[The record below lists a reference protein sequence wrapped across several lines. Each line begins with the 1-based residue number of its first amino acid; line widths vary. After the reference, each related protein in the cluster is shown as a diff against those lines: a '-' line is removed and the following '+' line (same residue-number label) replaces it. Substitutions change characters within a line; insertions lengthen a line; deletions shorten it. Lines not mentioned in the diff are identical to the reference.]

1 MRYPK
6 FVVRLGDSLAKLIAD
21 IKAGLRFY
29 DKHKENKITIDHE
42 PPKNPEYRDIW
53 IDTSHEYIPPTQY
66 FTVFIIQGPHQTIKI
81 SDGIGEYVSNTKLE
95 AKTPISVKVIPDEG
109 YDASK
114 PNLTHFVL
122 SEDTVVEAL
131 TEPTKTMLRV
141 DIRQVPHQT
150 ITAHYNG
157 KDYTEPFMAEYGSE
171 ITFTVTADKNYYE
184 GTLNYDRIDKL
195 TESVIIRNVEPP
207 RVQSYIVRI
216 NQSDHQRISVEYN
229 GKSYYETF
237 EIPMNVAH
245 NYAVYIDAD
254 DGWNAGEI
262 KEVKDKNKR
271 GTTISASSA
280 SPIMKTI
287 TVEQYQNQNI
297 WVYVTE
303 PSGTVEVYKE
313 RFSITVPMNSH
324 ITTKVVAKNENWT
337 PGVANIQEA
346 DITDNIIISATEAT
360 GSDEVHYS
368 VDVLFDMNDPQD
380 LHGTL
385 KLITGDGRTINI
397 THSDVIRLE
406 ENTEVR
412 FELVIDNG
420 YSNATVLSEYVLN
433 KDISV
438 IIKPSTIKKYKVQL
452 QQSEGQT
459 IYAMYNGQ
467 RYTALFEAVYGS
479 AITFGI
485 ESTNTEDW
493 TPGRLNITS
502 IASLDRPITVTA
514 TSAERIM
521 RYNLTVDF
529 VSPDSHTRLKVKK
542 DGNALGTYTDDF
554 TLTRVLHDTRFE
566 FEIELDEGYRNDTV
580 LDPIVLTQDTRLEVK
595 ASRFKQFLITPTQT
609 EGQTIYIVNKATGE
623 RYTEPT
629 YVDYGTVVEFLL
641 GKRNDTTGH
650 YEAGTINYPTGYNN
664 GIAVHGDINVTATP
678 AKRYGVVNITLP
690 AATNRVD
697 SDDYL
702 PKAQYTATYE
712 GIDTPITFTN
722 GNGKGSTKTFIAPYG
737 KTVTI
742 RSFGTP
748 TGYNHQDDITVTVDN
763 DNNVTIPAPTPR
775 GFTITSNSSETNYF
789 KIVATDTAGTKYQP
803 SDTIPYGTRITLGI
817 EPFDTDHTITEINS
831 LPLYYSNK
839 QNKYFSLPDTIMPI
853 TGYNTDPANG
863 KLGIAITKDISAAAI
878 VPTTGAYGIVNITVP
893 AMNSIV
899 EDAYLPHASYV
910 VSYQGLTTPLVFTNG
925 NGKGGGAKF
934 VAPFGAN
941 VTIRQSAA
949 ITGYDTIQDV
959 TFTVSATNN
968 ITVPNPTP
976 KTYLF
981 TAHNVEDHYYRIIAI
996 DETGHG
1002 YENGERIPYG
1012 TKVRF
1017 NVVPYDDDYTVV
1029 SMDGLDFDRSNTT
1042 NKTFLL
1048 PEVVKYVSGD
1058 ETINFLPTN
1067 TFKYVTD
1074 DIDTSIMDGDGGIPP
1089 TEVKFIDVTF
1099 EDPTKAWIE
1108 SIREARFAGIPYE
1121 QYNGLNK
1128 NKTIW
1133 VYNIPGVELQI
1144 TPAFAEDIKAPAYV
1158 IDSLYS
1164 PTYRIPITANTI
1176 NIPVPRAN
1184 VYNVTLVQSPYQ
1196 TIIMNYNGN
1205 DYTESFKAKPNLPLV
1220 LKYANID
1227 KEVFEPAADI
1237 KTYNDD
1243 SLYEFNGP
1251 TRTINNPT
1259 NRDVKVTSQPEFKY
1273 ETTGVL
1279 FKNLPETMS
1288 ESDKNKVNK
1297 IFSYGLV
1304 RDAGGAFAN
1313 NINIKTIDTKDWNL
1327 NGVKSTTGMFSSCSS
1342 LTTVDVSKWDTSTI
1356 TKIYNM
1362 FNRCS
1367 NLVSL
1372 DVSKWDTS
1380 KVENMSSIFTLCSK
1394 LKNLDVSKW
1403 NTSNVTDMSYM
1414 FMDTG
1419 ITALDVSKWDTS
1431 KVTTMYEMFRNSIN
1445 LKSLDVSKW
1454 NVSKLELA
1462 NSMFEGTGLE
1472 TIDVS
1477 KWNTSSLKYTDSM
1490 FSSAF
1495 LTSVDLSNWDTS
1507 KIITMRNMFS
1517 VNTIRTSKLTS
1528 IGSTTNWDTSNV
1540 EDMSGIFHYCDKL
1553 QSVDVSRWNT
1563 SKVTNMANM
1572 FNLCESL
1579 TTLDVSKFNTSK
1591 VTSMYAMF
1599 ANCLKLTNIDVSK
1612 WDTSNVTDMTGM
1624 FNACNEITN
1633 IDVSKWNT
1641 SKVKNMRWM
1650 FKTCFK
1656 LKSLDITNWD
1666 TSKVTNMESMFDS
1679 CRDLKTITGVI
1690 DMKSC
1695 TNYAKMFDACTNI
1708 TNVKIKNLPTDI
1720 NTFCSIARINK
1731 SQVTVVS

>member
-6 FVVRLGDSLAKLIAD
+6 FIVRLGDSLAKLIAD

-81 SDGIGEYVSNTKLE
+81 SDGIGEYISNTKLE

-216 NQSDHQRISVEYN
+216 NQSEHQRISVEYN
-229 GKSYYETF
+229 GKAYYETF
-237 EIPMNVAH
+237 EIPMSVAH

-262 KEVKDKNKR
+262 KEVKDKNKH
-271 GTTISASSA
+271 GSTISASEA

-297 WVYVTE
+297 WVYITE
-303 PSGTVEVYKE
+303 PSGTVEVYKD

-346 DITDNIIISATEAT
+346 DITDNIIISATKAT
-360 GSDEVHYS
+360 GSDDVHYS
-368 VDVLFDMNDPQD
+368 VNVLFDMNDPQD

-397 THSDVIRLE
+397 THSDVIKLE

-412 FELVIDNG
+412 FELAIDNG
-420 YSNATVLSEYVLN
+420 YNNPTVLSDYVMN
-433 KDISV
+433 KDIS
-438 IIKPSTIKKYKVQL
+438 IRIKPSTIKRYRVQL

-459 IYAMYNGQ
+459 IFAMYNGQ
-467 RYTALFEAVYGS
+467 RYTEAFDADYGS

-485 ESTNTEDW
+485 ESTNAEDW
-493 TPGRLNITS
+493 TPGRLNVTS

-521 RYNLTVDF
+521 RYNFSVDF
-529 VSPDSHTRLKVKK
+529 VSPDTHTKLKVTKN
-542 DGNALGTYTDDF
+542 GTLFGTYTDDF
-554 TLTRVLHDTRFE
+554 TLTRELHDTRFE
-566 FEIELDEGYRNDTV
+566 FEMVLDEGYRNDTV
-580 LDPIVLTQDTRLEVK
+580 LNPIVLIGDTRLEVK

-609 EGQTIYIVNKATGE
+609 EGQTIYIINKATGE

-629 YVDYGTVVEFLL
+629 YVDYGTEIEFLL
-641 GKRNDTTGH
+641 GKRNDEEGH
-650 YEAGTINYPTGYNN
+650 YEAGTINYPAGYNN
-664 GIAVHGDINVTATP
+664 GIAVHGDITVTATP
-678 AKRYGVVNITLP
+678 AKRYGVVNVTLP
-690 AATNRVD
+690 AATNHVD

-702 PKAQYTATYE
+702 PKAQYTATYD
-712 GIDTPITFTN
+712 GGTPITFTN

-748 TGYNHQDDITVTVDN
+748 TGYNHQDDITVTVAN

-775 GFTITSNSSETNYF
+775 GFTITSNSSEANYF
-789 KIVATDTAGTKYQP
+789 KIVATDAAGTKYNP

-817 EPFDTDHTITEINS
+817 EPFDKDYTITEINS

-839 QNKYFSLPDTIMPI
+839 QNKYFTLPDTIMPI
-853 TGYNTDPANG
+853 NGYNTDPANG
-863 KLGIAITKDISAAAI
+863 KLGIVITKDISAAAI

-893 AMNSIV
+893 VFNGV
-899 EDAYLPHASYV
+899 VDDEYLPHTSYV

-959 TFTVSATNN
+959 TFTVGATNN

-981 TAHNVEDHYYRIIAI
+981 TAHNVEDIYSRIIAI
-996 DETGHG
+996 DETAHG

-1012 TKVRF
+1012 SKVRF
-1017 NVVPYDDDYTVV
+1017 NVVPYDDDYSVINDVTGV
-1029 SMDGLDFDRSNTT
+1029 DIYRSNKR
-1042 NKTFLL
+1042 NKIFIL
-1048 PEVVKYVSGD
+1048 PDTVKYISGD
-1058 ETINFLPTN
+1058 ETLYFVPIN
-1067 TFKYVTD
+1067 TFKYVTN
-1074 DIDTSIMDGDGGIPP
+1074 DIDTSLYDGDGVPF
-1089 TEVKFIDVTF
+1089 TEVKSINVTF

-1108 SIREARFAGIPYE
+1108 SISGTTGIVRQRYSM
-1121 QYNGLNK
+1121 YDGLNK
-1128 NKTIW
+1128 NSTIW
-1133 VYNIPGVELQI
+1133 VYNFPNTNLQI
-1144 TPAFAEDIKAPAYV
+1144 APAFAEDIKAPAYV
-1158 IDSLYS
+1158 IDSLDS
-1164 PTYRIPITANTI
+1164 STYRIPITANTI
-1176 NIPVPRAN
+1176 NIPVPRPN
-1184 VYNVTLVQSPYQ
+1184 EYNVTLVQSPYQ

-1220 LKYANID
+1220 LKYANVD

-1259 NRDVKVTSQPEFKY
+1259 NRDVKVTSHPEFKY

-1288 ESDKNKVNK
+1288 ESDKNKTNK

-1445 LKSLDVSKW
+1445 LKLLDVSKW

-1599 ANCLKLTNIDVSK
+1599 ANCLKLTNINVSK

-1666 TSKVTNMESMFDS
+1666 TSNVTNMESMFDS
-1679 CRDLKTITGVI
+1679 CRDLRTITGVI

-1695 TNYAKMFDACTNI
+1695 TSYARMFDACTNL

-1720 NTFCSIARINK
+1720 DTFCNVARINK
-1731 SQVTVVS
+1731 SQVTIVS

>member
-6 FVVRLGDSLAKLIAD
+6 FIVRLGDSLAKLIAD

-195 TESVIIRNVEPP
+195 TESVIIRNIEPP

-216 NQSDHQRISVEYN
+216 NQSEHQRISVEYN

-245 NYAVYIDAD
+245 DYAVYIDAD

-280 SPIMKTI
+280 SLIMKTI

-406 ENTEVR
+406 ENAEVR

-438 IIKPSTIKKYKVQL
+438 RIKPSTIKRYKVQL

-459 IYAMYNGQ
+459 IYATCNGQ
-467 RYTALFEAVYGS
+467 RYTTSFEADFGS
-479 AITFGI
+479 SITFGI

-493 TPGRLNITS
+493 TPGRLSVTS

-514 TSAERIM
+514 SSAERIM

-529 VSPDSHTRLKVKK
+529 VSPDAHTRLKVIK
-542 DGNALGTYTDDF
+542 DGTVLGTYTDDF

-566 FEIELDEGYRNDTV
+566 FEVELDEGYRNDTV
-580 LDPIVLTQDTRLEVK
+580 LDPITLTKDTRLEVK
-595 ASRFKQFLITPTQT
+595 ASRFKQFLITPAQT

-641 GKRNDTTGH
+641 GKRNDVTGH

-664 GIAVHGDINVTATP
+664 GIVVRGDITVTATP

-690 AATNRVD
+690 AATNHVD

-712 GIDTPITFTN
+712 GIDGIITFNN
-722 GNGKGSTKTFIAPYG
+722 GNGKGSTKIFIAPYG

-748 TGYNHQDDITVTVDN
+748 TGYNNQDDITVKVAD

-775 GFTITSNSSETNYF
+775 GFSITSNSSESNYF
-789 KIVATDTAGTKYQP
+789 KIVATDTAGTKYNP

-817 EPFDTDHTITEINS
+817 EPFDTDYTITEINS

-839 QNKYFSLPDTIMPI
+839 QNKYFSLPDSIMPI

-863 KLGIAITKDISAAAI
+863 KLGIVITKDISAAAI
-878 VPTTGAYGIVNITVP
+878 VPTTGAYGVVNITVP
-893 AMNSIV
+893 AFNGV
-899 EDAYLPHASYV
+899 VDDEYLPHTSYV
-910 VSYQGLTTPLVFTNG
+910 VSYQGLTTPIVFTNG

-934 VAPFGAN
+934 VAPFGAE
-941 VTIRQSAA
+941 VTIREAA
-949 ITGYDTIQDV
+949 TPTGYEAIQDV
-959 TFTVSATNN
+959 TFTVGATNN
-968 ITVPNPTP
+968 ITVPNSTP

-981 TAHNVEDHYYRIIAI
+981 TAHNVEDIYSRIIAI

-1012 TKVRF
+1012 SKVRF
-1017 NVVPYDDDYTVV
+1017 NVVPYDDDYSVINDVATGV
-1029 SMDGLDFDRSNTT
+1029 DIYHSNKR
-1042 NKTFLL
+1042 NKTFIL
-1048 PEVVKYVSGD
+1048 PDTVKYISGD
-1058 ETINFLPTN
+1058 ETLYFVPIN
-1067 TFKYVTD
+1067 TFKYVTN
-1074 DIDTSIMDGDGGIPP
+1074 DIDTSLYDGDGVPF
-1089 TEVKFIDVTF
+1089 TEVKSINVTF

-1108 SIREARFAGIPYE
+1108 SITGTTGIVRQRYSM
-1121 QYNGLNK
+1121 YDGLNK
-1128 NKTIW
+1128 NSTIW
-1133 VYNIPGVELQI
+1133 VYNYPNTNLQI
-1144 TPAFAEDIKAPAYV
+1144 YPAFAEDIKAPAYI
-1158 IDSLYS
+1158 IDRLDS

-1176 NIPVPRAN
+1176 NIPVPKLAGVDINIRSSKFQPITA
-1184 VYNVTLVQSPYQ
+1184 VYDGTRYTTTFRVPKNSTVTLEAPVDTELFTGKLLFENPSLIDPGTRIKDEIINNKLNVT
-1196 TIIMNYNGN
+1196 TAGDIIS
-1205 DYTESFKAKPNLPLV
+1205 E
-1220 LKYANID
+1220 
-1227 KEVFEPAADI
+1227 
-1237 KTYNDD
+1237 
-1243 SLYEFNGP
+1243 
-1251 TRTINNPT
+1251 
-1259 NRDVKVTSQPEFKY
+1259 PEFLW
-1273 ETTGVL
+1273 ETTGEFRGRLRLVDNRI
-1279 FKNLPETMS
+1279 KEA
-1288 ESDKNKVNK
+1288 DKKKIDK
-1297 IFSYGLV
+1297 IFNTGLV
-1304 RDAGGAFAN
+1304 KNANSAFRAIEGDSFDGSTFGPAMSSVTSLFLAFN
-1313 NINIKTIDTKDWNL
+1313 NSGLKQINVSNWDTSNVT
-1327 NGVKSTTGMFSSCSS
+1327 NMSNTFSRCEL
-1342 LTTVDVSKWDTSTI
+1342 LTSIDVSKW
-1356 TKIYNM
+1356 N
-1362 FNRCS
+1362 
-1367 NLVSL
+1367 
-1372 DVSKWDTS
+1372 TS
-1380 KVENMSSIFTLCSK
+1380 KVTDMASMFSGCGTLRSI
-1394 LKNLDVSKW
+1394 DVSKW
-1403 NTSNVTDMSYM
+1403 NTSNVTDISGM
-1414 FMDTG
+1414 FFG
-1419 ITALDVSKWDTS
+1419 C
-1431 KVTTMYEMFRNSIN
+1431 
-1445 LKSLDVSKW
+1445 
-1454 NVSKLELA
+1454 
-1462 NSMFEGTGLE
+1462 
-1472 TIDVS
+1472 
-1477 KWNTSSLKYTDSM
+1477 SSLH
-1490 FSSAF
+1490 
-1495 LTSVDLSNWDTS
+1495 SVD
-1507 KIITMRNMFS
+1507 IT
-1517 VNTIRTSKLTS
+1517 
-1528 IGSTTNWDTSNV
+1528 G
-1540 EDMSGIFHYCDKL
+1540 
-1553 QSVDVSRWNT
+1553 
-1563 SKVTNMANM
+1563 
-1572 FNLCESL
+1572 
-1579 TTLDVSKFNTSK
+1579 
-1591 VTSMYAMF
+1591 
-1599 ANCLKLTNIDVSK
+1599 
-1612 WDTSNVTDMTGM
+1612 
-1624 FNACNEITN
+1624 
-1633 IDVSKWNT
+1633 
-1641 SKVKNMRWM
+1641 
-1650 FKTCFK
+1650 
-1656 LKSLDITNWD
+1656 WD
-1666 TSKVTNMESMFDS
+1666 TSKVTNMTRLFFNCSS
-1679 CRDLKTITGVI
+1679 LTTITGVL
-1690 DMKSC
+1690 DFKNC
-1695 TNYAKMFDACTNI
+1695 TEYYGIFFGCNNLTS
-1708 TNVKIKNLPTDI
+1708 VKVKNLPVDI
-1720 NTFCSIARINK
+1720 DTFCNAVLIDK
-1731 SQVTVVS
+1731 SKVIVVS

>member
-6 FVVRLGDSLAKLIAD
+6 FIVRLGDSLAKLIAD

-81 SDGIGEYVSNTKLE
+81 SDGIGEYISNTKLE
-95 AKTPISVKVIPDEG
+95 AKTPISVKVVPDEG

-114 PNLTHFVL
+114 TNVTHFVL

-216 NQSDHQRISVEYN
+216 NQSEHQRISVEYN
-229 GKSYYETF
+229 GKAYYETF
-237 EIPMNVAH
+237 EIPMSVAH

-303 PSGTVEVYKE
+303 PSGTVEVYKD

-438 IIKPSTIKKYKVQL
+438 RIKPSTIKRYKVQL

-459 IYAMYNGQ
+459 IYATCNGQ
-467 RYTALFEAVYGS
+467 RYTTSFEADFGS
-479 AITFGI
+479 SITFTV
-485 ESTNTEDW
+485 EPTNAEDW
-493 TPGRLNITS
+493 VAGTLNITS
-502 IASLDRPITVTA
+502 IDSLENNVTIFA
-514 TSAERIM
+514 TRAERIA
-521 RYNLTVDF
+521 RYNLSVDF
-529 VSPDSHTRLKVKK
+529 VSPDAHTRLKVIK
-542 DGNALGTYTDDF
+542 DGTVLGTYTDDF

-566 FEIELDEGYRNDTV
+566 FELSLDEGYRNDTV
-580 LDPIVLTQDTRLEVK
+580 LDPITLTKDTRLEVK

-641 GKRNDTTGH
+641 GKHNDVTGH
-650 YEAGTINYPTGYNN
+650 YEAGTINYPAGYNN
-664 GIAVHGDINVTATP
+664 GIAVHGDITVTATP

-690 AATNRVD
+690 AATNHVD

-712 GIDTPITFTN
+712 GIDGIITFNN

-737 KTVTI
+737 KTITI

-748 TGYNHQDDITVTVDN
+748 TGYNHQDDITVKVADDNSVTV
-763 DNNVTIPAPTPR
+763 PAPTPR
-775 GFTITSNSSETNYF
+775 GFRITSNSSEANYF
-789 KIVATDTAGTKYQP
+789 KIVATDTTGTKYQP

-817 EPFDTDHTITEINS
+817 EPFDTDHTITEING

-839 QNKYFSLPDTIMPI
+839 QNRYFSLPDSIMAI

-863 KLGIAITKDISAAAI
+863 KLGIVITKDISAAAI
-878 VPTTGAYGIVNITVP
+878 VPTTGAYGVVNITVP
-893 AMNSIV
+893 PFSGV
-899 EDAYLPHASYV
+899 DDEYLPHASYI
-910 VSYQGLTTPLVFTNG
+910 VSYQGLTTPIVFTNG

-934 VAPFGAN
+934 VAPFGAE
-941 VTIRQSAA
+941 VTIRQATTP
-949 ITGYDTIQDV
+949 TGYEAIQDV
-959 TFTVSATNN
+959 TFTVGATNN

-981 TAHNVEDHYYRIIAI
+981 TAHNVEDIYSRIIAI

-1012 TKVRF
+1012 SKVRF
-1017 NVVPYDDDYTVV
+1017 NVVPYDDDYSVINDVATGV
-1029 SMDGLDFDRSNTT
+1029 DIYRSNKR
-1042 NKTFLL
+1042 NKTFIL
-1048 PEVVKYVSGD
+1048 PDTVKYISGD
-1058 ETINFLPTN
+1058 ETLYFVPIN
-1067 TFKYVTD
+1067 TFKYVTN
-1074 DIDTSIMDGDGGIPP
+1074 DIDTSLYDGDGVPF
-1089 TEVKFIDVTF
+1089 TEVKSINVTF
-1099 EDPTKAWIE
+1099 EDTTKAWIE
-1108 SIREARFAGIPYE
+1108 SISGAIGIVRQRYSM
-1121 QYNGLNK
+1121 YDGLNK
-1128 NKTIW
+1128 NSTIW
-1133 VYNIPGVELQI
+1133 VYNSPNTNLQI
-1144 TPAFAEDIKAPAYV
+1144 APAFAEDIKAPAYI
-1158 IDSLYS
+1158 IDRLES

-1176 NIPVPRAN
+1176 NIPVPKLAGLDINIRSSKFQPITA
-1184 VYNVTLVQSPYQ
+1184 VYDGTRYTTTFRVPKNSTVTLEAPVDTELFTGKLLFEKPSLIDSGTRIKDEIINNKLNVT
-1196 TIIMNYNGN
+1196 TAGDIIS
-1205 DYTESFKAKPNLPLV
+1205 E
-1220 LKYANID
+1220 
-1227 KEVFEPAADI
+1227 
-1237 KTYNDD
+1237 
-1243 SLYEFNGP
+1243 
-1251 TRTINNPT
+1251 
-1259 NRDVKVTSQPEFKY
+1259 PEFLW
-1273 ETTGVL
+1273 ETTGEFRGRLHLVDNRI
-1279 FKNLPETMS
+1279 KEA
-1288 ESDKNKVNK
+1288 DKKKIDK
-1297 IFSYGLV
+1297 IFNTGLV
-1304 RDAGGAFAN
+1304 KNANSAFRAIEGDSFDGSTFGPAMSSVTSLFLAFN
-1313 NINIKTIDTKDWNL
+1313 NSGLKQINVSNWDTSNVT
-1327 NGVKSTTGMFSSCSS
+1327 NMSNTFSHCEL
-1342 LTTVDVSKWDTSTI
+1342 LTSIDVSKW
-1356 TKIYNM
+1356 N
-1362 FNRCS
+1362 
-1367 NLVSL
+1367 
-1372 DVSKWDTS
+1372 TS
-1380 KVENMSSIFTLCSK
+1380 KVTNMEGMFVDCNLLASVDVNKWNTSKVTDMASMFSGCGTLRSI
-1394 LKNLDVSKW
+1394 DVSKW
-1403 NTSNVTDMSYM
+1403 NTSNVTDISGM
-1414 FMDTG
+1414 FFG
-1419 ITALDVSKWDTS
+1419 CG
-1431 KVTTMYEMFRNSIN
+1431 
-1445 LKSLDVSKW
+1445 SLH
-1454 NVSKLELA
+1454 
-1462 NSMFEGTGLE
+1462 
-1472 TIDVS
+1472 
-1477 KWNTSSLKYTDSM
+1477 
-1490 FSSAF
+1490 
-1495 LTSVDLSNWDTS
+1495 SVD
-1507 KIITMRNMFS
+1507 IT
-1517 VNTIRTSKLTS
+1517 
-1528 IGSTTNWDTSNV
+1528 G
-1540 EDMSGIFHYCDKL
+1540 
-1553 QSVDVSRWNT
+1553 
-1563 SKVTNMANM
+1563 
-1572 FNLCESL
+1572 
-1579 TTLDVSKFNTSK
+1579 
-1591 VTSMYAMF
+1591 
-1599 ANCLKLTNIDVSK
+1599 
-1612 WDTSNVTDMTGM
+1612 
-1624 FNACNEITN
+1624 
-1633 IDVSKWNT
+1633 
-1641 SKVKNMRWM
+1641 
-1650 FKTCFK
+1650 
-1656 LKSLDITNWD
+1656 WD
-1666 TSKVTNMESMFDS
+1666 TSKVTNMTRLFFNCSS
-1679 CRDLKTITGVI
+1679 LTTITGVL
-1690 DMKSC
+1690 DFKNC
-1695 TNYAKMFDACTNI
+1695 TEYYGTFFGCNDLTS
-1708 TNVKIKNLPTDI
+1708 VKVKNLPVDI
-1720 NTFCSIARINK
+1720 DTFCNAVLIDK
-1731 SQVTVVS
+1731 SKVIVVS

>member
-6 FVVRLGDSLAKLIAD
+6 FIVRLGDSLAKLIAD

-195 TESVIIRNVEPP
+195 TESVIIRNIEPP

-216 NQSDHQRISVEYN
+216 NQSEHQRISVEYN

-245 NYAVYIDAD
+245 DYAVYIDAD

-346 DITDNIIISATEAT
+346 DVTDNIIISATEAT

-368 VDVLFDMNDPQD
+368 VNVLFDMNDPQD

-406 ENTEVR
+406 ENTEVK

-420 YSNATVLSEYVLN
+420 YSNTTVLSEYVLN

-438 IIKPSTIKKYKVQL
+438 RIKPSTIKRYKVQL

-459 IYAMYNGQ
+459 IYATCNGQ
-467 RYTALFEAVYGS
+467 RYTTSFEADFGS
-479 AITFGI
+479 SITFTV
-485 ESTNTEDW
+485 EPTNAEDW

-529 VSPDSHTRLKVKK
+529 VSPDTHTRLKVIK
-542 DGNALGTYTDDF
+542 DGTVLGTYNDDF
-554 TLTRVLHDTRFE
+554 ALTRVLHDTRFE
-566 FEIELDEGYRNDTV
+566 FELSLDEGYRNDTV
-580 LDPIVLTQDTRLEVK
+580 LDPITLTKDTRLEVK

-641 GKRNDTTGH
+641 GKRNDVTGH
-650 YEAGTINYPTGYNN
+650 YEAGTINYPDGYNN
-664 GIAVHGDINVTATP
+664 GIAVRGDITVTATP
-678 AKRYGVVNITLP
+678 AKRYGVVNITLS

-712 GIDTPITFTN
+712 GIDGIITFNN

-748 TGYNHQDDITVTVDN
+748 TGYNHQDDITVKVAD

-775 GFTITSNSSETNYF
+775 GFTITSNSSEANYF
-789 KIVATDTAGTKYQP
+789 KIIATDTAGTKYQP

-839 QNKYFSLPDTIMPI
+839 QNKYFTLPDTIMPI

-863 KLGIAITKDISAAAI
+863 KLGIVITKDISAAAI
-878 VPTTGAYGIVNITVP
+878 VPTTGAYGVVNITVP
-893 AMNSIV
+893 PYGNGV
-899 EDAYLPHASYV
+899 DDDYLPHASYV
-910 VSYQGLTTPLVFTNG
+910 VSYQGLTTPIVFTNG

-959 TFTVSATNN
+959 TFTVGATNN

-981 TAHNVEDHYYRIIAI
+981 TAHNVEDSYSRIIAI

-1012 TKVRF
+1012 SKVRF
-1017 NVVPYDDDYTVV
+1017 NVVPYDDDYDVINDATGV
-1029 SMDGLDFDRSNTT
+1029 DIYRSNKR
-1042 NKTFLL
+1042 NKTFIL
-1048 PEVVKYVSGD
+1048 PDSVKYTSGD
-1058 ETINFLPTN
+1058 ETLYFVPIN
-1067 TFKYVTD
+1067 TFKYVTN
-1074 DIDTSIMDGDGGIPP
+1074 DIDTSLYDGDGVPF
-1089 TEVKFIDVTF
+1089 TEVKSINITF

-1108 SIREARFAGIPYE
+1108 SISGTTGIVRQRYSM
-1121 QYNGLNK
+1121 YDGLNK
-1128 NKTIW
+1128 NSTIW
-1133 VYNIPGVELQI
+1133 VYNYPNTNLQI
-1144 TPAFAEDIKAPAYV
+1144 APAFSPDITAPAYV
-1158 IDSLYS
+1158 IDKLDS
-1164 PTYRIPITANTI
+1164 PTYRIAIAANTI
-1176 NIPVPRAN
+1176 NIPVPRRN
-1184 VYNVTLVQSPYQ
+1184 EYNVTLVQSPYQ

-1220 LKYANID
+1220 LKYTNVDKELFEPSFDMEKWNGSGSYEFSDSTYNID
-1227 KEVFEPAADI
+1227 SSNK
-1237 KTYNDD
+1237 
-1243 SLYEFNGP
+1243 
-1251 TRTINNPT
+1251 
-1259 NRDVKVTSQPEFKY
+1259 DVKITSNPQFRY
-1273 ETTGVL
+1273 ETTYGL
-1279 FKNLPETMS
+1279 FNNLPETMS
-1288 ESDKNKVNK
+1288 EADKNKVNK

-1304 RDAGGAFAN
+1304 RDARRTFVN
-1313 NINIKTIDTKDWNL
+1313 NVNVKTIDSKDWNL
-1327 NGVKSTTGMFSSCSS
+1327 NGVTNIGE
-1342 LTTVDVSKWDTSTI
+1342 
-1356 TKIYNM
+1356 M
-1362 FNRCS
+1362 FNNC
-1367 NLVSL
+1367 NALV
-1372 DVSKWDTS
+1372 
-1380 KVENMSSIFTLCSK
+1380 
-1394 LKNLDVSKW
+1394 NLDVSKW
-1403 NTSNVTDMSYM
+1403 NTSTVTVMREMFERCHALKTVDVSKWNTGKVADMNGMFKDCKALTSIDTSKWDTSNVIDMSEIFYHSLIHTSSLTSIGSTTNWNTSNITNMSGM
-1414 FMDTG
+1414 FHYCDKLQSIDVSKWNTSKVTNMAHLFNDCEALT
-1419 ITALDVSKWDTS
+1419 TLDVSKWDTS
-1431 KVTTMYEMFRNSIN
+1431 KVT
-1445 LKSLDVSKW
+1445 
-1454 NVSKLELA
+1454 
-1462 NSMFEGTGLE
+1462 
-1472 TIDVS
+1472 
-1477 KWNTSSLKYTDSM
+1477 
-1490 FSSAF
+1490 
-1495 LTSVDLSNWDTS
+1495 
-1507 KIITMRNMFS
+1507 
-1517 VNTIRTSKLTS
+1517 
-1528 IGSTTNWDTSNV
+1528 
-1540 EDMSGIFHYCDKL
+1540 
-1553 QSVDVSRWNT
+1553 
-1563 SKVTNMANM
+1563 
-1572 FNLCESL
+1572 
-1579 TTLDVSKFNTSK
+1579 
-1591 VTSMYAMF
+1591 SMYATF
-1599 ANCLKLTNIDVSK
+1599 ANCVRLKTIDVSK

-1624 FNACNEITN
+1624 FNACNGTTN
-1633 IDVSKWNT
+1633 IDVSRWNT
-1641 SKVKNMRWM
+1641 SKVTSMRWM
-1650 FKTCFK
+1650 FKTCVY
-1656 LKSLDITNWD
+1656 LTSMDISNWD
-1666 TSKVTNMESMFDS
+1666 TSNVTNMEGMFDS
-1679 CRDLKTITGVI
+1679 CRELRTITGVI

-1695 TNYAKMFDACTNI
+1695 TSYARMFDACTNL

-1720 NTFCSIARINK
+1720 DTFCNVARISKN
-1731 SQVTVVS
+1731 QVTVVS

>member
-6 FVVRLGDSLAKLIAD
+6 FIVRLGDSLAKLIAD

-95 AKTPISVKVIPDEG
+95 AKTPVSVKVIPDEG

-150 ITAHYNG
+150 ITAHCNG

-216 NQSDHQRISVEYN
+216 NQSEHQRISVEYN
-229 GKSYYETF
+229 GKAYYETF

-245 NYAVYIDAD
+245 DYAVYIDAD

-385 KLITGDGRTINI
+385 KLITSDGRTINI
-397 THSDVIRLE
+397 TQSNVIKLE
-406 ENTEVR
+406 ENTEIR
-412 FELVIDNG
+412 FELTIDNG
-420 YSNATVLSEYVLN
+420 YSNDTVLSEYVLN

-438 IIKPSTIKKYKVQL
+438 RIKPSTIKKYKVQL

-459 IYAMYNGQ
+459 IYAMYNSQ
-467 RYTALFEAVYGS
+467 RYTTPFEAVYGS

-485 ESTNTEDW
+485 ESTNVEDW
-493 TPGRLNITS
+493 TPGSLNITS

-542 DGNALGTYTDDF
+542 DGTVLGTYNNDF

-566 FEIELDEGYRNDTV
+566 FELSLDEGYRNDTV
-580 LDPIVLTQDTRLEVK
+580 LDPITLTKDTRLEVR

-641 GKRNDTTGH
+641 GKRNDVTGH

-664 GIAVHGDINVTATP
+664 GITVRGDINVTATP

-690 AATNRVD
+690 AATNHVD

-702 PKAQYTATYE
+702 PKAQYTATYD
-712 GIDTPITFTN
+712 GIDGIITFNN

-748 TGYNHQDDITVTVDN
+748 TGYNHQDDITVKVAD

-775 GFTITSNSSETNYF
+775 GFTITSNSSEANYF

-817 EPFDTDHTITEINS
+817 EPFDTDHTISEING

-839 QNKYFSLPDTIMPI
+839 QNKYFTLPDSIMPI

-863 KLGIAITKDISAAAI
+863 KLGIVITKDISAAI

-949 ITGYDTIQDV
+949 IAGYDTIQDV
-959 TFTVSATNN
+959 TFTVGATNN

-1042 NKTFLL
+1042 NKTYLL
-1048 PEVVKYVSGD
+1048 PDTVKYLSGD
-1058 ETINFLPTN
+1058 ENLYFVPVN
-1067 TFKYVTD
+1067 TFKYVTN
-1074 DIDTSIMDGDGGIPP
+1074 DIDTSIIDGDGNIPF

-1108 SIREARFAGIPYE
+1108 TIKEARMAGLVYN

-1128 NKTIW
+1128 NRTIW
-1133 VYNIPGVELQI
+1133 VYNIPNIKLQI
-1144 TPAFAEDIKAPAYV
+1144 IPAFSPDITAPAYV
-1158 IDSLYS
+1158 IDKLDS

-1176 NIPVPRAN
+1176 NIPVPRQAGLTLN
-1184 VYNVTLVQSPYQ
+1184 IRSSKFQPITAIYDGNRYTSTFRVPKNSTVTLEAPVDTELFTGKLLFEKPSLIDPGTRIKDEIINNKLNVT
-1196 TIIMNYNGN
+1196 TAGDIIS
-1205 DYTESFKAKPNLPLV
+1205 E
-1220 LKYANID
+1220 
-1227 KEVFEPAADI
+1227 
-1237 KTYNDD
+1237 
-1243 SLYEFNGP
+1243 
-1251 TRTINNPT
+1251 
-1259 NRDVKVTSQPEFKY
+1259 PEFLW
-1273 ETTGVL
+1273 ETTGEFRDRL
-1279 FKNLPETMS
+1279 RL
-1288 ESDKNKVNK
+1288 SDNRIKEADKKKIDK
-1297 IFSYGLV
+1297 IFNTGLV
-1304 RDAGGAFAN
+1304 KNANSAFRAIEGDSFDGSTFGPAMSSVTSLFLAFN
-1313 NINIKTIDTKDWNL
+1313 NSGLKQINVSNWDTSNVT
-1327 NGVKSTTGMFSSCSS
+1327 NMSNTFSHCELLAS
-1342 LTTVDVSKWDTSTI
+1342 VDVSKW
-1356 TKIYNM
+1356 N
-1362 FNRCS
+1362 
-1367 NLVSL
+1367 
-1372 DVSKWDTS
+1372 TS
-1380 KVENMSSIFTLCSK
+1380 KVTNMEGMFVDCNLLASVDVNKWNTSKVTDMASMFSICGTLRSI
-1394 LKNLDVSKW
+1394 DVSKW
-1403 NTSNVTDMSYM
+1403 NTSNVTDISGM
-1414 FMDTG
+1414 FFGCGSLHSVDITG
-1419 ITALDVSKWDTS
+1419 WDTS
-1431 KVTTMYEMFRNSIN
+1431 KVTSMDRMFFNC
-1445 LKSLDVSKW
+1445 
-1454 NVSKLELA
+1454 
-1462 NSMFEGTGLE
+1462 
-1472 TIDVS
+1472 
-1477 KWNTSSLKYTDSM
+1477 SSLT
-1490 FSSAF
+1490 
-1495 LTSVDLSNWDTS
+1495 
-1507 KIITMRNMFS
+1507 
-1517 VNTIRTSKLTS
+1517 
-1528 IGSTTNWDTSNV
+1528 
-1540 EDMSGIFHYCDKL
+1540 
-1553 QSVDVSRWNT
+1553 
-1563 SKVTNMANM
+1563 
-1572 FNLCESL
+1572 
-1579 TTLDVSKFNTSK
+1579 
-1591 VTSMYAMF
+1591 
-1599 ANCLKLTNIDVSK
+1599 
-1612 WDTSNVTDMTGM
+1612 
-1624 FNACNEITN
+1624 
-1633 IDVSKWNT
+1633 
-1641 SKVKNMRWM
+1641 
-1650 FKTCFK
+1650 
-1656 LKSLDITNWD
+1656 
-1666 TSKVTNMESMFDS
+1666 
-1679 CRDLKTITGVI
+1679 TITGVL
-1690 DMKSC
+1690 DFKNC
-1695 TNYAKMFDACTNI
+1695 TEYYGTFFGCNNLTS
-1708 TNVKIKNLPTDI
+1708 VKVKNLPVDI
-1720 NTFCSIARINK
+1720 DTFCNAVLIDK
-1731 SQVTVVS
+1731 SKVIVVS

>member
-6 FVVRLGDSLAKLIAD
+6 FIVSLGDSLAKLIAD

-195 TESVIIRNVEPP
+195 TESVIIRNIEPP

-216 NQSDHQRISVEYN
+216 NQSEHQRISVEYN

-245 NYAVYIDAD
+245 DYAVYIDAD

-412 FELVIDNG
+412 FELIIDNG

-438 IIKPSTIKKYKVQL
+438 RIKPSTIKRYKVQL

-459 IYAMYNGQ
+459 IYATYNGQ
-467 RYTALFEAVYGS
+467 RYTTSFEADFGS
-479 AITFGI
+479 SITFGI

-493 TPGRLNITS
+493 TPGRLNVTS
-502 IASLDRPITVTA
+502 IASLDRSITVTA
-514 TSAERIM
+514 SSAERIM
-521 RYNLTVDF
+521 RYNLSVDF
-529 VSPDSHTRLKVKK
+529 VSPDAHTRLKVIK
-542 DGNALGTYTDDF
+542 DGTVLGTYNNDF

-566 FEIELDEGYRNDTV
+566 FELSLDEGYRNDTV
-580 LDPIVLTQDTRLEVK
+580 LEPITLTKDTRLEVK
-595 ASRFKQFLITPTQT
+595 ASRFKQFLITPAQT

-641 GKRNDTTGH
+641 GKRNDVTGH
-650 YEAGTINYPTGYNN
+650 YEAGTINYPAGYNN
-664 GIAVHGDINVTATP
+664 GIVVRGDITVTATP

-702 PKAQYTATYE
+702 PKAQYTATYD
-712 GIDTPITFTN
+712 GIDGIITFNN

-748 TGYNHQDDITVTVDN
+748 TGYNHQDDITVKVAD
-763 DNNVTIPAPTPR
+763 DNNVTVPAPTPR
-775 GFTITSNSSETNYF
+775 GFTITSNSSEANYF

-839 QNKYFSLPDTIMPI
+839 QNKYFTLPDTIMPI

-863 KLGIAITKDISAAAI
+863 KLGIVITKDISAAAI
-878 VPTTGAYGIVNITVP
+878 VPTTGSYGIVNITVP
-893 AMNSIV
+893 AFNGV
-899 EDAYLPHASYV
+899 VDDEYLPHTSYV

-959 TFTVSATNN
+959 TFTVGATNN

-1029 SMDGLDFDRSNTT
+1029 SMDGIDFNRSNTT
-1042 NKTFLL
+1042 NKTYLL
-1048 PEVVKYVSGD
+1048 PDTVKYLSGD
-1058 ETINFLPTN
+1058 ENLYFVPVN
-1067 TFKYVTD
+1067 TFKYVTN
-1074 DIDTSIMDGDGGIPP
+1074 DIDTSIIDGDGNVPF
-1089 TEVKFIDVTF
+1089 TEVKFIDITF
-1099 EDPTKAWIE
+1099 EDPTKAWIGT
-1108 SIREARFAGIPYE
+1108 IKEARMAGIVYN

-1133 VYNIPGVELQI
+1133 VYNIPNIKLQI
-1144 TPAFAEDIKAPAYV
+1144 IPAFAEDIKAPAYV
-1158 IDSLYS
+1158 IDSLES
-1164 PTYRIPITANTI
+1164 STYRIPITANTI
-1176 NIPVPRAN
+1176 NIPVPKLAGLDINIRSSKFQPITAVHDGTRYTTAFRVPKN
-1184 VYNVTLVQSPYQ
+1184 STVTLEAPVDTELFTGKLLFEKPSFIDPGTRIKDEIINNKLNVT
-1196 TIIMNYNGN
+1196 TAGDIIS
-1205 DYTESFKAKPNLPLV
+1205 E
-1220 LKYANID
+1220 
-1227 KEVFEPAADI
+1227 
-1237 KTYNDD
+1237 
-1243 SLYEFNGP
+1243 
-1251 TRTINNPT
+1251 
-1259 NRDVKVTSQPEFKY
+1259 PEFLW
-1273 ETTGVL
+1273 ETTGEFRGRL
-1279 FKNLPETMS
+1279 RLADNRIKEA
-1288 ESDKNKVNK
+1288 DKKKIDK
-1297 IFSYGLV
+1297 IFNTGLV
-1304 RDAGGAFAN
+1304 KNANSAFRAIEGDSFDGSTFGPAMSSVTSLFLAFN
-1313 NINIKTIDTKDWNL
+1313 NSGLKQINVSNWDTSNVT
-1327 NGVKSTTGMFSSCSS
+1327 NMSNTFSYCELLAS
-1342 LTTVDVSKWDTSTI
+1342 VDVSKW
-1356 TKIYNM
+1356 N
-1362 FNRCS
+1362 
-1367 NLVSL
+1367 
-1372 DVSKWDTS
+1372 TS
-1380 KVENMSSIFTLCSK
+1380 KVTNMEGMFVDCNLLASVDVNKWNTSKVTDMARMFSSCGTLRSI
-1394 LKNLDVSKW
+1394 DVSKW
-1403 NTSNVTDMSYM
+1403 NTSNVTDISGM
-1414 FMDTG
+1414 FFG
-1419 ITALDVSKWDTS
+1419 CG
-1431 KVTTMYEMFRNSIN
+1431 
-1445 LKSLDVSKW
+1445 SLH
-1454 NVSKLELA
+1454 
-1462 NSMFEGTGLE
+1462 
-1472 TIDVS
+1472 
-1477 KWNTSSLKYTDSM
+1477 
-1490 FSSAF
+1490 
-1495 LTSVDLSNWDTS
+1495 SVD
-1507 KIITMRNMFS
+1507 IT
-1517 VNTIRTSKLTS
+1517 
-1528 IGSTTNWDTSNV
+1528 G
-1540 EDMSGIFHYCDKL
+1540 
-1553 QSVDVSRWNT
+1553 
-1563 SKVTNMANM
+1563 
-1572 FNLCESL
+1572 
-1579 TTLDVSKFNTSK
+1579 
-1591 VTSMYAMF
+1591 
-1599 ANCLKLTNIDVSK
+1599 
-1612 WDTSNVTDMTGM
+1612 
-1624 FNACNEITN
+1624 
-1633 IDVSKWNT
+1633 
-1641 SKVKNMRWM
+1641 
-1650 FKTCFK
+1650 
-1656 LKSLDITNWD
+1656 WD
-1666 TSKVTNMESMFDS
+1666 TSKVTNMTRLFFNCSS
-1679 CRDLKTITGVI
+1679 ITTITGVL
-1690 DMKSC
+1690 DFKNC
-1695 TNYAKMFDACTNI
+1695 TEYYGIFFGCNNLTS
-1708 TNVKIKNLPTDI
+1708 VKVKNLPVDI
-1720 NTFCSIARINK
+1720 DTFCNAVLIDK
-1731 SQVTVVS
+1731 SKVIVVS

>member
-95 AKTPISVKVIPDEG
+95 AKAPISVKVIPDEG

-195 TESVIIRNVEPP
+195 TESVIIRNIEPP

-216 NQSDHQRISVEYN
+216 NQSEHQRISVEYN

-245 NYAVYIDAD
+245 DYAVYIDAD
-254 DGWNAGEI
+254 AGWNAGEI

-368 VDVLFDMNDPQD
+368 VNVLFDMNDPQD

-438 IIKPSTIKKYKVQL
+438 RIKPSTIKRYKVQL

-459 IYAMYNGQ
+459 IYATCNGQ
-467 RYTALFEAVYGS
+467 RYTTSFEADFGS
-479 AITFGI
+479 SITFTV
-485 ESTNTEDW
+485 EPTNAEDW
-493 TPGRLNITS
+493 VAGTLNVTS
-502 IASLDRPITVTA
+502 IDSLENNVTIFA
-514 TSAERIM
+514 TRAERIA

-529 VSPDSHTRLKVKK
+529 VSPDAHTRLKVTK
-542 DGNALGTYTDDF
+542 DGTVLGTYNNDF

-566 FEIELDEGYRNDTV
+566 FELSLDEGYRNDTV
-580 LDPIVLTQDTRLEVK
+580 LEPITLTKDTRLEVK

-609 EGQTIYIVNKATGE
+609 EGQTIYIINKATGE

-641 GKRNDTTGH
+641 GKRNDVTGH

-664 GIAVHGDINVTATP
+664 GITVRGDITVTATP

-690 AATNRVD
+690 AATNHVD

-712 GIDTPITFTN
+712 GIDGIITFNN

-748 TGYNHQDDITVTVDN
+748 TGYNNQDDITVKVAD

-775 GFTITSNSSETNYF
+775 GFSVTSNSSEANYF

-803 SDTIPYGTRITLGI
+803 TDTIPYGTRITLGI
-817 EPFDTDHTITEINS
+817 EPFDKDYTITEINS

-839 QNKYFSLPDTIMPI
+839 QNKYFTLPDIIMPI

-863 KLGIAITKDISAAAI
+863 KLGIVITKDISAAAV
-878 VPTTGAYGIVNITVP
+878 VPTTGAYGVVNITVP
-893 AMNSIV
+893 PFSGVDN
-899 EDAYLPHASYV
+899 EYLPHASYV
-910 VSYQGLTTPLVFTNG
+910 VSYQGLTTPIVFTNG

-959 TFTVSATNN
+959 TFTVGATNN

-976 KTYLF
+976 KTCLF
-981 TAHNVEDHYYRIIAI
+981 TAHNVEDIYSRIIAI

-1017 NVVPYDDDYTVV
+1017 NVVPYDDDYSVINDVATGV
-1029 SMDGLDFDRSNTT
+1029 DIYRSNKR
-1042 NKTFLL
+1042 NKTFIL
-1048 PEVVKYVSGD
+1048 PDTVKYISGD
-1058 ETINFLPTN
+1058 ETLYFVPIN
-1067 TFKYVTD
+1067 TFKYVTN
-1074 DIDTSIMDGDGGIPP
+1074 DIDTSLYDGDGVPF
-1089 TEVKFIDVTF
+1089 TEVKSINVTF

-1108 SIREARFAGIPYE
+1108 SISGTIGIVRQRYSM
-1121 QYNGLNK
+1121 YDGLNK
-1128 NKTIW
+1128 NSTIW
-1133 VYNIPGVELQI
+1133 VYNSPNTNLQI
-1144 TPAFAEDIKAPAYV
+1144 APAFAEDIKAPAYI
-1158 IDSLYS
+1158 IDRLES

-1176 NIPVPRAN
+1176 NIPMPKLAGLDINIRSSKFQPITAVYDGTRYTTTFRVPKNSTVTLEAPVDTELFTGKLLFEKPSFIDPGTRIKDEIIN
-1184 VYNVTLVQSPYQ
+1184 NKLNVT
-1196 TIIMNYNGN
+1196 TAGDIIS
-1205 DYTESFKAKPNLPLV
+1205 E
-1220 LKYANID
+1220 
-1227 KEVFEPAADI
+1227 
-1237 KTYNDD
+1237 
-1243 SLYEFNGP
+1243 
-1251 TRTINNPT
+1251 
-1259 NRDVKVTSQPEFKY
+1259 PEFLW
-1273 ETTGVL
+1273 ETTGEFRGRL
-1279 FKNLPETMS
+1279 RLADNRIKEA
-1288 ESDKNKVNK
+1288 DKKKIDK
-1297 IFSYGLV
+1297 IFNTGLV
-1304 RDAGGAFAN
+1304 KNANSAFRAIEGDSFDGSTFGPAMSSVTSLFLAFN
-1313 NINIKTIDTKDWNL
+1313 NSGLKQINVSNWDTSNVTNMSNIFSHCELLTSIDVSKWNTSKVTNMEGMFVGCNL
-1327 NGVKSTTGMFSSCSS
+1327 LASIDVSKWNTSKVTDMASMFSSCGT
-1342 LTTVDVSKWDTSTI
+1342 L
-1356 TKIYNM
+1356 
-1362 FNRCS
+1362 R
-1367 NLVSL
+1367 
-1372 DVSKWDTS
+1372 
-1380 KVENMSSIFTLCSK
+1380 SI
-1394 LKNLDVSKW
+1394 DVSKW
-1403 NTSNVTDMSYM
+1403 NTSNVTDISGM
-1414 FMDTG
+1414 FFG
-1419 ITALDVSKWDTS
+1419 CG
-1431 KVTTMYEMFRNSIN
+1431 
-1445 LKSLDVSKW
+1445 SLH
-1454 NVSKLELA
+1454 
-1462 NSMFEGTGLE
+1462 
-1472 TIDVS
+1472 
-1477 KWNTSSLKYTDSM
+1477 
-1490 FSSAF
+1490 
-1495 LTSVDLSNWDTS
+1495 SVD
-1507 KIITMRNMFS
+1507 IT
-1517 VNTIRTSKLTS
+1517 
-1528 IGSTTNWDTSNV
+1528 G
-1540 EDMSGIFHYCDKL
+1540 
-1553 QSVDVSRWNT
+1553 
-1563 SKVTNMANM
+1563 
-1572 FNLCESL
+1572 
-1579 TTLDVSKFNTSK
+1579 
-1591 VTSMYAMF
+1591 
-1599 ANCLKLTNIDVSK
+1599 
-1612 WDTSNVTDMTGM
+1612 
-1624 FNACNEITN
+1624 
-1633 IDVSKWNT
+1633 
-1641 SKVKNMRWM
+1641 
-1650 FKTCFK
+1650 
-1656 LKSLDITNWD
+1656 WD
-1666 TSKVTNMESMFDS
+1666 TSKVTNMTRLFFNCSS
-1679 CRDLKTITGVI
+1679 LTTITGVL
-1690 DMKSC
+1690 DFKNC
-1695 TNYAKMFDACTNI
+1695 TEYYGTFFGCNNLTS
-1708 TNVKIKNLPTDI
+1708 VKVKNLPVDI
-1720 NTFCSIARINK
+1720 DTFCNAVLIDK
-1731 SQVTVVS
+1731 SKVIVVS

>member
-6 FVVRLGDSLAKLIAD
+6 FIVRLGDSLAKLIAD

-53 IDTSHEYIPPTQY
+53 IDTSHEYVPPTQY

-195 TESVIIRNVEPP
+195 TESVIIRNIEPP

-216 NQSDHQRISVEYN
+216 NQSEHQRISVEYN

-245 NYAVYIDAD
+245 DYAVYIDAD

-303 PSGTVEVYKE
+303 PSGTVELYKE

-438 IIKPSTIKKYKVQL
+438 RIKPSTIKRYKVQL

-459 IYAMYNGQ
+459 IYATCNGQ
-467 RYTALFEAVYGS
+467 RYTTSFEADFGS
-479 AITFGI
+479 SITFSI

-493 TPGRLNITS
+493 TPGRLSVTS
-502 IASLDRPITVTA
+502 IASLDRSITVTA
-514 TSAERIM
+514 STAERIM
-521 RYNLTVDF
+521 RYNLSVDF
-529 VSPDSHTRLKVKK
+529 VSPDAHTRLKVKK
-542 DGNALGTYTDDF
+542 DGTVLGTYNDDF

-566 FEIELDEGYRNDTV
+566 FELSLDEGYRNDTV
-580 LDPIVLTQDTRLEVK
+580 LDPITLTKDTRLEVK

-609 EGQTIYIVNKATGE
+609 EGQTIYIVNKDTGE

-629 YVDYGTVVEFLL
+629 YVDYGTEVEFLL
-641 GKRNDTTGH
+641 GKRNDVTGH

-664 GIAVHGDINVTATP
+664 GIAVHGDITVTATP

-775 GFTITSNSSETNYF
+775 RFSITSNSSEANYF

-839 QNKYFSLPDTIMPI
+839 QNKYFSLPDSIMPI

-863 KLGIAITKDISAAAI
+863 KLGIVITKDISAAAI
-878 VPTTGAYGIVNITVP
+878 VPTTGAYGVVNITVP
-893 AMNSIV
+893 PFSGV
-899 EDAYLPHASYV
+899 DDDYLPHASYV
-910 VSYQGLTTPLVFTNG
+910 VSYQGLTTPIVFTNG

-934 VAPFGAN
+934 VAPFGTE
-941 VTIRQSAA
+941 VTIREAVTPTEYNA
-949 ITGYDTIQDV
+949 IQDI
-959 TFTVSATNN
+959 TFTVGATNN

-981 TAHNVEDHYYRIIAI
+981 TAHNVEDIYSRIIAI

-1012 TKVRF
+1012 SKVRF
-1017 NVVPYDDDYTVV
+1017 NVVPYDDDYSVINDATGVNIY
-1029 SMDGLDFDRSNTT
+1029 RSNKR
-1042 NKTFLL
+1042 NKTFIL
-1048 PEVVKYVSGD
+1048 PDSVKYTSGD
-1058 ETINFLPTN
+1058 ETLYFVPIN
-1067 TFKYVTD
+1067 TFKYVTN
-1074 DIDTSIMDGDGGIPP
+1074 DIDTSLYDGDGVPF
-1089 TEVKFIDVTF
+1089 TEVKSINVTF

-1108 SIREARFAGIPYE
+1108 SISGTTGIIIQRYSM
-1121 QYNGLNK
+1121 YDGLNK
-1128 NKTIW
+1128 NSTIW
-1133 VYNIPGVELQI
+1133 VYNSPNTNLQI
-1144 TPAFAEDIKAPAYV
+1144 APAFSPDITAPAYV
-1158 IDSLYS
+1158 IDSLTS

-1176 NIPVPRAN
+1176 NIPVPKLAGLDINIRSSKFQPITA
-1184 VYNVTLVQSPYQ
+1184 VYNGTRYTTTFRVPKNSTVTLEAPV
-1196 TIIMNYNGN
+1196 
-1205 DYTESFKAKPNLPLV
+1205 DTELFTGKLLFEKPSL
-1220 LKYANID
+1220 ID
-1227 KEVFEPAADI
+1227 PGTRI
-1237 KTYNDD
+1237 KD
-1243 SLYEFNGP
+1243 EI
-1251 TRTINNPT
+1251 INNKL
-1259 NRDVKVTSQPEFKY
+1259 NVTTAGDIISEPEFLW
-1273 ETTGVL
+1273 ETTGEFRGRL
-1279 FKNLPETMS
+1279 RLADNRIK
-1288 ESDKNKVNK
+1288 ESDKKKIDK
-1297 IFSYGLV
+1297 IFNTGLV
-1304 RDAGGAFAN
+1304 KNANSAFRAIEGDSFDGSTFGPAMSSVTSLFLAFN
-1313 NINIKTIDTKDWNL
+1313 NSGLKQINVSNWDTSNVT
-1327 NGVKSTTGMFSSCSS
+1327 NMSNIFSRCEL
-1342 LTTVDVSKWDTSTI
+1342 LTSIDVSKW
-1356 TKIYNM
+1356 N
-1362 FNRCS
+1362 
-1367 NLVSL
+1367 
-1372 DVSKWDTS
+1372 TS
-1380 KVENMSSIFTLCSK
+1380 KVTNMEGMFVGCNLLASVDVNKWNTSKVTDMASMFSGCGTLRSI
-1394 LKNLDVSKW
+1394 DVSKW
-1403 NTSNVTDMSYM
+1403 NTSNVTDISGM
-1414 FMDTG
+1414 FFG
-1419 ITALDVSKWDTS
+1419 CG
-1431 KVTTMYEMFRNSIN
+1431 
-1445 LKSLDVSKW
+1445 SLH
-1454 NVSKLELA
+1454 
-1462 NSMFEGTGLE
+1462 
-1472 TIDVS
+1472 
-1477 KWNTSSLKYTDSM
+1477 
-1490 FSSAF
+1490 
-1495 LTSVDLSNWDTS
+1495 SVD
-1507 KIITMRNMFS
+1507 IT
-1517 VNTIRTSKLTS
+1517 
-1528 IGSTTNWDTSNV
+1528 G
-1540 EDMSGIFHYCDKL
+1540 
-1553 QSVDVSRWNT
+1553 
-1563 SKVTNMANM
+1563 
-1572 FNLCESL
+1572 
-1579 TTLDVSKFNTSK
+1579 
-1591 VTSMYAMF
+1591 
-1599 ANCLKLTNIDVSK
+1599 
-1612 WDTSNVTDMTGM
+1612 
-1624 FNACNEITN
+1624 
-1633 IDVSKWNT
+1633 
-1641 SKVKNMRWM
+1641 
-1650 FKTCFK
+1650 
-1656 LKSLDITNWD
+1656 WD
-1666 TSKVTNMESMFDS
+1666 TSKVTNMTRLFFNCSS
-1679 CRDLKTITGVI
+1679 LTTITGVL
-1690 DMKSC
+1690 DFKNC
-1695 TNYAKMFDACTNI
+1695 TEYYGTFFGCNNLTS
-1708 TNVKIKNLPTDI
+1708 VKVKNLPVDI
-1720 NTFCSIARINK
+1720 DTFCNAVLIDK
-1731 SQVTVVS
+1731 SKVIVVS

>member
-6 FVVRLGDSLAKLIAD
+6 FIVRLGDSLAKLIAD

-81 SDGIGEYVSNTKLE
+81 SDSIGEYVSNTKLE

-195 TESVIIRNVEPP
+195 TESVIIRNIEPP

-216 NQSDHQRISVEYN
+216 NQSEHQRISVEYN

-245 NYAVYIDAD
+245 DYAVYIDAD

-438 IIKPSTIKKYKVQL
+438 RIKPSTIKRYKVQL

-467 RYTALFEAVYGS
+467 RYTTPFEADFGS
-479 AITFGI
+479 SITFVI

-493 TPGRLNITS
+493 TPGRLSVTS
-502 IASLDRPITVTA
+502 IASLDRSITVTA
-514 TSAERIM
+514 TTAERIM

-529 VSPDSHTRLKVKK
+529 VSPDAHTRLKVIK
-542 DGNALGTYTDDF
+542 DGTVLGTYNNDF

-566 FEIELDEGYRNDTV
+566 FELSLDEGYRNDTV
-580 LDPIVLTQDTRLEVK
+580 LEPITLTKDTRLEVK

-641 GKRNDTTGH
+641 GKRNDVTGH

-664 GIAVHGDINVTATP
+664 GIAVHGDITVTATP

-690 AATNRVD
+690 AATNHVD

-702 PKAQYTATYE
+702 PKAQYTATYD
-712 GIDTPITFTN
+712 GIDGIITFNN

-748 TGYNHQDDITVTVDN
+748 TGYNNQDDITVKVAD
-763 DNNVTIPAPTPR
+763 DNNVTVPAPTPR
-775 GFTITSNSSETNYF
+775 RFSITSNSSEANYF

-817 EPFDTDHTITEINS
+817 EPFDKDYTITEINS

-839 QNKYFSLPDTIMPI
+839 QNKYFTLPDTIMPI

-863 KLGIAITKDISAAAI
+863 KLGIVITKDISAAAI
-878 VPTTGAYGIVNITVP
+878 VPTTGAYGVVNITVP
-893 AMNSIV
+893 AFNGV
-899 EDAYLPHASYV
+899 VDDEYLPHASYV

-934 VAPFGAN
+934 IAPFGAN

-959 TFTVSATNN
+959 TFTVGATNN

-1042 NKTFLL
+1042 NKTYLL
-1048 PEVVKYVSGD
+1048 PDTVKYLSGD
-1058 ETINFLPTN
+1058 ENLYFVPVN
-1067 TFKYVTD
+1067 TFKYVTN
-1074 DIDTSIMDGDGGIPP
+1074 DIDTSIIDGDGNIPF

-1108 SIREARFAGIPYE
+1108 TIKEAIMAGLVYN

-1128 NKTIW
+1128 NRTIW
-1133 VYNIPGVELQI
+1133 VYNIPNIKLQI
-1144 TPAFAEDIKAPAYV
+1144 IPAFAEDIKAPAYV
-1158 IDSLYS
+1158 IDSLDS
-1164 PTYRIPITANTI
+1164 STYRIPITANTI
-1176 NIPVPRAN
+1176 NIPVPKLAGLDINIRSSKFQPITAIYDGN
-1184 VYNVTLVQSPYQ
+1184 RYTTTFRVPKNSTVTLEAPVDTELFTGKLLFEKPSLIDPGTRIKDEIINNKLNVT
-1196 TIIMNYNGN
+1196 TAGDIIS
-1205 DYTESFKAKPNLPLV
+1205 E
-1220 LKYANID
+1220 
-1227 KEVFEPAADI
+1227 
-1237 KTYNDD
+1237 
-1243 SLYEFNGP
+1243 
-1251 TRTINNPT
+1251 
-1259 NRDVKVTSQPEFKY
+1259 PEFLW
-1273 ETTGVL
+1273 ETTGEFRGRL
-1279 FKNLPETMS
+1279 RLADNRIKEA
-1288 ESDKNKVNK
+1288 DKKKIDK
-1297 IFSYGLV
+1297 IFNTGLV
-1304 RDAGGAFAN
+1304 KNANSAFRAIEGDSFDGSTFGPAMSSVTSLFIAFN
-1313 NINIKTIDTKDWNL
+1313 NSGLKQINVSNWDTSNVT
-1327 NGVKSTTGMFSSCSS
+1327 NMSNTFSHCEL
-1342 LTTVDVSKWDTSTI
+1342 LTSVDVSKW
-1356 TKIYNM
+1356 N
-1362 FNRCS
+1362 
-1367 NLVSL
+1367 
-1372 DVSKWDTS
+1372 TS
-1380 KVENMSSIFTLCSK
+1380 KVTNMASMFSSCGTLRSIDVNKWNTSK
-1394 LKNLDVSKW
+1394 VTNMASMFSSCGTLRSIDVSKW
-1403 NTSNVTDMSYM
+1403 NTSNVTDISGM
-1414 FMDTG
+1414 FFGCGSLHSVDITG
-1419 ITALDVSKWDTS
+1419 WDTS
-1431 KVTTMYEMFRNSIN
+1431 KVTSMDRMFFNC
-1445 LKSLDVSKW
+1445 
-1454 NVSKLELA
+1454 
-1462 NSMFEGTGLE
+1462 
-1472 TIDVS
+1472 
-1477 KWNTSSLKYTDSM
+1477 SSLT
-1490 FSSAF
+1490 
-1495 LTSVDLSNWDTS
+1495 
-1507 KIITMRNMFS
+1507 
-1517 VNTIRTSKLTS
+1517 
-1528 IGSTTNWDTSNV
+1528 
-1540 EDMSGIFHYCDKL
+1540 
-1553 QSVDVSRWNT
+1553 
-1563 SKVTNMANM
+1563 
-1572 FNLCESL
+1572 
-1579 TTLDVSKFNTSK
+1579 
-1591 VTSMYAMF
+1591 
-1599 ANCLKLTNIDVSK
+1599 
-1612 WDTSNVTDMTGM
+1612 
-1624 FNACNEITN
+1624 
-1633 IDVSKWNT
+1633 
-1641 SKVKNMRWM
+1641 
-1650 FKTCFK
+1650 
-1656 LKSLDITNWD
+1656 
-1666 TSKVTNMESMFDS
+1666 
-1679 CRDLKTITGVI
+1679 TITGVL
-1690 DMKSC
+1690 DFKNC
-1695 TNYAKMFDACTNI
+1695 TEYYGAFFGCVNLTS
-1708 TNVKIKNLPTDI
+1708 VKVKNLPVDI
-1720 NTFCSIARINK
+1720 DTFCNAVLIDK
-1731 SQVTVVS
+1731 SKVIVVS

>member
-6 FVVRLGDSLAKLIAD
+6 FIVRLGDSLAKLIAD

-29 DKHKENKITIDHE
+29 DKHKENRITIDHE

-95 AKTPISVKVIPDEG
+95 AKTPISVKIIPDEG

-131 TEPTKTMLRV
+131 TEPAKTMLRV

-195 TESVIIRNVEPP
+195 TESVIIRNIEPP

-216 NQSDHQRISVEYN
+216 NQSEHQRISVEYN

-420 YSNATVLSEYVLN
+420 YNNATVLSEYVLN

-438 IIKPSTIKKYKVQL
+438 RIKPSTIKRYKVQL
-452 QQSEGQT
+452 QQSEGQS
-459 IYAMYNGQ
+459 IYATCNGQ
-467 RYTALFEAVYGS
+467 RYTTSFEADFGS
-479 AITFGI
+479 SITFAV
-485 ESTNTEDW
+485 EPTNAEDW
-493 TPGRLNITS
+493 VAGTLNITS
-502 IASLDRPITVTA
+502 IDSLENNVTIFA
-514 TSAERIM
+514 TRAERIA
-521 RYNLTVDF
+521 RYNLSVDF
-529 VSPDSHTRLKVKK
+529 ASPDAHTRLKVIK
-542 DGNALGTYTDDF
+542 DDTVLGTYNDDF

-566 FEIELDEGYRNDTV
+566 FELSLDEGYRNDTV
-580 LDPIVLTQDTRLEVK
+580 LNPIVLTGDTRLEVK

-609 EGQTIYIVNKATGE
+609 EGQTIYIINKATGE

-629 YVDYGTVVEFLL
+629 YVDYGTEVEFLL

-664 GIAVHGDINVTATP
+664 GIAVRGDITVTATP

-712 GIDTPITFTN
+712 GIDGIITFNN

-737 KTVTI
+737 KTITI

-775 GFTITSNSSETNYF
+775 GFTITSNSSEANYF
-789 KIVATDTAGTKYQP
+789 KIVATDTTGTKYQP

-817 EPFDTDHTITEINS
+817 EPFDTDHTITEING

-839 QNKYFSLPDTIMPI
+839 QNKYFTLPDTIMPI
-853 TGYNTDPANG
+853 TGYNTDPSNG
-863 KLGIAITKDISAAAI
+863 KLGIVITKDISAAAI
-878 VPTTGAYGIVNITVP
+878 VPTTGAYGVVNITVP
-893 AMNSIV
+893 PFSGV
-899 EDAYLPHASYV
+899 DDEYLPHASYI
-910 VSYQGLTTPLVFTNG
+910 VSYQGLTTPIVFTNG

-934 VAPFGAN
+934 VAPFSAN
-941 VTIRQSAA
+941 VTIRESATP
-949 ITGYDTIQDV
+949 TGYEAIRDV
-959 TFTVSATNN
+959 TFTVGATNN

-981 TAHNVEDHYYRIIAI
+981 TAHNVEDIYSRIIAI

-1012 TKVRF
+1012 SKVRF
-1017 NVVPYDDDYTVV
+1017 NVVPYDDDYSVINDVTGV
-1029 SMDGLDFDRSNTT
+1029 DIYRSNKRNTT
-1042 NKTFLL
+1042 FIL
-1048 PEVVKYVSGD
+1048 PDTVKYISGD
-1058 ETINFLPTN
+1058 ETLYFVPVN
-1067 TFKYVTD
+1067 TFKYVTN
-1074 DIDTSIMDGDGGIPP
+1074 DIDTSLYDGDGVPF
-1089 TEVKFIDVTF
+1089 TEVKSINVTF

-1108 SIREARFAGIPYE
+1108 SISGAIGIVRQRYSM
-1121 QYNGLNK
+1121 YDGLNK
-1128 NKTIW
+1128 NSTIW
-1133 VYNIPGVELQI
+1133 VYNSPNTNLQI
-1144 TPAFAEDIKAPAYV
+1144 APAFAEDIKAPAYI
-1158 IDSLYS
+1158 IDRLES

-1176 NIPVPRAN
+1176 NIPVPKLAGLDINIRSSKFQPITA
-1184 VYNVTLVQSPYQ
+1184 VYDGTRYTTTFRVPKNSTVTLEAPVDTELFTGKLLFEKPSFIDPGTRIKDEIINNKLNVTAAGD
-1196 TIIMNYNGN
+1196 II
-1205 DYTESFKAKPNLPLV
+1205 S
-1220 LKYANID
+1220 
-1227 KEVFEPAADI
+1227 EPI
-1237 KTYNDD
+1237 F
-1243 SLYEFNGP
+1243 LW
-1251 TRTINNPT
+1251 
-1259 NRDVKVTSQPEFKY
+1259 
-1273 ETTGVL
+1273 ETTGEFRGRL
-1279 FKNLPETMS
+1279 RLADNRIKEA
-1288 ESDKNKVNK
+1288 DKKKIDK
-1297 IFSYGLV
+1297 IFNTGLV
-1304 RDAGGAFAN
+1304 KNANSAFRAIEGDSFDGSTFGPAMSSVTSLFLAFN
-1313 NINIKTIDTKDWNL
+1313 NSGLKQINVSNWDTGNVT
-1327 NGVKSTTGMFSSCSS
+1327 NMSNTFSHCEL
-1342 LTTVDVSKWDTSTI
+1342 LTSIDVSKW
-1356 TKIYNM
+1356 N
-1362 FNRCS
+1362 
-1367 NLVSL
+1367 
-1372 DVSKWDTS
+1372 TS
-1380 KVENMSSIFTLCSK
+1380 KVTNMEGMFVDCNLLASVDVNKWNTSKVTDMASMFSGCGTLRSI
-1394 LKNLDVSKW
+1394 DVSKW
-1403 NTSNVTDMSYM
+1403 NTSNVTDISGM
-1414 FMDTG
+1414 FFG
-1419 ITALDVSKWDTS
+1419 CG
-1431 KVTTMYEMFRNSIN
+1431 
-1445 LKSLDVSKW
+1445 SLH
-1454 NVSKLELA
+1454 
-1462 NSMFEGTGLE
+1462 
-1472 TIDVS
+1472 
-1477 KWNTSSLKYTDSM
+1477 
-1490 FSSAF
+1490 
-1495 LTSVDLSNWDTS
+1495 SVD
-1507 KIITMRNMFS
+1507 IT
-1517 VNTIRTSKLTS
+1517 
-1528 IGSTTNWDTSNV
+1528 G
-1540 EDMSGIFHYCDKL
+1540 
-1553 QSVDVSRWNT
+1553 
-1563 SKVTNMANM
+1563 
-1572 FNLCESL
+1572 
-1579 TTLDVSKFNTSK
+1579 
-1591 VTSMYAMF
+1591 
-1599 ANCLKLTNIDVSK
+1599 
-1612 WDTSNVTDMTGM
+1612 
-1624 FNACNEITN
+1624 
-1633 IDVSKWNT
+1633 
-1641 SKVKNMRWM
+1641 
-1650 FKTCFK
+1650 
-1656 LKSLDITNWD
+1656 WD
-1666 TSKVTNMESMFDS
+1666 TSKVTNMTRLFFDCS
-1679 CRDLKTITGVI
+1679 SLTTITGVL
-1690 DMKSC
+1690 DFKNC
-1695 TNYAKMFDACTNI
+1695 TEYYGTFFGCNNLTS
-1708 TNVKIKNLPTDI
+1708 VKVKNLPVDI
-1720 NTFCSIARINK
+1720 DTFCNSVLIDK
-1731 SQVTVVS
+1731 SKVIVVS

>member
-6 FVVRLGDSLAKLIAD
+6 FIVRLGDSLAKLIAD

-171 ITFTVTADKNYYE
+171 ITFTVTAGKNYYE

-195 TESVIIRNVEPP
+195 TESVIIRNIEPP

-216 NQSDHQRISVEYN
+216 NQSEHQRISVEYN
-229 GKSYYETF
+229 GKAYYETF

-245 NYAVYIDAD
+245 DYAVYIDAD

-438 IIKPSTIKKYKVQL
+438 RIKPSTIKRYKVQL

-459 IYAMYNGQ
+459 IYATFNGQ
-467 RYTALFEAVYGS
+467 RYTTSFEADFGS
-479 AITFGI
+479 SITFGI

-514 TSAERIM
+514 TAAERIM
-521 RYNLTVDF
+521 RYNLSVDF
-529 VSPDSHTRLKVKK
+529 VSPDAHTRLKVTK
-542 DGNALGTYTDDF
+542 DGTVLGTYNNDF

-566 FEIELDEGYRNDTV
+566 FELVLDEGYRNDTV
-580 LDPIVLTQDTRLEVK
+580 LDPITLTEDTRLEVK

-641 GKRNDTTGH
+641 GKRNDVTGH
-650 YEAGTINYPTGYNN
+650 YEAGTINYPAGYNN
-664 GIAVHGDINVTATP
+664 GITVRGDITVTATP

-690 AATNRVD
+690 AATNHVD

-702 PKAQYTATYE
+702 PKAQYTATYD
-712 GIDTPITFTN
+712 GIDGIITFNN

-748 TGYNHQDDITVTVDN
+748 TGYNNQDDITVKVAD
-763 DNNVTIPAPTPR
+763 DNNVTVPAPTPR
-775 GFTITSNSSETNYF
+775 GFTIASNSSEANYF

-817 EPFDTDHTITEINS
+817 EPFDNDYTITEINS

-839 QNKYFSLPDTIMPI
+839 QNKYFTLPDTIMPI

-863 KLGIAITKDISAAAI
+863 KLGIVITKDISAAAI
-878 VPTTGAYGIVNITVP
+878 VPTRGSYGIVNITVP
-893 AMNSIV
+893 AFNGV
-899 EDAYLPHASYV
+899 VDDEYLPHTSYV

-941 VTIRQSAA
+941 ATIRQSAA

-959 TFTVSATNN
+959 TFTVGATNN

-1017 NVVPYDDDYTVV
+1017 NVVPYDDDYSVV

-1058 ETINFLPTN
+1058 ETINFLPIN

-1099 EDPTKAWIE
+1099 ENPTKAWIE

-1133 VYNIPGVELQI
+1133 VYNNPGVALQI

-1158 IDSLYS
+1158 IDSLDS
-1164 PTYRIPITANTI
+1164 DTYRIPITANTI
-1176 NIPVPRAN
+1176 NIPVPRQAGLTLN
-1184 VYNVTLVQSPYQ
+1184 IRSSKFQPITAVYDGTRYTTTFRVPKNSTVTLEAPVDTELFTGKLLFEKPSLIDPGTRIKDEIINNKLNVT
-1196 TIIMNYNGN
+1196 TAGDIIS
-1205 DYTESFKAKPNLPLV
+1205 E
-1220 LKYANID
+1220 
-1227 KEVFEPAADI
+1227 
-1237 KTYNDD
+1237 
-1243 SLYEFNGP
+1243 
-1251 TRTINNPT
+1251 
-1259 NRDVKVTSQPEFKY
+1259 PEFLW
-1273 ETTGVL
+1273 ETTGEFRGRL
-1279 FKNLPETMS
+1279 RLADNRIKEA
-1288 ESDKNKVNK
+1288 DKKKIDK
-1297 IFSYGLV
+1297 IFNTGLV
-1304 RDAGGAFAN
+1304 KNANSAFRAIEGDSFDGSTFGPAMSSVTSLFLAFN
-1313 NINIKTIDTKDWNL
+1313 NSGLKQINVSNWDTSNVTNMSNTFSHCELLTSIDVSKWNTSKVT
-1327 NGVKSTTGMFSSCSS
+1327 NMEGMFVDCNLLAS
-1342 LTTVDVSKWDTSTI
+1342 VDVSKWNT
-1356 TKIYNM
+1356 TKVTDMASM
-1362 FNRCS
+1362 FSGCGTLR
-1367 NLVSL
+1367 
-1372 DVSKWDTS
+1372 
-1380 KVENMSSIFTLCSK
+1380 SI
-1394 LKNLDVSKW
+1394 DVSKW
-1403 NTSNVTDMSYM
+1403 NTSNVTDISGM
-1414 FMDTG
+1414 FFGCGSLHSVDITG
-1419 ITALDVSKWDTS
+1419 WDTS
-1431 KVTTMYEMFRNSIN
+1431 KVTSMDRMFFNC
-1445 LKSLDVSKW
+1445 
-1454 NVSKLELA
+1454 
-1462 NSMFEGTGLE
+1462 
-1472 TIDVS
+1472 
-1477 KWNTSSLKYTDSM
+1477 SSLT
-1490 FSSAF
+1490 
-1495 LTSVDLSNWDTS
+1495 
-1507 KIITMRNMFS
+1507 
-1517 VNTIRTSKLTS
+1517 
-1528 IGSTTNWDTSNV
+1528 
-1540 EDMSGIFHYCDKL
+1540 
-1553 QSVDVSRWNT
+1553 
-1563 SKVTNMANM
+1563 
-1572 FNLCESL
+1572 
-1579 TTLDVSKFNTSK
+1579 
-1591 VTSMYAMF
+1591 
-1599 ANCLKLTNIDVSK
+1599 
-1612 WDTSNVTDMTGM
+1612 
-1624 FNACNEITN
+1624 
-1633 IDVSKWNT
+1633 
-1641 SKVKNMRWM
+1641 
-1650 FKTCFK
+1650 
-1656 LKSLDITNWD
+1656 
-1666 TSKVTNMESMFDS
+1666 
-1679 CRDLKTITGVI
+1679 TITGVL
-1690 DMKSC
+1690 DFKNC
-1695 TNYAKMFDACTNI
+1695 TEYYGTFFGCNNLTS
-1708 TNVKIKNLPTDI
+1708 VKVKNLPVDI
-1720 NTFCSIARINK
+1720 DTFCNAVLIDK
-1731 SQVTVVS
+1731 SKVTVVS

>member
-6 FVVRLGDSLAKLIAD
+6 FIVRLGDSLAKLIAD

-150 ITAHYNG
+150 IIAHYNG

-195 TESVIIRNVEPP
+195 TESVIIRNIEPP

-216 NQSDHQRISVEYN
+216 NQSEHQRISVEYN

-245 NYAVYIDAD
+245 DYAVYIDAD

-271 GTTISASSA
+271 GTTISASPA

-303 PSGTVEVYKE
+303 PSGTVELYKE
-313 RFSITVPMNSH
+313 RFSITVPLNSH

-368 VDVLFDMNDPQD
+368 VNVLFDMNDPQD

-385 KLITGDGRTINI
+385 KLITGGRTIDI
-397 THSDVIRLE
+397 THSDVIKLE
-406 ENTEVR
+406 ENAEVR

-438 IIKPSTIKKYKVQL
+438 SIKPSTIKRYKVQL

-459 IYAMYNGQ
+459 IYATCNGQ
-467 RYTALFEAVYGS
+467 RYTTSFEADFGS

-493 TPGRLNITS
+493 TPGRLSVTS
-502 IASLDRPITVTA
+502 IASLDRSITVTA
-514 TSAERIM
+514 SSAERIM

-542 DGNALGTYTDDF
+542 DGNVLGTYTDDF

-566 FEIELDEGYRNDTV
+566 FEMELDEGYRNDTV
-580 LDPIVLTQDTRLEVK
+580 LSPITLTKDTRLEVK

-629 YVDYGTVVEFLL
+629 YVDYDTVVEFLL
-641 GKRNDTTGH
+641 GKRNDTTAH
-650 YEAGTINYPTGYNN
+650 YEAGTINYPAGYDN
-664 GIAVHGDINVTATP
+664 GIAVRGDITVTATP

-690 AATNRVD
+690 AATNHVD

-702 PKAQYTATYE
+702 PKTQYTATYD
-712 GIDTPITFTN
+712 GIDGIITFNN

-748 TGYNHQDDITVTVDN
+748 TGYNNQDDITVKVAD

-775 GFTITSNSSETNYF
+775 GFRITSNSSEANYF

-839 QNKYFSLPDTIMPI
+839 QNKYFTLPDTIMPI

-863 KLGIAITKDISAAAI
+863 KLGIVITKDISAAAI
-878 VPTTGAYGIVNITVP
+878 VPTTGSYGIVNITVP
-893 AMNSIV
+893 AFNGV
-899 EDAYLPHASYV
+899 VDDEYLPHTSYV

-959 TFTVSATNN
+959 TFTVGATNN

-1042 NKTFLL
+1042 NKTYLL
-1048 PEVVKYVSGD
+1048 PDTVKYLSGD
-1058 ETINFLPTN
+1058 ENLYFVPVN
-1067 TFKYVTD
+1067 TFKYVTN
-1074 DIDTSIMDGDGGIPP
+1074 DIDTSIIDGDGNIPF

-1108 SIREARFAGIPYE
+1108 TIKEARMAGLVYN

-1133 VYNIPGVELQI
+1133 VYNIPNIKLQI
-1144 TPAFAEDIKAPAYV
+1144 IPAFSPDITAPAYV
-1158 IDSLYS
+1158 IDSLDS
-1164 PTYRIPITANTI
+1164 STYRIPITSNTI
-1176 NIPVPRAN
+1176 NIPVPRQAGLTLN
-1184 VYNVTLVQSPYQ
+1184 IRSSKFQPITAIYDGNKYTTTFRVPKNSTVTLEAPVDTELFTGKLLFEKPSLIDPGTRIKDEIINNKLNVT
-1196 TIIMNYNGN
+1196 TAGDIIS
-1205 DYTESFKAKPNLPLV
+1205 E
-1220 LKYANID
+1220 
-1227 KEVFEPAADI
+1227 
-1237 KTYNDD
+1237 
-1243 SLYEFNGP
+1243 
-1251 TRTINNPT
+1251 
-1259 NRDVKVTSQPEFKY
+1259 PEFLW
-1273 ETTGVL
+1273 ETTGEFRDRLHLVDNRI
-1279 FKNLPETMS
+1279 KEA
-1288 ESDKNKVNK
+1288 DKKKIDK
-1297 IFSYGLV
+1297 IFNTGLV
-1304 RDAGGAFAN
+1304 KNANSAFRAIEGDSFDGSTFGPAMSSVTSLFLAFN
-1313 NINIKTIDTKDWNL
+1313 NSTLKQINVSNWDTSNVT
-1327 NGVKSTTGMFSSCSS
+1327 NMSNTFSHCEL
-1342 LTTVDVSKWDTSTI
+1342 LTSVDVSKWNTSKVT
-1356 TKIYNM
+1356 NM
-1362 FNRCS
+1362 EGMFVDC
-1367 NLVSL
+1367 NLLASV
-1372 DVSKWDTS
+1372 DVSKWNTS
-1380 KVENMSSIFTLCSK
+1380 KVTDMASMFSGCGTLRSI
-1394 LKNLDVSKW
+1394 DVSKW
-1403 NTSNVTDMSYM
+1403 NTSNVTDISGM
-1414 FMDTG
+1414 FFG
-1419 ITALDVSKWDTS
+1419 CG
-1431 KVTTMYEMFRNSIN
+1431 
-1445 LKSLDVSKW
+1445 SLH
-1454 NVSKLELA
+1454 
-1462 NSMFEGTGLE
+1462 
-1472 TIDVS
+1472 
-1477 KWNTSSLKYTDSM
+1477 
-1490 FSSAF
+1490 
-1495 LTSVDLSNWDTS
+1495 SVD
-1507 KIITMRNMFS
+1507 IT
-1517 VNTIRTSKLTS
+1517 
-1528 IGSTTNWDTSNV
+1528 G
-1540 EDMSGIFHYCDKL
+1540 
-1553 QSVDVSRWNT
+1553 
-1563 SKVTNMANM
+1563 
-1572 FNLCESL
+1572 
-1579 TTLDVSKFNTSK
+1579 
-1591 VTSMYAMF
+1591 
-1599 ANCLKLTNIDVSK
+1599 
-1612 WDTSNVTDMTGM
+1612 
-1624 FNACNEITN
+1624 
-1633 IDVSKWNT
+1633 
-1641 SKVKNMRWM
+1641 
-1650 FKTCFK
+1650 
-1656 LKSLDITNWD
+1656 WD
-1666 TSKVTNMESMFDS
+1666 TSKVTNMTRLFFNCSS
-1679 CRDLKTITGVI
+1679 LTTITGVL
-1690 DMKSC
+1690 DFKNC
-1695 TNYAKMFDACTNI
+1695 TEYYGIFFGCNNLTS
-1708 TNVKIKNLPTDI
+1708 VKVKNLPVDI
-1720 NTFCSIARINK
+1720 DTFCNAVLIDK
-1731 SQVTVVS
+1731 SKVIVVS

>member
-271 GTTISASSA
+271 GTTISTSPA

-313 RFSITVPMNSH
+313 RFSITVPMHSH

-385 KLITGDGRTINI
+385 KLITGDGRTINV

-420 YSNATVLSEYVLN
+420 YSNDTVLSEYVLN

-438 IIKPSTIKKYKVQL
+438 RIKPSTIKRYKVQL

-467 RYTALFEAVYGS
+467 RYTTPFEAVYGS

-485 ESTNTEDW
+485 ESTNAEDW
-493 TPGRLNITS
+493 TPGRLSITS

-514 TSAERIM
+514 TAAERIM

-542 DGNALGTYTDDF
+542 DGNVLGTYTDDF

-566 FEIELDEGYRNDTV
+566 FELVLDEGYRNDTV
-580 LDPIVLTQDTRLEVK
+580 LKPITLTEDTRLEVK

-641 GKRNDTTGH
+641 GKRNDVTGH
-650 YEAGTINYPTGYNN
+650 YEAGTINYPAGYNN
-664 GIAVHGDINVTATP
+664 GITVRGDITVTATP

-702 PKAQYTATYE
+702 PKAQYTATYD
-712 GIDTPITFTN
+712 GIDGIITFNN

-748 TGYNHQDDITVTVDN
+748 TGYNNQDDITVKVAD
-763 DNNVTIPAPTPR
+763 DNNVTVPAPTPR
-775 GFTITSNSSETNYF
+775 GFRITSNSSEANYF

-839 QNKYFSLPDTIMPI
+839 QNKYFTLPDTIMPI

-863 KLGIAITKDISAAAI
+863 KLGIVITKDISAAAI
-878 VPTTGAYGIVNITVP
+878 VPTTGAYGVVNITVP
-893 AMNSIV
+893 AFNGV
-899 EDAYLPHASYV
+899 VDDEYLPHTSYV

-959 TFTVSATNN
+959 TFTVGATNN

-1017 NVVPYDDDYTVV
+1017 NVVPYDDDYSVV
-1029 SMDGLDFDRSNTT
+1029 SMDGIDFDRSNTT
-1042 NKTFLL
+1042 NKTYLL
-1048 PEVVKYVSGD
+1048 PGVVKYVSGD
-1058 ETINFLPTN
+1058 ETINFLPVN
-1067 TFKYVTD
+1067 TFKYATN
-1074 DIDTSIMDGDGGIPP
+1074 DIDASIMDGDGNIPP

-1108 SIREARFAGIPYE
+1108 SIREARFAGIPYD

-1133 VYNIPGVELQI
+1133 VYNNPGVELQI
-1144 TPAFAEDIKAPAYV
+1144 TPAFSEDIKAPAYV

-1176 NIPVPRAN
+1176 NIPVPRQAGLTLN
-1184 VYNVTLVQSPYQ
+1184 IRSSKFQPITAIYDGNRYTNSLQVRNGSNVTLEAPVDTELFEGNLIFENTSARSINNGRRTVITNNTLSNVTDPGNIISEPKFLWEITGTFTNRLNLGRNTINEEDKKKIDKIFNTGLVKDASVAFYSLNGTSFDGTTFGPAMASVNNL
-1196 TIIMNYNGN
+1196 TIIFGF
-1205 DYTESFKAKPNLPLV
+1205 SNL
-1220 LKYANID
+1220 
-1227 KEVFEPAADI
+1227 KEI
-1237 KTYNDD
+1237 K
-1243 SLYEFNGP
+1243 
-1251 TRTINNPT
+1251 
-1259 NRDVKVTSQPEFKY
+1259 
-1273 ETTGVL
+1273 
-1279 FKNLPETMS
+1279 
-1288 ESDKNKVNK
+1288 
-1297 IFSYGLV
+1297 
-1304 RDAGGAFAN
+1304 
-1313 NINIKTIDTKDWNL
+1313 
-1327 NGVKSTTGMFSSCSS
+1327 
-1342 LTTVDVSKWDTSTI
+1342 VSNWDTRNVTRLDSTFSFCRNI
-1356 TKIYNM
+1356 TN
-1362 FNRCS
+1362 
-1367 NLVSL
+1367 L
-1372 DVSKWDTS
+1372 DVSKWDTG
-1380 KVENMSSIFTLCSK
+1380 KVIYMNNTFENCT
-1394 LKNLDVSKW
+1394 
-1403 NTSNVTDMSYM
+1403 
-1414 FMDTG
+1414 
-1419 ITALDVSKWDTS
+1419 
-1431 KVTTMYEMFRNSIN
+1431 
-1445 LKSLDVSKW
+1445 
-1454 NVSKLELA
+1454 
-1462 NSMFEGTGLE
+1462 
-1472 TIDVS
+1472 
-1477 KWNTSSLKYTDSM
+1477 
-1490 FSSAF
+1490 
-1495 LTSVDLSNWDTS
+1495 
-1507 KIITMRNMFS
+1507 
-1517 VNTIRTSKLTS
+1517 
-1528 IGSTTNWDTSNV
+1528 
-1540 EDMSGIFHYCDKL
+1540 
-1553 QSVDVSRWNT
+1553 
-1563 SKVTNMANM
+1563 
-1572 FNLCESL
+1572 SL
-1579 TTLDVSKFNTSK
+1579 TT
-1591 VTSMYAMF
+1591 
-1599 ANCLKLTNIDVSK
+1599 IDVSK
-1612 WDTSNVTDMTGM
+1612 WDTSNVLNMTNM
-1624 FNACNEITN
+1624 FSGCSSLTT
-1633 IDVSKWNT
+1633 IDVSKW
-1641 SKVKNMRWM
+1641 
-1650 FKTCFK
+1650 
-1656 LKSLDITNWD
+1656 D
-1666 TSKVTNMESMFDS
+1666 TSKVQSMNSMFMYTKI
-1679 CRDLKTITGVI
+1679 KTLDISNWDTAHVMDFSRMFLGCTELTTIKGVI
-1690 DMKSC
+1690 DMKGC
-1695 TNYAKMFDACTNI
+1695 INGYANMFSGCI
-1708 TNVKIKNLPTDI
+1708 KLTNVKVKNIPDSI
-1720 NTFCSIARINK
+1720 DQFCTTASIDK
-1731 SQVTVVS
+1731 SKVTVVS

>member
-6 FVVRLGDSLAKLIAD
+6 FIVRLGDSLAKLIAD

-195 TESVIIRNVEPP
+195 TESVIIRNIEPP

-216 NQSDHQRISVEYN
+216 NQSEHQRISVEYN

-237 EIPMNVAH
+237 EIPMTVAH
-245 NYAVYIDAD
+245 DYAVYIDAD

-397 THSDVIRLE
+397 TQSNVINLE

-420 YSNATVLSEYVLN
+420 YSNDTVLSEYVLN

-438 IIKPSTIKKYKVQL
+438 RIKPSTIKRYKVQL

-459 IYAMYNGQ
+459 IYAVYNGQ
-467 RYTALFEAVYGS
+467 RYTAPFEAVYGS

-514 TSAERIM
+514 TSAERII

-542 DGNALGTYTDDF
+542 DGNVLGTYTDDF

-566 FEIELDEGYRNDTV
+566 FELVLDEGYRNDTV
-580 LDPIVLTQDTRLEVK
+580 LDPITLTKDTRLEVK

-641 GKRNDTTGH
+641 GKRNDVTGH

-664 GIAVHGDINVTATP
+664 GITVRGDITVTATP

-690 AATNRVD
+690 AATNHVD

-702 PKAQYTATYE
+702 PKAQYTATYD
-712 GIDTPITFTN
+712 GIDGIITFNN

-748 TGYNHQDDITVTVDN
+748 TGYNNQDDITVTVDN

-789 KIVATDTAGTKYQP
+789 KIVATDTAGTKYNP

-839 QNKYFSLPDTIMPI
+839 QNKYFTLPDTIMPI
-853 TGYNTDPANG
+853 TGYNTDPTNG
-863 KLGIAITKDISAAAI
+863 KLGIVITKDISAAAI
-878 VPTTGAYGIVNITVP
+878 VPTTGAYGVVNITVP
-893 AMNSIV
+893 PFSGV
-899 EDAYLPHASYV
+899 YDEYLPHTSYV
-910 VSYQGLTTPLVFTNG
+910 VSYQGLTTPIVFTNG

-959 TFTVSATNN
+959 TFTVGATNN

-981 TAHNVEDHYYRIIAI
+981 TAHNVEDIYSRIIAI

-1017 NVVPYDDDYTVV
+1017 NVVPYDDDYSVINDVATGV
-1029 SMDGLDFDRSNTT
+1029 DIYRSNKQ
-1042 NKTFLL
+1042 NKTFIL
-1048 PEVVKYVSGD
+1048 PDTVKYTSGD
-1058 ETINFLPTN
+1058 ETLYFVPIN
-1067 TFKYVTD
+1067 TFKYVTN
-1074 DIDTSIMDGDGGIPP
+1074 DIDTSLYDGDGVPF
-1089 TEVKFIDVTF
+1089 TEVKFINVTF

-1108 SIREARFAGIPYE
+1108 SISGTIGIVRQRYSM
-1121 QYNGLNK
+1121 YDGLNK
-1128 NKTIW
+1128 NSTIW
-1133 VYNIPGVELQI
+1133 VYNSPNTNLQI
-1144 TPAFAEDIKAPAYV
+1144 APAFSPDITAPAYV
-1158 IDSLYS
+1158 IDSLTS

-1176 NIPVPRAN
+1176 NIPVPRQAGLTLN
-1184 VYNVTLVQSPYQ
+1184 IRSSKFQPITAIYDGNRYTNSLQVRKNSNVTLEAPFDNELFEGKLIFENPSLSS
-1196 TIIMNYNGN
+1196 T
-1205 DYTESFKAKPNLPLV
+1205 DPNR
-1220 LKYANID
+1220 
-1227 KEVFEPAADI
+1227 
-1237 KTYNDD
+1237 KTVIN
-1243 SLYEFNGP
+1243 NN
-1251 TRTINNPT
+1251 TINN
-1259 NRDVKVTSQPEFKY
+1259 VTVAGNIISEPKFLW
-1273 ETTGVL
+1273 ETTSM
-1279 FKNLPETMS
+1279 FKDSLRLEGYTIKET
-1288 ESDKNKVNK
+1288 DKKKIDK
-1297 IFSYGLV
+1297 IFNTGLV
-1304 RDAGGAFAN
+1304 KDASMAF
-1313 NINIKTIDTKDWNL
+1313 KTISGDSLDCTTFGPAMASVTNL
-1327 NGVKSTTGMFSSCSS
+1327 TATFSYSNLYSIN
-1342 LTTVDVSKWDTSTI
+1342 VSNWDTSNVTTMI
-1356 TKIYNM
+1356 NTFSYCRNISKLDISKWNTSNVTNM
-1362 FNRCS
+1362 IGMFYYCNS
-1367 NLVSL
+1367 LKSL
-1372 DVSKWDTS
+1372 DISKWDTS
-1380 KVENMSSIFTLCSK
+1380 KVVDMSGMFQECTQIEAP
-1394 LKNLDVSKW
+1394 LDVSKW
-1403 NTSNVTDMSYM
+1403 NTSNVTTMKSM
-1414 FMDTG
+1414 FEYCSSPS
-1419 ITALDVSKWDTS
+1419 LDVSKWNTSNVTNMDRMFSDTEVTELDISKWDTS
-1431 KVTTMYEMFRNSIN
+1431 KVTTMSNMFRHSKVKN
-1445 LKSLDVSKW
+1445 LDLSKW
-1454 NVSKLELA
+1454 NISKVV
-1462 NSMFEGTGLE
+1462 NMDF
-1472 TIDVS
+1472 
-1477 KWNTSSLKYTDSM
+1477 M
-1490 FSSAF
+1490 FSDSY
-1495 LTSVDLSNWDTS
+1495 SG
-1507 KIITMRNMFS
+1507 IT
-1517 VNTIRTSKLTS
+1517 TIN
-1528 IGSTTNWDTSNV
+1528 ITNLDTSNV
-1540 EDMSGIFHYCDKL
+1540 
-1553 QSVDVSRWNT
+1553 V
-1563 SKVTNMANM
+1563 NM
-1572 FNLCESL
+1572 E
-1579 TTLDVSKFNTSK
+1579 
-1591 VTSMYAMF
+1591 
-1599 ANCLKLTNIDVSK
+1599 
-1612 WDTSNVTDMTGM
+1612 GM
-1624 FNACNEITN
+1624 FNNCYNLTTIN
-1633 IDVSKWNT
+1633 GI
-1641 SKVKNMRWM
+1641 
-1650 FKTCFK
+1650 
-1656 LKSLDITNWD
+1656 I
-1666 TSKVTNMESMFDS
+1666 
-1679 CRDLKTITGVI
+1679 DLKHCATYDRMFTNCSNLTGV
-1690 DMKSC
+1690 K
-1695 TNYAKMFDACTNI
+1695 
-1708 TNVKIKNLPTDI
+1708 VKNLPTDF
-1720 NTFCSIARINK
+1720 NTFCNIARIDK
-1731 SQVTVVS
+1731 SKVIVVS

>member
-6 FVVRLGDSLAKLIAD
+6 FIVRLGDSLAKLIAD

-171 ITFTVTADKNYYE
+171 ITFRVTADKNYYE

-195 TESVIIRNVEPP
+195 TESVIIRNIEPP

-216 NQSDHQRISVEYN
+216 NQSEHQRISVEYN

-237 EIPMNVAH
+237 EIPMSVAH
-245 NYAVYIDAD
+245 NYAVYIYAD

-438 IIKPSTIKKYKVQL
+438 RIKPSTIKRYKVQL

-459 IYAMYNGQ
+459 IYATCNGQ
-467 RYTALFEAVYGS
+467 RYTTSFEADFGS
-479 AITFGI
+479 SITFTV
-485 ESTNTEDW
+485 EPTNAEDW
-493 TPGRLNITS
+493 VAGTLNVTS
-502 IASLDRPITVTA
+502 IDSLENNVTIFA
-514 TSAERIM
+514 MRAERIA
-521 RYNLTVDF
+521 RYNLSVDF
-529 VSPDSHTRLKVKK
+529 VSPDAHTRLKVIK
-542 DGNALGTYTDDF
+542 DGTVLGTYTDDF

-566 FEIELDEGYRNDTV
+566 FELSLDEGYRNDTV
-580 LDPIVLTQDTRLEVK
+580 LEPITLTKDTRLEVK

-641 GKRNDTTGH
+641 GKRNDVTGH

-664 GIAVHGDINVTATP
+664 GIAVHGDITVTATP

-690 AATNRVD
+690 AATNHVD

-712 GIDTPITFTN
+712 GIDGIITFNN

-748 TGYNHQDDITVTVDN
+748 TGYNNQDDITVKVAD

-775 GFTITSNSSETNYF
+775 GFRITSNSSEDKYF

-839 QNKYFSLPDTIMPI
+839 QNKYFTLPDTIMPI
-853 TGYNTDPANG
+853 TSYNTDPANG
-863 KLGIAITKDISAAAI
+863 KLGIVITKDISAAAI
-878 VPTTGAYGIVNITVP
+878 VPTTGSYGIVNITVP
-893 AMNSIV
+893 AFNGV
-899 EDAYLPHASYV
+899 VDDEYLPHTSYV

-959 TFTVSATNN
+959 TFTVGATNN
-968 ITVPNPTP
+968 ITIPNPTP

-1017 NVVPYDDDYTVV
+1017 NVVPYDDDYSVI
-1029 SMDGLDFDRSNTT
+1029 SMDGIDFDRSNTT

-1048 PEVVKYVSGD
+1048 PDTVKYLSGD
-1058 ETINFLPTN
+1058 ENLYSVPVN
-1067 TFKYVTD
+1067 TFKYVTN
-1074 DIDTSIMDGDGGIPP
+1074 DIDTSVIDGDGNIPF

-1108 SIREARFAGIPYE
+1108 TIKEARMAGIVYN

-1133 VYNIPGVELQI
+1133 VYNIPNIKLQI
-1144 TPAFAEDIKAPAYV
+1144 TPAFAEDIKAPAYI
-1158 IDSLYS
+1158 IDSLNS
-1164 PTYRIPITANTI
+1164 STYRIPITANTI
-1176 NIPVPRAN
+1176 NIPVPKLAGLDINIRSSKFQPITAIYDGN
-1184 VYNVTLVQSPYQ
+1184 RYTTTFRVPKNSTVTLEAPVDTELFTGKLLFEKPSLIDPGTRINDEIINNKLNVT
-1196 TIIMNYNGN
+1196 TAGDIIS
-1205 DYTESFKAKPNLPLV
+1205 E
-1220 LKYANID
+1220 
-1227 KEVFEPAADI
+1227 
-1237 KTYNDD
+1237 
-1243 SLYEFNGP
+1243 
-1251 TRTINNPT
+1251 
-1259 NRDVKVTSQPEFKY
+1259 PEFLW
-1273 ETTGVL
+1273 ETTGEFRGRL
-1279 FKNLPETMS
+1279 RLADNRIKEA
-1288 ESDKNKVNK
+1288 DKKK
-1297 IFSYGLV
+1297 IDKTFNTGLV
-1304 RDAGGAFAN
+1304 KNANSAFRAIEGDSFDGSTFGPAMSSVTSLFLAFN
-1313 NINIKTIDTKDWNL
+1313 NSGLKQINVSNWDTSNVTNMSNTFSHCELLTSIDVSKWNTSKVT
-1327 NGVKSTTGMFSSCSS
+1327 NMEGMFVDCNLLAS
-1342 LTTVDVSKWDTSTI
+1342 VDVSKW
-1356 TKIYNM
+1356 N
-1362 FNRCS
+1362 
-1367 NLVSL
+1367 
-1372 DVSKWDTS
+1372 TS
-1380 KVENMSSIFTLCSK
+1380 KVTDMASMFSGCGTLRSI
-1394 LKNLDVSKW
+1394 DVSKW
-1403 NTSNVTDMSYM
+1403 NTSNVTDISGM
-1414 FMDTG
+1414 FFG
-1419 ITALDVSKWDTS
+1419 CG
-1431 KVTTMYEMFRNSIN
+1431 
-1445 LKSLDVSKW
+1445 SLH
-1454 NVSKLELA
+1454 
-1462 NSMFEGTGLE
+1462 
-1472 TIDVS
+1472 
-1477 KWNTSSLKYTDSM
+1477 
-1490 FSSAF
+1490 
-1495 LTSVDLSNWDTS
+1495 SVD
-1507 KIITMRNMFS
+1507 IT
-1517 VNTIRTSKLTS
+1517 
-1528 IGSTTNWDTSNV
+1528 G
-1540 EDMSGIFHYCDKL
+1540 
-1553 QSVDVSRWNT
+1553 
-1563 SKVTNMANM
+1563 
-1572 FNLCESL
+1572 
-1579 TTLDVSKFNTSK
+1579 
-1591 VTSMYAMF
+1591 
-1599 ANCLKLTNIDVSK
+1599 
-1612 WDTSNVTDMTGM
+1612 
-1624 FNACNEITN
+1624 
-1633 IDVSKWNT
+1633 
-1641 SKVKNMRWM
+1641 
-1650 FKTCFK
+1650 
-1656 LKSLDITNWD
+1656 WD
-1666 TSKVTNMESMFDS
+1666 TSKVTNMTRLFFNCSS
-1679 CRDLKTITGVI
+1679 LTTITGVL
-1690 DMKSC
+1690 DFKNC
-1695 TNYAKMFDACTNI
+1695 TEYYGTFFGCNNLTS
-1708 TNVKIKNLPTDI
+1708 VKVKNLPVDI
-1720 NTFCSIARINK
+1720 DTFCNAVLIDK
-1731 SQVTVVS
+1731 SKVIVVS

>member
-6 FVVRLGDSLAKLIAD
+6 FIVRLGDSLAKLIAD

-216 NQSDHQRISVEYN
+216 NQSEHQRISVEYN

-245 NYAVYIDAD
+245 DYAVYIDAD

-438 IIKPSTIKKYKVQL
+438 RIKPSTIKRYKVQL

-467 RYTALFEAVYGS
+467 RYTAPFEAVYGS

-514 TSAERIM
+514 TTAERIM
-521 RYNLTVDF
+521 RYNLSIDF
-529 VSPDSHTRLKVKK
+529 VSPDAHTRLKVIK
-542 DGNALGTYTDDF
+542 DGTVLGTYNNDF
-554 TLTRVLHDTRFE
+554 TLARVLHDTRFE
-566 FEIELDEGYRNDTV
+566 FELSLDEGYRNDTV
-580 LDPIVLTQDTRLEVK
+580 LDPITLTKDTRLEVK

-641 GKRNDTTGH
+641 GKRNDVTGH

-664 GIAVHGDINVTATP
+664 GIAVHGDITVTATP

-690 AATNRVD
+690 SATNRVD

-712 GIDTPITFTN
+712 GIDNIITFNN

-748 TGYNHQDDITVTVDN
+748 TGYNHQDDITVKVSD

-817 EPFDTDHTITEINS
+817 EPFDTDHTITEING

-839 QNKYFSLPDTIMPI
+839 QNKYFTLPDSIMAI

-863 KLGIAITKDISAAAI
+863 KLGIVITKDISAAAI
-878 VPTTGAYGIVNITVP
+878 VPTTGAYGVVNITVP
-893 AMNSIV
+893 PFSGVDN
-899 EDAYLPHASYV
+899 EYLPHASYV

-941 VTIRQSAA
+941 VTIRQSTA

-959 TFTVSATNN
+959 TFTVGATNN

-981 TAHNVEDHYYRIIAI
+981 TAHNVEDIYSRIIAI

-1012 TKVRF
+1012 SKVRF
-1017 NVVPYDDDYTVV
+1017 NVVPYDDDYSVINDVATGV
-1029 SMDGLDFDRSNTT
+1029 DIYRSNKQ
-1042 NKTFLL
+1042 NKTFIL
-1048 PEVVKYVSGD
+1048 PDTVKYTSGD
-1058 ETINFLPTN
+1058 ETLYFVPIN
-1067 TFKYVTD
+1067 TFKYVTN
-1074 DIDTSIMDGDGGIPP
+1074 DIDTSLYDGDGVPF
-1089 TEVKFIDVTF
+1089 TEVKSINVTF
-1099 EDPTKAWIE
+1099 EDPTKAWIG
-1108 SIREARFAGIPYE
+1108 SISGAIGIIRQRYSM
-1121 QYNGLNK
+1121 YDGLNK
-1128 NKTIW
+1128 NSTIW
-1133 VYNIPGVELQI
+1133 VYNSPNTNLQI
-1144 TPAFAEDIKAPAYV
+1144 APAFAEDIKAPAYV
-1158 IDSLYS
+1158 IDRLDS

-1176 NIPVPRAN
+1176 NIPVPRQDGLTLNIRSSKFQPITA
-1184 VYNVTLVQSPYQ
+1184 VYDGTRYTTAFRVPKNSTVTLEAPVDTELFTGKLLFEKPSLIDPGTRIKDEIINNKLNVT
-1196 TIIMNYNGN
+1196 TAGDIIS
-1205 DYTESFKAKPNLPLV
+1205 E
-1220 LKYANID
+1220 
-1227 KEVFEPAADI
+1227 
-1237 KTYNDD
+1237 
-1243 SLYEFNGP
+1243 
-1251 TRTINNPT
+1251 
-1259 NRDVKVTSQPEFKY
+1259 PEFLW
-1273 ETTGVL
+1273 ETTGEFRGRL
-1279 FKNLPETMS
+1279 RLADNRIKEA
-1288 ESDKNKVNK
+1288 DKKKIDK
-1297 IFSYGLV
+1297 IFNTGLV
-1304 RDAGGAFAN
+1304 KNANSAFRAIEGDSFDGSTFGPAMSSVTSLFLAFGN
-1313 NINIKTIDTKDWNL
+1313 SALKQINVSNWDTSNVT
-1327 NGVKSTTGMFSSCSS
+1327 NMSNTFSHCELLAS
-1342 LTTVDVSKWDTSTI
+1342 VDVSKW
-1356 TKIYNM
+1356 N
-1362 FNRCS
+1362 
-1367 NLVSL
+1367 
-1372 DVSKWDTS
+1372 TS
-1380 KVENMSSIFTLCSK
+1380 KVTNMEGMFVGCNLLASVDVNKWNTSKVTDMASMFSSCGTLRSI
-1394 LKNLDVSKW
+1394 DVSKW
-1403 NTSNVTDMSYM
+1403 NTSNVTDISGM
-1414 FMDTG
+1414 FFG
-1419 ITALDVSKWDTS
+1419 CG
-1431 KVTTMYEMFRNSIN
+1431 
-1445 LKSLDVSKW
+1445 SLH
-1454 NVSKLELA
+1454 
-1462 NSMFEGTGLE
+1462 
-1472 TIDVS
+1472 
-1477 KWNTSSLKYTDSM
+1477 
-1490 FSSAF
+1490 
-1495 LTSVDLSNWDTS
+1495 SVD
-1507 KIITMRNMFS
+1507 IT
-1517 VNTIRTSKLTS
+1517 
-1528 IGSTTNWDTSNV
+1528 G
-1540 EDMSGIFHYCDKL
+1540 
-1553 QSVDVSRWNT
+1553 
-1563 SKVTNMANM
+1563 
-1572 FNLCESL
+1572 
-1579 TTLDVSKFNTSK
+1579 
-1591 VTSMYAMF
+1591 
-1599 ANCLKLTNIDVSK
+1599 
-1612 WDTSNVTDMTGM
+1612 
-1624 FNACNEITN
+1624 
-1633 IDVSKWNT
+1633 
-1641 SKVKNMRWM
+1641 
-1650 FKTCFK
+1650 
-1656 LKSLDITNWD
+1656 WD
-1666 TSKVTNMESMFDS
+1666 TSKVTNMTRLFFNCSS
-1679 CRDLKTITGVI
+1679 LTTITGVL
-1690 DMKSC
+1690 DFKNC
-1695 TNYAKMFDACTNI
+1695 TEYYGTFFGCNNLTS
-1708 TNVKIKNLPTDI
+1708 VKVKNLPVDI
-1720 NTFCSIARINK
+1720 DTFCNAVLIDK
-1731 SQVTVVS
+1731 SKVIVVS

>member
-6 FVVRLGDSLAKLIAD
+6 FIVRLGDSLAKLIAD
-21 IKAGLRFY
+21 IKTGLRFY

-195 TESVIIRNVEPP
+195 TESVIIRNIEPP
-207 RVQSYIVRI
+207 RVQSYIVHI
-216 NQSDHQRISVEYN
+216 NQSEHQRISVEYN
-229 GKSYYETF
+229 GKAYYETF
-237 EIPMNVAH
+237 EIPMNAAH

-412 FELVIDNG
+412 FELTIDNG
-420 YSNATVLSEYVLN
+420 YNNDTVLSSYILN

-438 IIKPSTIKKYKVQL
+438 RIKPSTIKKYKVQL

-467 RYTALFEAVYGS
+467 RYTAPFEAVYGS

-485 ESTNTEDW
+485 ESTNAEDW

-502 IASLDRPITVTA
+502 ITSLDRPITVTA

-529 VSPDSHTRLKVKK
+529 VSPDSHTRLKVIK
-542 DGNALGTYTDDF
+542 DGTVLGTYTDDF

-566 FEIELDEGYRNDTV
+566 FELSLDEGYRNDTV
-580 LDPIVLTQDTRLEVK
+580 LDPITLTKDTRLEVK

-641 GKRNDTTGH
+641 GKRNDVTGH

-664 GIAVHGDINVTATP
+664 GITVRGDITVTATP

-702 PKAQYTATYE
+702 PKAQYTATYD
-712 GIDTPITFTN
+712 GIDGIITFNN

-775 GFTITSNSSETNYF
+775 RFRITSNSSETNYF

-839 QNKYFSLPDTIMPI
+839 QNKYFTLPDTIMPI

-863 KLGIAITKDISAAAI
+863 KLGIVITKDISAAAI
-878 VPTTGAYGIVNITVP
+878 VPTTGAYGVVNITVP
-893 AMNSIV
+893 PFSGV
-899 EDAYLPHASYV
+899 DDDYLPHASYV
-910 VSYQGLTTPLVFTNG
+910 VSYQGLTTPIVFTNG

-934 VAPFGAN
+934 VAPFGAE

-949 ITGYDTIQDV
+949 ITGYETIQDV
-959 TFTVSATNN
+959 TFTVGATNN

-981 TAHNVEDHYYRIIAI
+981 TAHNVKDIYSRIIAI

-1012 TKVRF
+1012 SKVRF
-1017 NVVPYDDDYTVV
+1017 NVVPYDDDYSVINDVATGV
-1029 SMDGLDFDRSNTT
+1029 DIYRSNKQ
-1042 NKTFLL
+1042 NKTFIL
-1048 PEVVKYVSGD
+1048 PDTVKYTSGD
-1058 ETINFLPTN
+1058 ETLYFVPIN
-1067 TFKYVTD
+1067 TFKYVTN
-1074 DIDTSIMDGDGGIPP
+1074 DIDTSLYDGDGVPF
-1089 TEVKFIDVTF
+1089 TEVKSISVTF

-1108 SIREARFAGIPYE
+1108 SISGTIGIVRQRYSM
-1121 QYNGLNK
+1121 YDGLNK
-1128 NKTIW
+1128 NSTIW
-1133 VYNIPGVELQI
+1133 VYNFPNTNLQI
-1144 TPAFAEDIKAPAYV
+1144 APAFAEDIKAPAYV
-1158 IDSLYS
+1158 IDRLDS

-1176 NIPVPRAN
+1176 NIPVPKLAGLDINIRSSKFQPITA
-1184 VYNVTLVQSPYQ
+1184 VYDGTRYTTAFRVPKNSTVNLEAPVDTELFTGKLLFEKPSFIDPGTRIKDEIINNKLNVT
-1196 TIIMNYNGN
+1196 TAGDIIS
-1205 DYTESFKAKPNLPLV
+1205 E
-1220 LKYANID
+1220 
-1227 KEVFEPAADI
+1227 
-1237 KTYNDD
+1237 
-1243 SLYEFNGP
+1243 
-1251 TRTINNPT
+1251 
-1259 NRDVKVTSQPEFKY
+1259 PEFLW
-1273 ETTGVL
+1273 ETTGEFRGRL
-1279 FKNLPETMS
+1279 RLADNRIKEA
-1288 ESDKNKVNK
+1288 DKKKIDK
-1297 IFSYGLV
+1297 IFNTGLV
-1304 RDAGGAFAN
+1304 KNANSAFRAIEGDSFDGSTFGPAMSSVTSLFLAFDN
-1313 NINIKTIDTKDWNL
+1313 SGLKQINVSNWDTSNVT
-1327 NGVKSTTGMFSSCSS
+1327 NMSNTFSHCELLAS
-1342 LTTVDVSKWDTSTI
+1342 VDVSKW
-1356 TKIYNM
+1356 N
-1362 FNRCS
+1362 
-1367 NLVSL
+1367 
-1372 DVSKWDTS
+1372 TS
-1380 KVENMSSIFTLCSK
+1380 KVTNMEGMFVDCNLLASVDVNKWNTSKVTDMASMFSSCGTLRSI
-1394 LKNLDVSKW
+1394 DVSKW
-1403 NTSNVTDMSYM
+1403 NTSNVTDISGM
-1414 FMDTG
+1414 FFGCGSLHSVDITG
-1419 ITALDVSKWDTS
+1419 WDTS
-1431 KVTTMYEMFRNSIN
+1431 KVTSMDRMFFNC
-1445 LKSLDVSKW
+1445 
-1454 NVSKLELA
+1454 
-1462 NSMFEGTGLE
+1462 
-1472 TIDVS
+1472 
-1477 KWNTSSLKYTDSM
+1477 SSLT
-1490 FSSAF
+1490 
-1495 LTSVDLSNWDTS
+1495 
-1507 KIITMRNMFS
+1507 
-1517 VNTIRTSKLTS
+1517 
-1528 IGSTTNWDTSNV
+1528 
-1540 EDMSGIFHYCDKL
+1540 
-1553 QSVDVSRWNT
+1553 
-1563 SKVTNMANM
+1563 
-1572 FNLCESL
+1572 
-1579 TTLDVSKFNTSK
+1579 
-1591 VTSMYAMF
+1591 
-1599 ANCLKLTNIDVSK
+1599 
-1612 WDTSNVTDMTGM
+1612 
-1624 FNACNEITN
+1624 
-1633 IDVSKWNT
+1633 
-1641 SKVKNMRWM
+1641 
-1650 FKTCFK
+1650 
-1656 LKSLDITNWD
+1656 
-1666 TSKVTNMESMFDS
+1666 
-1679 CRDLKTITGVI
+1679 TITGVL
-1690 DMKSC
+1690 DFKNC
-1695 TNYAKMFDACTNI
+1695 TEYYGTFFGCNNLTS
-1708 TNVKIKNLPTDI
+1708 VKVKNLPVDI
-1720 NTFCSIARINK
+1720 DTFCNAVLIDK
-1731 SQVTVVS
+1731 SKVTVVS

>member
-6 FVVRLGDSLAKLIAD
+6 FIVRLGDSLAKLIAD

-66 FTVFIIQGPHQTIKI
+66 FTVFIVQGPHQTIKI
-81 SDGIGEYVSNTKLE
+81 SDGIGEYISDTKLE

-150 ITAHYNG
+150 ITAHYNT

-171 ITFTVTADKNYYE
+171 ITFTVTPDKNYYE

-216 NQSDHQRISVEYN
+216 SQTDHQRISVEYN
-229 GKSYYETF
+229 GKTYYETF
-237 EIPMNVAH
+237 EIPENVAH
-245 NYAVYIDAD
+245 NYAVYIDPD

-262 KEVKDKNKR
+262 KEVKDKNKH
-271 GTTISASSA
+271 GSTISASPA

-287 TVEQYQNQNI
+287 TVEQYQNQDI

-346 DITDNIIISATEAT
+346 DVTDNIIIYATEAT

-368 VDVLFDMNDPQD
+368 VNVLFDMNDPQD

-397 THSDVIRLE
+397 THSDVIKLE
-406 ENTEVR
+406 ENTEVK
-412 FELVIDNG
+412 FELTIDNG
-420 YSNATVLSEYVLN
+420 YSNPTVLSEYVLN
-433 KDISV
+433 KNISV
-438 IIKPSTIKKYKVQL
+438 SIKPSTIKKYKVQL

-467 RYTALFEAVYGS
+467 RYTTTFEAEFGS
-479 AITFGI
+479 RITFGI
-485 ESTNTEDW
+485 EATNAEDW
-493 TPGRLNITS
+493 IPGTLSTTS
-502 IASLDRPITVTA
+502 IDSLEGNVTVMA
-514 TSAERIM
+514 MRAERIA

-529 VSPDSHTRLKVKK
+529 ASPDSHTRLKVIK
-542 DGNALGTYTDDF
+542 DGNVLGTYTDDF

-566 FEIELDEGYRNDTV
+566 FELSLDEGYRNDTV
-580 LDPIVLTQDTRLEVK
+580 LNPITLTEDTRLEIK
-595 ASRFKQFLITPTQT
+595 PTRFKQFLITPTQT

-629 YVDYGTVVEFLL
+629 YVDYGTEVEFLL
-641 GKRNDTTGH
+641 GKRNDVTGH
-650 YEAGTINYPTGYNN
+650 YEVGTINYPAGYNN
-664 GIAVHGDINVTATP
+664 GIVVRGDITVTATP

-690 AATNRVD
+690 AATNHVD
-697 SDDYL
+697 SDEYL

-748 TGYNHQDDITVTVDN
+748 TGYNHQDDITVKVAD
-763 DNNVTIPAPTPR
+763 DNNVTVPAPTPR
-775 GFTITSNSSETNYF
+775 GFTITSNSSEDKYF
-789 KIVATDTAGTKYQP
+789 KIVATDTTGTKYNP
-803 SDTIPYGTRITLGI
+803 SDSIPYGTRITLGI
-817 EPFDTDHTITEINS
+817 EPFDRDYTITEIDG

-839 QNKYFSLPDTIMPI
+839 QNKYFSLPDSIMPI
-853 TGYNTDPANG
+853 VGYNTDPDNG
-863 KLGIAITKDISAAAI
+863 KLGIVITKDISAAAI

-893 AMNSIV
+893 AVTSGV
-899 EDAYLPHASYV
+899 EDDYLPHASYV

-934 VAPFGAN
+934 IAPFGAN

-959 TFTVSATNN
+959 TFTVGATNN

-981 TAHNVEDHYYRIIAI
+981 TAHNVEDHYCRILAI
-996 DETGHG
+996 SEAGHV
-1002 YENGERIPYG
+1002 YVDGERIPYG

-1017 NVVPYDDDYTVV
+1017 NVVPYDNDYTLVHT
-1029 SMDGLDFDRSNTT
+1029 DIGATYYRSNKQ
-1042 NKTFLL
+1042 NKTFDL
-1048 PEVVKYVSGD
+1048 PDTVKYKSGD
-1058 ETINFLPTN
+1058 DVNYFLAVN

-1074 DIDTSIMDGDGGIPP
+1074 NIDTSLIDGDGKVPF
-1089 TEVKFIDVTF
+1089 TEVKSINVTF

-1108 SIREARFAGIPYE
+1108 TISASGGYTVPYP
-1121 QYNGLNK
+1121 QYVGLNK
-1128 NKTIW
+1128 NTTIW
-1133 VYNIPGVELQI
+1133 VYNFPNSKLKI
-1144 TPAFAEDIKAPAYV
+1144 TPVFAPNITAADYI
-1158 IDSLYS
+1158 IDSLDS
-1164 PTYRIPITANTI
+1164 ATYTIPITTNTI
-1176 NIPVPRAN
+1176 NIPVPRLN
-1184 VYNVTLVQSPYQ
+1184 QYNVNLVQSPYQ

-1220 LKYANID
+1220 LKYSNVDTEMFAPGFDMEKWNGNVTYGFSGLTYNID
-1227 KEVFEPAADI
+1227 SFNKDI
-1237 KTYNDD
+1237 
-1243 SLYEFNGP
+1243 
-1251 TRTINNPT
+1251 
-1259 NRDVKVTSQPEFKY
+1259 KVTSHPSFKY
-1273 ETTGVL
+1273 ETTDVL
-1279 FKNLPETMS
+1279 FKNLTETMS
-1288 ESDKNKVNK
+1288 ESDKNKTNK

-1304 RDAGGAFAN
+1304 RDARRAFAN
-1313 NINIKTIDTKDWNL
+1313 NVNVKTIDSVDWNL
-1327 NGVKSTTGMFSSCSS
+1327 NGVTTIGSMFTNCNALTNLDVSKWNTGTVTDMKELFNRCYG
-1342 LTTVDVSKWDTSTI
+1342 LTTVDVSKWDTG
-1356 TKIYNM
+1356 K
-1362 FNRCS
+1362 
-1367 NLVSL
+1367 
-1372 DVSKWDTS
+1372 
-1380 KVENMSSIFTLCSK
+1380 
-1394 LKNLDVSKW
+1394 
-1403 NTSNVTDMSYM
+1403 VTDMNGM
-1414 FMDTG
+1414 FKDCKGLVSIDT
-1419 ITALDVSKWDTS
+1419 SKWDTS
-1431 KVTTMYEMFRNSIN
+1431 KVTDMG
-1445 LKSLDVSKW
+1445 D
-1454 NVSKLELA
+1454 
-1462 NSMFEGTGLE
+1462 
-1472 TIDVS
+1472 
-1477 KWNTSSLKYTDSM
+1477 M
-1490 FSSAF
+1490 FSYSLF
-1495 LTSVDLSNWDTS
+1495 KSGN
-1507 KIITMRNMFS
+1507 
-1517 VNTIRTSKLTS
+1517 LTS
-1528 IGSTTNWDTSNV
+1528 IGSTTNWNTYNV
-1540 EDMSGIFHYCDKL
+1540 TNMSGMFHYCHKL
-1553 QSVDVSRWNT
+1553 ESIDVSKWDTRN
-1563 SKVTNMANM
+1563 VTNMAHM
-1572 FNLCESL
+1572 FNDCEAL
-1579 TTLDVSKFNTSK
+1579 TVLDVSKFNTSK
-1591 VTSMYAMF
+1591 VTSMFATF
-1599 ANCLKLTNIDVSK
+1599 ANCIRLKTIDVSN

-1624 FNACNEITN
+1624 FNACNGTTN

-1641 SKVKNMRWM
+1641 SKATNMRWM
-1650 FKTCFK
+1650 FKTCIY
-1656 LKSLDITNWD
+1656 LTNIDISNWD
-1666 TSKVTNMESMFDS
+1666 TSNVTNMAGMFDS
-1679 CRDLKTITGVI
+1679 CRALRTITGVI

-1695 TNYAKMFDACTNI
+1695 TSYAKMFDACTNL

-1720 NTFCSIARINK
+1720 DTFCSVASINK
-1731 SQVTVVS
+1731 SQVTIVS

>member
-6 FVVRLGDSLAKLIAD
+6 FIVRLGDSLAKLIAD

-195 TESVIIRNVEPP
+195 TESVIIRNIEPP

-216 NQSDHQRISVEYN
+216 NQSEHQRISVEYN
-229 GKSYYETF
+229 GKAYYETF

-245 NYAVYIDAD
+245 DYAVYIDAD

-271 GTTISASSA
+271 GTTISASPA

-360 GSDEVHYS
+360 GSDEVHHS
-368 VDVLFDMNDPQD
+368 VNILFDMNDPQD

-397 THSDVIRLE
+397 TQSNVIKLE

-412 FELVIDNG
+412 FELTIDNG
-420 YSNATVLSEYVLN
+420 YSNDTVLSEYVLN

-438 IIKPSTIKKYKVQL
+438 RIKPSIIKKYKVQL

-467 RYTALFEAVYGS
+467 RYTAPFEAVYGS

-542 DGNALGTYTDDF
+542 DGTVLGTYTDDF

-566 FEIELDEGYRNDTV
+566 FELVLDEGYRNDTV
-580 LDPIVLTQDTRLEVK
+580 LDPITLTKDTRLEVK

-641 GKRNDTTGH
+641 GKRNDVTGH
-650 YEAGTINYPTGYNN
+650 YEAGTINYPAGYNN
-664 GIAVHGDINVTATP
+664 GIAVRGDITVTATP

-690 AATNRVD
+690 AATNHVD

-712 GIDTPITFTN
+712 GIDGIITFNN

-748 TGYNHQDDITVTVDN
+748 TGYNNQDDITVTVDN

-775 GFTITSNSSETNYF
+775 GFRITSNSSEANYF

-839 QNKYFSLPDTIMPI
+839 QNKYFTLPDTIMPI
-853 TGYNTDPANG
+853 TGYNTDPTNS
-863 KLGIAITKDISAAAI
+863 KLGIVITKDISAAAI
-878 VPTTGAYGIVNITVP
+878 VPTTGAYGVVNITVP
-893 AMNSIV
+893 AFNGV
-899 EDAYLPHASYV
+899 VDDEYLPHASYV

-959 TFTVSATNN
+959 TFTVGATNN

-1029 SMDGLDFDRSNTT
+1029 SMDGIDFDRSNTT
-1042 NKTFLL
+1042 NKTYLL
-1048 PEVVKYVSGD
+1048 PDTVKYLSGD
-1058 ETINFLPTN
+1058 ENLYFVPVN
-1067 TFKYVTD
+1067 TFKYVTN
-1074 DIDTSIMDGDGGIPP
+1074 DIDTSIIDGDGNIPF

-1108 SIREARFAGIPYE
+1108 TIKEARMAGIVYN

-1133 VYNIPGVELQI
+1133 VYNIPNIKLQI
-1144 TPAFAEDIKAPAYV
+1144 TPAFAPDITAPAYV
-1158 IDSLYS
+1158 IDRLDSS
-1164 PTYRIPITANTI
+1164 TYRIPITVNSV
-1176 NIPVPRAN
+1176 NIPVPKLKG
-1184 VYNVTLVQSPYQ
+1184 YNVTIVQSPYQ
-1196 TIIMNYNGN
+1196 SVVVTQDGVNH
-1205 DYTESFKAKPNLPLV
+1205 TESFTGRKNASLSIARSNV
-1220 LKYANID
+1220 DTEMFESAVEID
-1227 KEVFEPAADI
+1227 NSARWSLEVEPKVVNNVTTDI
-1237 KTYNDD
+1237 KITA
-1243 SLYEFNGP
+1243 SPGFL
-1251 TRTINNPT
+1251 
-1259 NRDVKVTSQPEFKY
+1259 Y
-1273 ETTGVL
+1273 ETTGTI
-1279 FKNLPETMS
+1279 FTNLGETMT
-1288 ESDKNKVNK
+1288 DDQKRKLNK

-1304 RDAGGAFAN
+1304 RDARNLLSNSYNLKSVDSANWNMHGVTNMLYMFGGCN
-1313 NINIKTIDTKDWNL
+1313 N
-1327 NGVKSTTGMFSSCSS
+1327 
-1342 LTTVDVSKWDTSTI
+1342 LTSIDVSKWDTST
-1356 TKIYNM
+1356 
-1362 FNRCS
+1362 
-1367 NLVSL
+1367 
-1372 DVSKWDTS
+1372 
-1380 KVENMSSIFTLCSK
+1380 VENMVSVFFDCRSLRNI
-1394 LKNLDVSKW
+1394 DVSKW
-1403 NTSNVTDMSYM
+1403 NTSNVTDMNSV
-1414 FMDTG
+1414 FG
-1419 ITALDVSKWDTS
+1419 RCRSLESVDVSKWDTS
-1431 KVTTMYEMFRNSIN
+1431 KVTNMI
-1445 LKSLDVSKW
+1445 SLFNGCASLTTIDVSKW
-1454 NVSKLELA
+1454 NVSKVT
-1462 NSMFEGTGLE
+1462 NMGGMFGGCTKLQSVDISRWD
-1472 TIDVS
+1472 TSNTTDMSFMFTSSTSLTSIDVS
-1477 KWNTSSLKYTDSM
+1477 KWNVSKVTAMSSMFNNCSSL
-1490 FSSAF
+1490 
-1495 LTSVDLSNWDTS
+1495 TSLDISNWDTS
-1507 KIITMRNMFS
+1507 NTTNMMNMFEGCS
-1517 VNTIRTSKLTS
+1517 
-1528 IGSTTNWDTSNV
+1528 
-1540 EDMSGIFHYCDKL
+1540 E
-1553 QSVDVSRWNT
+1553 
-1563 SKVTNMANM
+1563 
-1572 FNLCESL
+1572 
-1579 TTLDVSKFNTSK
+1579 
-1591 VTSMYAMF
+1591 
-1599 ANCLKLTNIDVSK
+1599 
-1612 WDTSNVTDMTGM
+1612 
-1624 FNACNEITN
+1624 
-1633 IDVSKWNT
+1633 
-1641 SKVKNMRWM
+1641 
-1650 FKTCFK
+1650 
-1656 LKSLDITNWD
+1656 
-1666 TSKVTNMESMFDS
+1666 
-1679 CRDLKTITGVI
+1679 LKTITGVI
-1690 DMKSC
+1690 DMKRC
-1695 TNYAKMFDACTNI
+1695 TSYARMFDACTKL

-1720 NTFCSIARINK
+1720 DTFCNVARINK
-1731 SQVTVVS
+1731 SQVTIVS

>member
-195 TESVIIRNVEPP
+195 TESVIIRNIEPP

-216 NQSDHQRISVEYN
+216 NQSEHQRISVEYN
-229 GKSYYETF
+229 GKAYYETF

-271 GTTISASSA
+271 GTTISASPA

-324 ITTKVVAKNENWT
+324 ITTKVVAKNENWS

-438 IIKPSTIKKYKVQL
+438 RIKPSTIKKYKVQL

-467 RYTALFEAVYGS
+467 RYTAPFEAVYGS
-479 AITFGI
+479 TITFGI

-514 TSAERIM
+514 TAAERIM

-542 DGNALGTYTDDF
+542 DGNVLGTYSDDF

-566 FEIELDEGYRNDTV
+566 FELVLDEGYRNDTV
-580 LDPIVLTQDTRLEVK
+580 LSPVTLTKDTRLEVK
-595 ASRFKQFLITPTQT
+595 TSRFKQFLITPTQT

-641 GKRNDTTGH
+641 GKRNDVTGH
-650 YEAGTINYPTGYNN
+650 YEAGTINYPAGYNN
-664 GIAVHGDINVTATP
+664 GIVVRGDITVTATP

-702 PKAQYTATYE
+702 PKAQYTATYD
-712 GIDTPITFTN
+712 GIDGIITFNN

-748 TGYNHQDDITVTVDN
+748 TGYNNQDDITVKVAD

-775 GFTITSNSSETNYF
+775 GFSITSNSSESNYF

-863 KLGIAITKDISAAAI
+863 KLGIVITKDISAAAI
-878 VPTTGAYGIVNITVP
+878 VPTTGAYGVVNITVP
-893 AMNSIV
+893 PFSGV
-899 EDAYLPHASYV
+899 DDEYLPHASYV

-934 VAPFGAN
+934 VAPFGAE
-941 VTIRQSAA
+941 VTIRESATP
-949 ITGYDTIQDV
+949 TGYEAIQDV
-959 TFTVSATNN
+959 TFTVGATNN

-976 KTYLF
+976 KSYLF
-981 TAHNVEDHYYRIIAI
+981 TAHNVEDIYSRIIAI
-996 DETGHG
+996 DEIGHG

-1012 TKVRF
+1012 SKVRF
-1017 NVVPYDDDYTVV
+1017 NVVPYDDDYSVINDVATGV
-1029 SMDGLDFDRSNTT
+1029 DIYRSNKR
-1042 NKTFLL
+1042 NKTFIL
-1048 PEVVKYVSGD
+1048 PDTVKYISGD
-1058 ETINFLPTN
+1058 ETLYFVPIN
-1067 TFKYVTD
+1067 TFKYVTN
-1074 DIDTSIMDGDGGIPP
+1074 DIDTSLYDGDGVPF
-1089 TEVKFIDVTF
+1089 TEVKSINVTF

-1108 SIREARFAGIPYE
+1108 SISGTIGIVRQRYSM
-1121 QYNGLNK
+1121 YDGLNK
-1128 NKTIW
+1128 NSTIW
-1133 VYNIPGVELQI
+1133 VYNSPNTNLQI
-1144 TPAFAEDIKAPAYV
+1144 APAFSPDITAPAYV
-1158 IDSLYS
+1158 IDSLTS

-1176 NIPVPRAN
+1176 NIPVPRQAGLTLN
-1184 VYNVTLVQSPYQ
+1184 IRSSKFQPITAVYDGTRYTTTFRVPKNSTVTLEAPVDTELFTGKLLFEKPSLIDPGTRIKDEIINNKLNVT
-1196 TIIMNYNGN
+1196 TAGDIIS
-1205 DYTESFKAKPNLPLV
+1205 E
-1220 LKYANID
+1220 
-1227 KEVFEPAADI
+1227 
-1237 KTYNDD
+1237 
-1243 SLYEFNGP
+1243 
-1251 TRTINNPT
+1251 
-1259 NRDVKVTSQPEFKY
+1259 PEFLW
-1273 ETTGVL
+1273 ETTGEFRGRL
-1279 FKNLPETMS
+1279 SLADNRIKEA
-1288 ESDKNKVNK
+1288 DKKKIDK
-1297 IFSYGLV
+1297 IFNTGLV
-1304 RDAGGAFAN
+1304 KNANSAFRAIEGDSFDGSTFGTAMSSVTSLFLAFN
-1313 NINIKTIDTKDWNL
+1313 NSGLKQINVSNWN
-1327 NGVKSTTGMFSSCSS
+1327 
-1342 LTTVDVSKWDTSTI
+1342 TSNVT
-1356 TKIYNM
+1356 
-1362 FNRCS
+1362 
-1367 NLVSL
+1367 
-1372 DVSKWDTS
+1372 
-1380 KVENMSSIFTLCSK
+1380 NMSNTFSYC
-1394 LKNLDVSKW
+1394 NLLASVDVSKW
-1403 NTSNVTDMSYM
+1403 NTSNVTDISGM
-1414 FMDTG
+1414 FFGCSSLHSVDITG
-1419 ITALDVSKWDTS
+1419 WDTS
-1431 KVTTMYEMFRNSIN
+1431 KVTSMDRMFFNC
-1445 LKSLDVSKW
+1445 
-1454 NVSKLELA
+1454 
-1462 NSMFEGTGLE
+1462 
-1472 TIDVS
+1472 
-1477 KWNTSSLKYTDSM
+1477 SSLT
-1490 FSSAF
+1490 
-1495 LTSVDLSNWDTS
+1495 
-1507 KIITMRNMFS
+1507 
-1517 VNTIRTSKLTS
+1517 
-1528 IGSTTNWDTSNV
+1528 
-1540 EDMSGIFHYCDKL
+1540 
-1553 QSVDVSRWNT
+1553 
-1563 SKVTNMANM
+1563 
-1572 FNLCESL
+1572 
-1579 TTLDVSKFNTSK
+1579 
-1591 VTSMYAMF
+1591 
-1599 ANCLKLTNIDVSK
+1599 
-1612 WDTSNVTDMTGM
+1612 
-1624 FNACNEITN
+1624 
-1633 IDVSKWNT
+1633 
-1641 SKVKNMRWM
+1641 
-1650 FKTCFK
+1650 
-1656 LKSLDITNWD
+1656 
-1666 TSKVTNMESMFDS
+1666 
-1679 CRDLKTITGVI
+1679 TITGVL
-1690 DMKSC
+1690 DFKNC
-1695 TNYAKMFDACTNI
+1695 TEYYGTFFGCNNLTS
-1708 TNVKIKNLPTDI
+1708 VKVKNLPVDI
-1720 NTFCSIARINK
+1720 DTFCNAVLIDK
-1731 SQVTVVS
+1731 SKVIVVS

>member
-6 FVVRLGDSLAKLIAD
+6 FIVRLGDSLAKLIAD

-216 NQSDHQRISVEYN
+216 NQSEHQRISVEYN

-245 NYAVYIDAD
+245 DYAVYIDAD

-271 GTTISASSA
+271 GSTISASAA

-360 GSDEVHYS
+360 GSDEVHHS
-368 VDVLFDMNDPQD
+368 VNVLFDMNDPQD

-412 FELVIDNG
+412 FELTIDNG
-420 YSNATVLSEYVLN
+420 YNNDTVLSEYVLN

-438 IIKPSTIKKYKVQL
+438 RIKPSTIKKYKVQL

-467 RYTALFEAVYGS
+467 RYTTPFEAVYGS

-493 TPGRLNITS
+493 TPGRLSVTS
-502 IASLDRPITVTA
+502 IASLDRSITVTA
-514 TSAERIM
+514 SSAERIM

-542 DGNALGTYTDDF
+542 DGNVLGTYTDDF

-566 FEIELDEGYRNDTV
+566 FELSLDEGYRNDTV
-580 LDPIVLTQDTRLEVK
+580 LDPITLTQDTRLEVK

-629 YVDYGTVVEFLL
+629 YVDYGTIVEFLL
-641 GKRNDTTGH
+641 GKRNDVTGH
-650 YEAGTINYPTGYNN
+650 YEAGTINYPAGYNN
-664 GIAVHGDINVTATP
+664 GIVVRGDITVTATP

-702 PKAQYTATYE
+702 PKAQYTATYD
-712 GIDTPITFTN
+712 GIDGIITFNN
-722 GNGKGSTKTFIAPYG
+722 GNGKGSAKTFIAPYG

-748 TGYNHQDDITVTVDN
+748 TGYNNQDDITVKVAD

-775 GFTITSNSSETNYF
+775 GFSITSNSSETNYF

-817 EPFDTDHTITEINS
+817 EPFDKDYTITEINS

-863 KLGIAITKDISAAAI
+863 KLGIVITKDISAAAI
-878 VPTTGAYGIVNITVP
+878 VPTTGAYGVVNITVP
-893 AMNSIV
+893 AFNGV
-899 EDAYLPHASYV
+899 VDDEYLPHASYV

-934 VAPFGAN
+934 VAPFGAK
-941 VTIRQSAA
+941 VTIKQATTP
-949 ITGYDTIQDV
+949 TGYEAIQNV
-959 TFTVSATNN
+959 TFTVGATNN

-1017 NVVPYDDDYTVV
+1017 NVVPYDDDYSVI

-1042 NKTFLL
+1042 NKTYLL
-1048 PEVVKYVSGD
+1048 PDTVKYLSGD
-1058 ETINFLPTN
+1058 EDLYFVPVN
-1067 TFKYVTD
+1067 TFKYVTN
-1074 DIDTSIMDGDGGIPP
+1074 DIDTSIIDGDGNIPF

-1108 SIREARFAGIPYE
+1108 TIKEARMAGIVYN

-1133 VYNIPGVELQI
+1133 VYNYPNTNLQI
-1144 TPAFAEDIKAPAYV
+1144 TPAFAEDIKAPAYI
-1158 IDSLYS
+1158 IDRLES

-1176 NIPVPRAN
+1176 NIPVPKLAGLDINIRSSKFQPITA
-1184 VYNVTLVQSPYQ
+1184 VYDGTRYTTTFRVPKNSTVTLEAPVDTELFTGKLLFEKPSFIDPGTRIKDEIINNKLNVT
-1196 TIIMNYNGN
+1196 TAGDIIS
-1205 DYTESFKAKPNLPLV
+1205 E
-1220 LKYANID
+1220 
-1227 KEVFEPAADI
+1227 
-1237 KTYNDD
+1237 
-1243 SLYEFNGP
+1243 
-1251 TRTINNPT
+1251 
-1259 NRDVKVTSQPEFKY
+1259 PEFLW
-1273 ETTGVL
+1273 ETTGEFRGRL
-1279 FKNLPETMS
+1279 RLADNRIKEA
-1288 ESDKNKVNK
+1288 DKTKIDK
-1297 IFSYGLV
+1297 IFNTGLV
-1304 RDAGGAFAN
+1304 KNANSAFRAIEGDSFDGSTFGPAMSSVTSLFLAFDN
-1313 NINIKTIDTKDWNL
+1313 SALKQINVSNWDTSNVTNMSNTFSHCELLTSIDVSKWNTSKVT
-1327 NGVKSTTGMFSSCSS
+1327 NMEGMFVDCNLLAS
-1342 LTTVDVSKWDTSTI
+1342 VDVSKW
-1356 TKIYNM
+1356 N
-1362 FNRCS
+1362 
-1367 NLVSL
+1367 
-1372 DVSKWDTS
+1372 TS
-1380 KVENMSSIFTLCSK
+1380 KVTDMASMFSICGTLRSI
-1394 LKNLDVSKW
+1394 DVSKW
-1403 NTSNVTDMSYM
+1403 NTSNVTDISGM
-1414 FMDTG
+1414 FFG
-1419 ITALDVSKWDTS
+1419 CG
-1431 KVTTMYEMFRNSIN
+1431 
-1445 LKSLDVSKW
+1445 SLH
-1454 NVSKLELA
+1454 
-1462 NSMFEGTGLE
+1462 
-1472 TIDVS
+1472 
-1477 KWNTSSLKYTDSM
+1477 
-1490 FSSAF
+1490 
-1495 LTSVDLSNWDTS
+1495 SVD
-1507 KIITMRNMFS
+1507 IT
-1517 VNTIRTSKLTS
+1517 
-1528 IGSTTNWDTSNV
+1528 G
-1540 EDMSGIFHYCDKL
+1540 
-1553 QSVDVSRWNT
+1553 
-1563 SKVTNMANM
+1563 
-1572 FNLCESL
+1572 
-1579 TTLDVSKFNTSK
+1579 
-1591 VTSMYAMF
+1591 
-1599 ANCLKLTNIDVSK
+1599 
-1612 WDTSNVTDMTGM
+1612 
-1624 FNACNEITN
+1624 
-1633 IDVSKWNT
+1633 
-1641 SKVKNMRWM
+1641 
-1650 FKTCFK
+1650 
-1656 LKSLDITNWD
+1656 WD
-1666 TSKVTNMESMFDS
+1666 TSKVTNMTRLFFNCSS
-1679 CRDLKTITGVI
+1679 LTTITGVL
-1690 DMKSC
+1690 DFKNC
-1695 TNYAKMFDACTNI
+1695 TEYYGTFFGCNNLTS
-1708 TNVKIKNLPTDI
+1708 VKVKNLPVDI
-1720 NTFCSIARINK
+1720 DTFCNAVLIDK
-1731 SQVTVVS
+1731 SKVIVVS

>member
-6 FVVRLGDSLAKLIAD
+6 FIVRLGDSLAKLIAD

-114 PNLTHFVL
+114 PNLAHFVL

-216 NQSDHQRISVEYN
+216 NQSEHQRISVEYN

-438 IIKPSTIKKYKVQL
+438 RIKPSTIKKYKVQL

-459 IYAMYNGQ
+459 IYATCNGQ
-467 RYTALFEAVYGS
+467 RYTAPFEADFGS
-479 AITFGI
+479 SITFGI

-493 TPGRLNITS
+493 TPGRLSVTS
-502 IASLDRPITVTA
+502 IASLDRSITVTA

-542 DGNALGTYTDDF
+542 DGNVLGTYTDDF

-566 FEIELDEGYRNDTV
+566 FELVLDEGYRNDTV
-580 LDPIVLTQDTRLEVK
+580 LDPITLTKDTRLEVK

-641 GKRNDTTGH
+641 GKRNDVTGH

-664 GIAVHGDINVTATP
+664 GITVRDDITVTATP

-748 TGYNHQDDITVTVDN
+748 TGYNHQDDITVKVSD

-775 GFTITSNSSETNYF
+775 GFTITSNSSEANYF

-817 EPFDTDHTITEINS
+817 EPFDTDYTITEINS

-839 QNKYFSLPDTIMPI
+839 QNKYFTLPDTIMPI

-863 KLGIAITKDISAAAI
+863 KLGIVITKDISAAAI

-893 AMNSIV
+893 VFNGV
-899 EDAYLPHASYV
+899 VDDEYLPHASYV

-934 VAPFGAN
+934 IAPFGAN

-949 ITGYDTIQDV
+949 ITGYNTIQDV

-1042 NKTFLL
+1042 NKTYLL
-1048 PEVVKYVSGD
+1048 PDTVKYLSGD
-1058 ETINFLPTN
+1058 ENLYFVPVN
-1067 TFKYVTD
+1067 TFKYVTN
-1074 DIDTSIMDGDGGIPP
+1074 DIDTSVIDGDGNIPF
-1089 TEVKFIDVTF
+1089 TEVKFIDITF

-1108 SIREARFAGIPYE
+1108 TIKEARMAGIVYN

-1133 VYNIPGVELQI
+1133 VYNIPNIKLQI
-1144 TPAFAEDIKAPAYV
+1144 IPAFAEDIKAPAYV
-1158 IDSLYS
+1158 IDNLESS
-1164 PTYRIPITANTI
+1164 TYRIPITANTI
-1176 NIPVPRAN
+1176 NIPVPRLN
-1184 VYNVTLVQSPYQ
+1184 QYNVTLVQSPYQ
-1196 TIIMNYNGN
+1196 TIIMNYNGT
-1205 DYTESFKAKPNLPLV
+1205 DHTESFKAKPNLPLV
-1220 LKYANID
+1220 LKYSNVDKEMFAPSFDMEKWNGSGTYSFSDPTYNID
-1227 KEVFEPAADI
+1227 SSNK
-1237 KTYNDD
+1237 
-1243 SLYEFNGP
+1243 
-1251 TRTINNPT
+1251 
-1259 NRDVKVTSQPEFKY
+1259 DVKITSNPQFRY
-1273 ETTGVL
+1273 ETTYGL
-1279 FKNLPETMS
+1279 FNNLPETMS
-1288 ESDKNKVNK
+1288 EADKNKVNK

-1304 RDAGGAFAN
+1304 RDARRTFVN
-1313 NINIKTIDTKDWNL
+1313 NVNVKTIDSKDWNL
-1327 NGVKSTTGMFSSCSS
+1327 NGVTNIGE
-1342 LTTVDVSKWDTSTI
+1342 
-1356 TKIYNM
+1356 M
-1362 FNRCS
+1362 FNNC
-1367 NLVSL
+1367 NALV
-1372 DVSKWDTS
+1372 
-1380 KVENMSSIFTLCSK
+1380 
-1394 LKNLDVSKW
+1394 NLDVSKW
-1403 NTSNVTDMSYM
+1403 NTSTVTVMR
-1414 FMDTG
+1414 
-1419 ITALDVSKWDTS
+1419 
-1431 KVTTMYEMFRNSIN
+1431 EMFERCHA
-1445 LKSLDVSKW
+1445 LKTV
-1454 NVSKLELA
+1454 
-1462 NSMFEGTGLE
+1462 
-1472 TIDVS
+1472 DVS
-1477 KWNTSSLKYTDSM
+1477 KWNTGKVADMNGM
-1490 FSSAF
+1490 FKDCKA
-1495 LTSVDLSNWDTS
+1495 LTSIDTSKWDTS
-1507 KIITMRNMFS
+1507 SVVDMGDMFYYS
-1517 VNTIRTSKLTS
+1517 LIRTSNLTS
-1528 IGSTTNWDTSNV
+1528 IGSTTNWNTSNV
-1540 EDMSGIFHYCDKL
+1540 TNMSGMFHYCDKL
-1553 QSVDVSRWNT
+1553 QSIDVSKWDTRN
-1563 SKVTNMANM
+1563 VTNMAHM
-1572 FNLCESL
+1572 FNDCEAL
-1579 TTLDVSKFNTSK
+1579 TVLDVSKFNTSK
-1591 VTSMYAMF
+1591 VTSMYATF
-1599 ANCLKLTNIDVSK
+1599 ANCIRLKTIDVSK

-1624 FNACNEITN
+1624 FNACNGTTN
-1633 IDVSKWNT
+1633 IDVSRWNT
-1641 SKVKNMRWM
+1641 SKVTNMRWM
-1650 FKTCFK
+1650 FKTCIY
-1656 LKSLDITNWD
+1656 LTNIDITNWD
-1666 TSKVTNMESMFDS
+1666 TSNVTNMAGMFDS
-1679 CRDLKTITGVI
+1679 CRDLRTITGVI

-1695 TNYAKMFDACTNI
+1695 TSYAKMFDACTNL
-1708 TNVKIKNLPTDI
+1708 TNVKIKNLPTGID
-1720 NTFCSIARINK
+1720 TFCSAASIDK
-1731 SQVTVVS
+1731 SKVTIVS

>member
-6 FVVRLGDSLAKLIAD
+6 FIVRLGDSLAKLIAD

-122 SEDTVVEAL
+122 SEDTVIEAL

-195 TESVIIRNVEPP
+195 TESVIIRNIEPP

-216 NQSDHQRISVEYN
+216 NQSEHQRISVEYN

-287 TVEQYQNQNI
+287 TVEQYQNQDI

-397 THSDVIRLE
+397 AHSDVIRLE

-438 IIKPSTIKKYKVQL
+438 RIKPSTIKRYKVQL

-467 RYTALFEAVYGS
+467 RYIAPFEAVYGS
-479 AITFGI
+479 VITFGI

-493 TPGRLNITS
+493 TPGRLSITS

-542 DGNALGTYTDDF
+542 DGNVLGTYTDDF

-566 FEIELDEGYRNDTV
+566 FELVLDEGYRNDTV
-580 LDPIVLTQDTRLEVK
+580 LSPITLTQDTRLEVK

-664 GIAVHGDINVTATP
+664 GIAVRGDITVTATP
-678 AKRYGVVNITLP
+678 AKRYGVVNITLS

-702 PKAQYTATYE
+702 PKAQYTATYD
-712 GIDTPITFTN
+712 GIDGIITFNN

-748 TGYNHQDDITVTVDN
+748 TGYNNQDDITVKVAD
-763 DNNVTIPAPTPR
+763 DNNVTIPAHTPR
-775 GFTITSNSSETNYF
+775 RFSITSNSSEANYF
-789 KIVATDTAGTKYQP
+789 KIVATDTAGTKYNP

-839 QNKYFSLPDTIMPI
+839 QNKYFTLPDTIMPI

-863 KLGIAITKDISAAAI
+863 KLGIVITKDISAAAI
-878 VPTTGAYGIVNITVP
+878 VPTTGAYGVVNITVP
-893 AMNSIV
+893 PFSGVDN
-899 EDAYLPHASYV
+899 EYLPHASYV
-910 VSYQGLTTPLVFTNG
+910 VSYQGLTTPIVFTNG

-959 TFTVSATNN
+959 TFTVGATNN
-968 ITVPNPTP
+968 ITIPNPTP

-1029 SMDGLDFDRSNTT
+1029 SMDGIDFDRSNTT

-1048 PEVVKYVSGD
+1048 PDTVKYLSGD
-1058 ETINFLPTN
+1058 ENLYFVPVN
-1067 TFKYVTD
+1067 TFKYVTN
-1074 DIDTSIMDGDGGIPP
+1074 DIDTSVIDGDGNIPF
-1089 TEVKFIDVTF
+1089 TEVKFIDITF

-1108 SIREARFAGIPYE
+1108 TIKEARMAGIVYN

-1133 VYNIPGVELQI
+1133 VYNIPNIKLQI
-1144 TPAFAEDIKAPAYV
+1144 TPAFSPDITAPAYV
-1158 IDSLYS
+1158 IDKLDS

-1176 NIPVPRAN
+1176 NIPVPRLN
-1184 VYNVTLVQSPYQ
+1184 QYNVTLVQSPYQ
-1196 TIIMNYNGN
+1196 TIIMNYNGT

-1220 LKYANID
+1220 LKYSNVDKEMFAPSFDMEKWNGNGTYGFSDPTYNID
-1227 KEVFEPAADI
+1227 SSNK
-1237 KTYNDD
+1237 
-1243 SLYEFNGP
+1243 
-1251 TRTINNPT
+1251 
-1259 NRDVKVTSQPEFKY
+1259 DVKITSNPQFKY
-1273 ETTGVL
+1273 ETTYGL
-1279 FKNLPETMS
+1279 FNNLPETMS
-1288 ESDKNKVNK
+1288 EADKNKVNK

-1304 RDAGGAFAN
+1304 RDARRTFVN
-1313 NINIKTIDTKDWNL
+1313 NVNVKTIDSKDWNL
-1327 NGVKSTTGMFSSCSS
+1327 NGVTNIGE
-1342 LTTVDVSKWDTSTI
+1342 
-1356 TKIYNM
+1356 M
-1362 FNRCS
+1362 FNNC
-1367 NLVSL
+1367 NALV
-1372 DVSKWDTS
+1372 
-1380 KVENMSSIFTLCSK
+1380 
-1394 LKNLDVSKW
+1394 NLDVSKW
-1403 NTSNVTDMSYM
+1403 NTSTVTVMR
-1414 FMDTG
+1414 
-1419 ITALDVSKWDTS
+1419 
-1431 KVTTMYEMFRNSIN
+1431 EMFERCHA
-1445 LKSLDVSKW
+1445 LKTV
-1454 NVSKLELA
+1454 
-1462 NSMFEGTGLE
+1462 
-1472 TIDVS
+1472 DVS
-1477 KWNTSSLKYTDSM
+1477 KWNTGKVADMNGM
-1490 FSSAF
+1490 FKDCKA
-1495 LTSVDLSNWDTS
+1495 LTSIDTSRWDTS
-1507 KIITMRNMFS
+1507 NVVDMGDMFYYS
-1517 VNTIRTSKLTS
+1517 LIRTSNLTS

-1540 EDMSGIFHYCDKL
+1540 TNMSGMFHYCDKL
-1553 QSVDVSRWNT
+1553 QSIDVSNWNT
-1563 SKVTNMANM
+1563 SKVTNMAHL
-1572 FNLCESL
+1572 FNDCEAL
-1579 TTLDVSKFNTSK
+1579 TTLDVSKWNTSK
-1591 VTSMYAMF
+1591 VTSMYATF
-1599 ANCLKLTNIDVSK
+1599 ANCVRLKTIDVSK

-1624 FNACNEITN
+1624 FNACNGTTN

-1641 SKVKNMRWM
+1641 SKVTSMRWM
-1650 FKTCFK
+1650 FKTCVY
-1656 LKSLDITNWD
+1656 LTSMDISNWD
-1666 TSKVTNMESMFDS
+1666 TSKVTNMEGMFDS
-1679 CRDLKTITGVI
+1679 CRDLRTITGVI

-1695 TNYAKMFDACTNI
+1695 TSYARMFDACTNL

-1720 NTFCSIARINK
+1720 DTFCNVARINK
-1731 SQVTVVS
+1731 SQVTIVS

>member
-6 FVVRLGDSLAKLIAD
+6 FIVRLGDSLAKLIAD

-53 IDTSHEYIPPTQY
+53 IDTSHEYVPPTQY

-195 TESVIIRNVEPP
+195 TESVIIRNIEPP

-216 NQSDHQRISVEYN
+216 NQSEHQRISVEYN
-229 GKSYYETF
+229 NKTYYETF

-324 ITTKVVAKNENWT
+324 ITTKVVAKNENWS

-420 YSNATVLSEYVLN
+420 YSNATVLSEYILN

-438 IIKPSTIKKYKVQL
+438 RIKPSTIKKYKVQL

-467 RYTALFEAVYGS
+467 RYTTPFEAVYGS

-493 TPGRLNITS
+493 TPGRLSITS

-514 TSAERIM
+514 TAAERIM

-542 DGNALGTYTDDF
+542 DGNVLGTYTDDF

-566 FEIELDEGYRNDTV
+566 FELSLDEGYRNDTV
-580 LDPIVLTQDTRLEVK
+580 LEPITLTKDTRLEVK

-641 GKRNDTTGH
+641 GKRNDVTGH

-664 GIAVHGDINVTATP
+664 GITVRGDITVTATP

-712 GIDTPITFTN
+712 GIDNIITFNN

-737 KTVTI
+737 KTITI

-748 TGYNHQDDITVTVDN
+748 TGYNNQDDITVKVAD

-775 GFTITSNSSETNYF
+775 GFTITSNSSEVNYF

-817 EPFDTDHTITEINS
+817 EPFDIDHTITEINS

-839 QNKYFSLPDTIMPI
+839 QNKYFTLPDSIMPI

-863 KLGIAITKDISAAAI
+863 KLGIVITKDISAAAI
-878 VPTTGAYGIVNITVP
+878 VPTTGAYGVVNITVP
-893 AMNSIV
+893 PFSGVDN
-899 EDAYLPHASYV
+899 EYLPHASYV
-910 VSYQGLTTPLVFTNG
+910 VSYQGLTTPIVFTNG

-949 ITGYDTIQDV
+949 ITGYNTIQDV
-959 TFTVSATNN
+959 TFTVGATNN

-1029 SMDGLDFDRSNTT
+1029 SMDGIDFNRSNTT

-1048 PEVVKYVSGD
+1048 PDTVKYLSGD
-1058 ETINFLPTN
+1058 ENLYFVPVN
-1067 TFKYVTD
+1067 TFKYVTN
-1074 DIDTSIMDGDGGIPP
+1074 DIDTSVIDSDGNIPF

-1108 SIREARFAGIPYE
+1108 TIKEARMAGIVYN

-1128 NKTIW
+1128 NKTIL
-1133 VYNIPGVELQI
+1133 VYNIPNIKLQI
-1144 TPAFAEDIKAPAYV
+1144 IPAFAEDIKAPAYV
-1158 IDSLYS
+1158 IDSLDS
-1164 PTYRIPITANTI
+1164 STYRIPITANTI
-1176 NIPVPRAN
+1176 NIPVPRQAGLTLN
-1184 VYNVTLVQSPYQ
+1184 IRSSKFQPITAIYDGNRYTNSLQVRKNSNVTLEAPFDNELFEGKLIFENPSLSS
-1196 TIIMNYNGN
+1196 T
-1205 DYTESFKAKPNLPLV
+1205 DPNR
-1220 LKYANID
+1220 
-1227 KEVFEPAADI
+1227 
-1237 KTYNDD
+1237 KTVIN
-1243 SLYEFNGP
+1243 NN
-1251 TRTINNPT
+1251 TINN
-1259 NRDVKVTSQPEFKY
+1259 VTVAGNIISEPKFLW
-1273 ETTGVL
+1273 ETTSM
-1279 FKNLPETMS
+1279 FKDSLRLEGYTIKET
-1288 ESDKNKVNK
+1288 DKKKIDK
-1297 IFSYGLV
+1297 IFNTGLV
-1304 RDAGGAFAN
+1304 KDASMAF
-1313 NINIKTIDTKDWNL
+1313 KTISGDSLDCTTFGPAMASVTNL
-1327 NGVKSTTGMFSSCSS
+1327 TATFSYSNLGSIN
-1342 LTTVDVSKWDTSTI
+1342 VSNWDTSKVTTMI
-1356 TKIYNM
+1356 NTFSYCRNISKLDISKWNTSNVTNM
-1362 FNRCS
+1362 RGMFYYCNS
-1367 NLVSL
+1367 LKSL
-1372 DVSKWDTS
+1372 DISKWDTS
-1380 KVENMSSIFTLCSK
+1380 KVLDMSGMFQECTQIEAP
-1394 LKNLDVSKW
+1394 LDVSKW
-1403 NTSNVTDMSYM
+1403 NTSNVTTMKSM
-1414 FMDTG
+1414 FEYCSSPS
-1419 ITALDVSKWDTS
+1419 LDVSKWNTSNVTNMDRMFSDTEVTELDISKWDTS
-1431 KVTTMYEMFRNSIN
+1431 KVTTMSNMFRHSKVKN
-1445 LKSLDVSKW
+1445 LDLSKW
-1454 NVSKLELA
+1454 NISKVV
-1462 NSMFEGTGLE
+1462 NMDF
-1472 TIDVS
+1472 
-1477 KWNTSSLKYTDSM
+1477 M
-1490 FSSAF
+1490 FSDSY
-1495 LTSVDLSNWDTS
+1495 SG
-1507 KIITMRNMFS
+1507 IT
-1517 VNTIRTSKLTS
+1517 TIN
-1528 IGSTTNWDTSNV
+1528 ITNLDTSNV
-1540 EDMSGIFHYCDKL
+1540 
-1553 QSVDVSRWNT
+1553 V
-1563 SKVTNMANM
+1563 NM
-1572 FNLCESL
+1572 E
-1579 TTLDVSKFNTSK
+1579 
-1591 VTSMYAMF
+1591 
-1599 ANCLKLTNIDVSK
+1599 
-1612 WDTSNVTDMTGM
+1612 GM
-1624 FNACNEITN
+1624 FNNCYNLT
-1633 IDVSKWNT
+1633 
-1641 SKVKNMRWM
+1641 
-1650 FKTCFK
+1650 
-1656 LKSLDITNWD
+1656 
-1666 TSKVTNMESMFDS
+1666 
-1679 CRDLKTITGVI
+1679 TITGII
-1690 DMKSC
+1690 DMKHC
-1695 TNYAKMFDACTNI
+1695 TTYDRMFTNCSNL
-1708 TNVKIKNLPTDI
+1708 TGVKVKNLPTDI
-1720 NTFCSIARINK
+1720 DTFCATAKIDK
-1731 SQVTVVS
+1731 SKVIVVS

>member
-6 FVVRLGDSLAKLIAD
+6 FIVRLGDSLAKLIAD

-53 IDTSHEYIPPTQY
+53 IDTSHEYVPPTQY

-216 NQSDHQRISVEYN
+216 NQSEHQRISVEYN

-237 EIPMNVAH
+237 EIPMSVAH

-368 VDVLFDMNDPQD
+368 VNVLFDMNDPQD

-397 THSDVIRLE
+397 THSDVIKLE
-406 ENTEVR
+406 ENAEVR

-420 YSNATVLSEYVLN
+420 YSNATILSEYVLN

-438 IIKPSTIKKYKVQL
+438 SIKPSTIKRYKVQL

-459 IYAMYNGQ
+459 IYATCNGQ
-467 RYTALFEAVYGS
+467 RYTTSFEADFGS
-479 AITFGI
+479 SITFTV
-485 ESTNTEDW
+485 EPTNAEDW
-493 TPGRLNITS
+493 VSGTLNVTS
-502 IASLDRPITVTA
+502 IDSLENNVTIFA
-514 TSAERIM
+514 MRAERIA
-521 RYNLTVDF
+521 RYNLSVDF
-529 VSPDSHTRLKVKK
+529 VSPDAHTRLKVIK
-542 DGNALGTYTDDF
+542 DGTVLGTYSDDF

-566 FEIELDEGYRNDTV
+566 FELVLDEGYRNDTV
-580 LDPIVLTQDTRLEVK
+580 LEPITLTKDTRLEVK
-595 ASRFKQFLITPTQT
+595 ATRFKQFLITPTQT
-609 EGQTIYIVNKATGE
+609 EGQTIYIVNKTTGE

-641 GKRNDTTGH
+641 GKRNDVTGH
-650 YEAGTINYPTGYNN
+650 YEAGAINYPAGYNN
-664 GIAVHGDINVTATP
+664 GIVVRGDITVTATP

-702 PKAQYTATYE
+702 PKAQYTATYD
-712 GIDTPITFTN
+712 GIDGIITFNN

-748 TGYNHQDDITVTVDN
+748 TGYNNQDDIAVKVAD

-775 GFTITSNSSETNYF
+775 RFSITSNSSEANYF
-789 KIVATDTAGTKYQP
+789 KIIATDTAGTKYQP

-817 EPFDTDHTITEINS
+817 EPFDTDHTITEING

-839 QNKYFSLPDTIMPI
+839 QNKYFTLPDSIMPI

-863 KLGIAITKDISAAAI
+863 KLGIVITKDISAAAI

-949 ITGYDTIQDV
+949 ITGYNTIQDV
-959 TFTVSATNN
+959 TFTVGATNN

-1029 SMDGLDFDRSNTT
+1029 SMDGIDFDRSNTT

-1048 PEVVKYVSGD
+1048 PDTVKYLSGD
-1058 ETINFLPTN
+1058 ENLYFVPVN
-1067 TFKYVTD
+1067 TFKYVTN
-1074 DIDTSIMDGDGGIPP
+1074 DIDTSVIDGDGNIPF
-1089 TEVKFIDVTF
+1089 TEVKFIDIIF

-1108 SIREARFAGIPYE
+1108 TIKEARMAGIVYN

-1133 VYNIPGVELQI
+1133 VYNIPNIKLQI
-1144 TPAFAEDIKAPAYV
+1144 TPAFSPDITAPAYV
-1158 IDSLYS
+1158 IDKLDS

-1176 NIPVPRAN
+1176 NIPVPRLN
-1184 VYNVTLVQSPYQ
+1184 QYNVTLVQSPYQ
-1196 TIIMNYNGN
+1196 TIIMNYNGT

-1227 KEVFEPAADI
+1227 KEMFAPSFDMEKWNGNGTYGFSDP
-1237 KTYNDD
+1237 TYNID
-1243 SLYEFNGP
+1243 SSNK
-1251 TRTINNPT
+1251 
-1259 NRDVKVTSQPEFKY
+1259 DVKITSNPQFRY
-1273 ETTGVL
+1273 ETTYGL
-1279 FKNLPETMS
+1279 FNNLPETMS
-1288 ESDKNKVNK
+1288 EADKNKVNK

-1304 RDAGGAFAN
+1304 RDARRTFVN
-1313 NINIKTIDTKDWNL
+1313 NVNVKTIDSKDWNL
-1327 NGVKSTTGMFSSCSS
+1327 NGVTNIGE
-1342 LTTVDVSKWDTSTI
+1342 
-1356 TKIYNM
+1356 M
-1362 FNRCS
+1362 FNNC
-1367 NLVSL
+1367 NALV
-1372 DVSKWDTS
+1372 
-1380 KVENMSSIFTLCSK
+1380 
-1394 LKNLDVSKW
+1394 NLDVSKW
-1403 NTSNVTDMSYM
+1403 NTSTVTVMR
-1414 FMDTG
+1414 
-1419 ITALDVSKWDTS
+1419 
-1431 KVTTMYEMFRNSIN
+1431 EMFERCHA
-1445 LKSLDVSKW
+1445 LKTV
-1454 NVSKLELA
+1454 
-1462 NSMFEGTGLE
+1462 
-1472 TIDVS
+1472 DVS
-1477 KWNTSSLKYTDSM
+1477 KWNTGKVADMNGM
-1490 FSSAF
+1490 FKDCKS
-1495 LTSVDLSNWDTS
+1495 LTSIDTSKWDTS
-1507 KIITMRNMFS
+1507 NVTDMSEIFYHSLIH
-1517 VNTIRTSKLTS
+1517 TSNLTS
-1528 IGSTTNWDTSNV
+1528 IGSTTNWNTSNV
-1540 EDMSGIFHYCDKL
+1540 TNMSGMFHYCDKL
-1553 QSVDVSRWNT
+1553 QSIDVSNWNT
-1563 SKVTNMANM
+1563 SKVTNMTHL
-1572 FNLCESL
+1572 FNDCEAL
-1579 TTLDVSKFNTSK
+1579 TTLDVSKWNTSK
-1591 VTSMYAMF
+1591 VTSMYATF
-1599 ANCLKLTNIDVSK
+1599 ANCVRLKTIDVSK

-1624 FNACNEITN
+1624 FNACNGTTN
-1633 IDVSKWNT
+1633 IDVSRWNT
-1641 SKVKNMRWM
+1641 SKVTSMRWM
-1650 FKTCFK
+1650 FKTCVY
-1656 LKSLDITNWD
+1656 LTSMDISNWD
-1666 TSKVTNMESMFDS
+1666 TSNVTNMEGMFDS
-1679 CRDLKTITGVI
+1679 CRELRTITGVI
-1690 DMKSC
+1690 DMKRC
-1695 TNYAKMFDACTNI
+1695 TSYARMFDACTNL

-1720 NTFCSIARINK
+1720 NTFCNVARISK
-1731 SQVTVVS
+1731 DRVTIVS

>member
-6 FVVRLGDSLAKLIAD
+6 FIVRLGDSLAKLIAD

-131 TEPTKTMLRV
+131 TEPTNTILRV

-195 TESVIIRNVEPP
+195 TESVIIRNIEPP

-216 NQSDHQRISVEYN
+216 NQSEHQRISVEYN

-245 NYAVYIDAD
+245 DYAVYIDAD

-360 GSDEVHYS
+360 GSDEVHHS
-368 VDVLFDMNDPQD
+368 VNVLFDMNDPQD

-412 FELVIDNG
+412 FELIIDNG
-420 YSNATVLSEYVLN
+420 YSNDTVLSEYVLN

-438 IIKPSTIKKYKVQL
+438 RIKPSTIKKYKVQL

-467 RYTALFEAVYGS
+467 RYTAPFEAVYGS

-529 VSPDSHTRLKVKK
+529 VSPDAHTRLKVTK
-542 DGNALGTYTDDF
+542 DGTVLGTYTDDF

-566 FEIELDEGYRNDTV
+566 FEMELDEGYRNDTV
-580 LDPIVLTQDTRLEVK
+580 LDPITLTENTRLEVK

-650 YEAGTINYPTGYNN
+650 YEAGTINYPAGYNN
-664 GIAVHGDINVTATP
+664 GIAVRGDITVTATP
-678 AKRYGVVNITLP
+678 AKHYGVVNITLP

-712 GIDTPITFTN
+712 GIDGIITFNN
-722 GNGKGSTKTFIAPYG
+722 GNGKGSTKTFITPYG

-775 GFTITSNSSETNYF
+775 GFTITSNSSEANYF

-839 QNKYFSLPDTIMPI
+839 QNKYFTLPDTIMPI

-863 KLGIAITKDISAAAI
+863 KLGIVITKDISAAAI
-878 VPTTGAYGIVNITVP
+878 VPTTGAYGVVNITVP
-893 AMNSIV
+893 AFNGIV
-899 EDAYLPHASYV
+899 DDEYLPHASYV

-949 ITGYDTIQDV
+949 ITGYNTIQDV
-959 TFTVSATNN
+959 TFTVGATNN

-981 TAHNVEDHYYRIIAI
+981 TAHNVEDIYSRIIAI

-1012 TKVRF
+1012 SKVRF
-1017 NVVPYDDDYTVV
+1017 NVVPYDDDYSVINDVV
-1029 SMDGLDFDRSNTT
+1029 TGVDIYRSNKQ
-1042 NKTFLL
+1042 NKTSIL
-1048 PEVVKYVSGD
+1048 PDTVKYISGD
-1058 ETINFLPTN
+1058 ETLYFVPIN
-1067 TFKYVTD
+1067 TFKYVTN
-1074 DIDTSIMDGDGGIPP
+1074 DIDTSLYDGDGVPF
-1089 TEVKFIDVTF
+1089 TEVKSINVTF

-1108 SIREARFAGIPYE
+1108 SITGTTGIVRQRYSM
-1121 QYNGLNK
+1121 YDGLNK
-1128 NKTIW
+1128 NSTIW
-1133 VYNIPGVELQI
+1133 VYNYPNTNLQI
-1144 TPAFAEDIKAPAYV
+1144 YPAFAEDIKSPAYV
-1158 IDSLYS
+1158 IDRLDS
-1164 PTYRIPITANTI
+1164 PTYLIPIAANTI
-1176 NIPVPRAN
+1176 NIPVPRQVGLTLNIRSSKFQPITAIYDGN
-1184 VYNVTLVQSPYQ
+1184 RYTTTFRVPKNSTVTLEAPVDTELFTGKLLFEKPSFIDPGTRIKDEIINNKLNVT
-1196 TIIMNYNGN
+1196 TAGDIIS
-1205 DYTESFKAKPNLPLV
+1205 E
-1220 LKYANID
+1220 
-1227 KEVFEPAADI
+1227 
-1237 KTYNDD
+1237 
-1243 SLYEFNGP
+1243 
-1251 TRTINNPT
+1251 
-1259 NRDVKVTSQPEFKY
+1259 PEFLW
-1273 ETTGVL
+1273 ETTGEFRGRL
-1279 FKNLPETMS
+1279 RLADNRIKEA
-1288 ESDKNKVNK
+1288 DKKKIDK
-1297 IFSYGLV
+1297 IFNTGLV
-1304 RDAGGAFAN
+1304 KNANSAFRAIEGDSFDGSTFGPAMSSVTSLFLAFDN
-1313 NINIKTIDTKDWNL
+1313 SALKQINVSNWDTSNVT
-1327 NGVKSTTGMFSSCSS
+1327 NMSNTFSHCEL
-1342 LTTVDVSKWDTSTI
+1342 LTSVDVSKWNTSKVT
-1356 TKIYNM
+1356 NM
-1362 FNRCS
+1362 EGMFVDC
-1367 NLVSL
+1367 NLLASV
-1372 DVSKWDTS
+1372 DVSKWNTS
-1380 KVENMSSIFTLCSK
+1380 KVTDMASMFSICGALRSI
-1394 LKNLDVSKW
+1394 DVSKW
-1403 NTSNVTDMSYM
+1403 NTSNVTDISGM
-1414 FMDTG
+1414 FFG
-1419 ITALDVSKWDTS
+1419 CG
-1431 KVTTMYEMFRNSIN
+1431 
-1445 LKSLDVSKW
+1445 SLH
-1454 NVSKLELA
+1454 
-1462 NSMFEGTGLE
+1462 
-1472 TIDVS
+1472 
-1477 KWNTSSLKYTDSM
+1477 
-1490 FSSAF
+1490 
-1495 LTSVDLSNWDTS
+1495 SVD
-1507 KIITMRNMFS
+1507 IT
-1517 VNTIRTSKLTS
+1517 
-1528 IGSTTNWDTSNV
+1528 G
-1540 EDMSGIFHYCDKL
+1540 
-1553 QSVDVSRWNT
+1553 
-1563 SKVTNMANM
+1563 
-1572 FNLCESL
+1572 
-1579 TTLDVSKFNTSK
+1579 
-1591 VTSMYAMF
+1591 
-1599 ANCLKLTNIDVSK
+1599 
-1612 WDTSNVTDMTGM
+1612 
-1624 FNACNEITN
+1624 
-1633 IDVSKWNT
+1633 
-1641 SKVKNMRWM
+1641 
-1650 FKTCFK
+1650 
-1656 LKSLDITNWD
+1656 WD
-1666 TSKVTNMESMFDS
+1666 TSKVTNMTRLFFNCSS
-1679 CRDLKTITGVI
+1679 LTTITGVL
-1690 DMKSC
+1690 DFKNC
-1695 TNYAKMFDACTNI
+1695 TEYYGTFFGCNNLTS
-1708 TNVKIKNLPTDI
+1708 VKVKNLPVDI
-1720 NTFCSIARINK
+1720 DTFCNAVLIDK
-1731 SQVTVVS
+1731 SKVIVVS

>member
-6 FVVRLGDSLAKLIAD
+6 FIVRLGDSLAKLIAD

-195 TESVIIRNVEPP
+195 TESVIIRNIEPP

-216 NQSDHQRISVEYN
+216 NQSEHQRISVEYN

-237 EIPMNVAH
+237 EIPMSVAH

-271 GTTISASSA
+271 GTTIFASSA

-360 GSDEVHYS
+360 GSDKVHHS
-368 VDVLFDMNDPQD
+368 VNVLFDMNDPQD

-438 IIKPSTIKKYKVQL
+438 SIKPSTIKRYKVQL

-459 IYAMYNGQ
+459 IYATCNGQ
-467 RYTALFEAVYGS
+467 RYTTSFEADFGS
-479 AITFGI
+479 SITFGI

-493 TPGRLNITS
+493 TPGRLSITS

-529 VSPDSHTRLKVKK
+529 ISPDSHTRLKVKK
-542 DGNALGTYTDDF
+542 DGNVLGTYTDDF

-580 LDPIVLTQDTRLEVK
+580 LSPITLTQDTRLEVK

-641 GKRNDTTGH
+641 GKRNDVTGH

-664 GIAVHGDINVTATP
+664 GIAVRGDITVTATP

-712 GIDTPITFTN
+712 GIDTPISFTN

-775 GFTITSNSSETNYF
+775 GFTITSNSSEANYF

-817 EPFDTDHTITEINS
+817 EPFDTDHTISEING

-839 QNKYFSLPDTIMPI
+839 QNKYFDLPDTIMPI

-863 KLGIAITKDISAAAI
+863 KLGIVITKDISAAAI

-893 AMNSIV
+893 PFSGV
-899 EDAYLPHASYV
+899 DDDYLPHASYV

-959 TFTVSATNN
+959 TFTVGATNN

-981 TAHNVEDHYYRIIAI
+981 TAHNLEDHYTRIIATSVSGI
-996 DETGHG
+996 K
-1002 YENGERIPYG
+1002 YENGDRIPYG
-1012 TKVRF
+1012 TKVNF
-1017 NVVPYDDDYTVV
+1017 NVVPYDN
-1029 SMDGLDFDRSNTT
+1029 DFTLIFSTPFFHSNKQ
-1042 NKTFLL
+1042 NKTFVL
-1048 PEVVKYVSGD
+1048 PDTVKYVSGD
-1058 ETINFLPTN
+1058 ETINLLN
-1067 TFKYVTD
+1067 RSTFKYVTN
-1074 DIDTSIMDGDGGIPP
+1074 DIDTSLFDGDGNIPF
-1089 TEVKFIDVTF
+1089 TEVKSIAVTF
-1099 EDPTKAWIE
+1099 EDPSKAWIL
-1108 SIREARFAGIPYE
+1108 SIEHPEIRLNYN

-1128 NKTIW
+1128 NSTIW
-1133 VYNIPGVELQI
+1133 VYNIPNSKLQI
-1144 TPAFAEDIKAPAYV
+1144 TPAFIPEIDAPTYI
-1158 IDSLYS
+1158 IDRLDS
-1164 PTYRIPITANTI
+1164 PTYLIPITANTI
-1176 NIPVPRAN
+1176 NIPVPRLAELSIN
-1184 VYNVTLVQSPYQ
+1184 
-1196 TIIMNYNGN
+1196 IISRFQPITAIYNGN
-1205 DYTESFKAKPNLPLV
+1205 RYTTTFQAPKNSTVRLESYIDNTYREIFRYGPLFFEDTSLPVSDSKRKVEIKNNTLTV
-1220 LKYANID
+1220 TTSGNIIA
-1227 KEVFEPAADI
+1227 EP
-1237 KTYNDD
+1237 TF
-1243 SLYEFNGP
+1243 LW
-1251 TRTINNPT
+1251 
-1259 NRDVKVTSQPEFKY
+1259 
-1273 ETTGVL
+1273 ETTGQ
-1279 FKNLPETMS
+1279 FRNSFILPEGRVMKEAT
-1288 ESDKNKVNK
+1288 KNTINR
-1297 IFSYGLV
+1297 IFNTGLV
-1304 RDAGGAFAN
+1304 KNASEAFLYINNTSFDASTWDFSKLE
-1313 NINIKTIDTKDWNL
+1313 IMRNL
-1327 NGVKSTTGMFSSCSS
+1327 FYGCTN
-1342 LTTVDVSKWDTSTI
+1342 LTTIGDVSHW
-1356 TKIYNM
+1356 N
-1362 FNRCS
+1362 
-1367 NLVSL
+1367 
-1372 DVSKWDTS
+1372 TS
-1380 KVENMSSIFTLCSK
+1380 KVIDARSAFDGCDK
-1394 LKNLDVSKW
+1394 LQ
-1403 NTSNVTDMSYM
+1403 
-1414 FMDTG
+1414 
-1419 ITALDVSKWDTS
+1419 
-1431 KVTTMYEMFRNSIN
+1431 
-1445 LKSLDVSKW
+1445 SL
-1454 NVSKLELA
+1454 
-1462 NSMFEGTGLE
+1462 
-1472 TIDVS
+1472 DVS
-1477 KWNTSSLKYTDSM
+1477 KWNTSSLKDMSFM
-1490 FSSAF
+1490 FRNCQS
-1495 LTSVDLSNWDTS
+1495 LTS
-1507 KIITMRNMFS
+1507 
-1517 VNTIRTSKLTS
+1517 
-1528 IGSTTNWDTSNV
+1528 
-1540 EDMSGIFHYCDKL
+1540 
-1553 QSVDVSRWNT
+1553 
-1563 SKVTNMANM
+1563 
-1572 FNLCESL
+1572 
-1579 TTLDVSKFNTSK
+1579 LDVSKWNTGNAINMEYVFS
-1591 VTSMYAMF
+1591 
-1599 ANCLKLTNIDVSK
+1599 NCYKLQVIDVSK
-1612 WDTSNVTDMTGM
+1612 WD
-1624 FNACNEITN
+1624 I
-1633 IDVSKWNT
+1633 
-1641 SKVKNMRWM
+1641 SKVINMQSM
-1650 FKTCFK
+1650 FENCS
-1656 LKSLDITNWD
+1656 SLTSIDISNWD
-1666 TSKVTNMESMFDS
+1666 TSKVTDMRLMFAGCTS
-1679 CRDLKTITGVI
+1679 LTTINGVI
-1690 DMKSC
+1690 DFKGCGNLYSGIFRNC
-1695 TNYAKMFDACTNI
+1695 SKL
-1708 TNVKIKNLPTDI
+1708 TNVKVKNIPDDI
-1720 NTFCSIARINK
+1720 DQFCTTADIDK
-1731 SQVTVVS
+1731 SKVTVVS

>member
-6 FVVRLGDSLAKLIAD
+6 FIVRLGDSLAKLIAD

-195 TESVIIRNVEPP
+195 TESVIIRNIEPP

-216 NQSDHQRISVEYN
+216 NQSEHQRISVEYN
-229 GKSYYETF
+229 GKAYYETF

-245 NYAVYIDAD
+245 DYAVYIDAD
-254 DGWNAGEI
+254 NGWNAGEI

-438 IIKPSTIKKYKVQL
+438 RIKPSTIKKYKVQL

-467 RYTALFEAVYGS
+467 RYTAPFEAVYGS

-502 IASLDRPITVTA
+502 ITSLDRPITVTA

-529 VSPDSHTRLKVKK
+529 VSPDAHTRLKVIK
-542 DGNALGTYTDDF
+542 DGNVLGTYTDDF

-566 FEIELDEGYRNDTV
+566 FELVLDEGYRNDTV
-580 LDPIVLTQDTRLEVK
+580 LSPITLTKDTRLEVK

-641 GKRNDTTGH
+641 GKRNDVTGH

-664 GIAVHGDINVTATP
+664 GITVRGDITVTATP

-702 PKAQYTATYE
+702 PKAQYTATYD
-712 GIDTPITFTN
+712 GIDGIITFNN

-775 GFTITSNSSETNYF
+775 GFTITSNSSEANYF

-817 EPFDTDHTITEINS
+817 EPFDKDHTITEINS

-839 QNKYFSLPDTIMPI
+839 QNKYFTLPDTIMPI
-853 TGYNTDPANG
+853 TGYNTDTANG
-863 KLGIAITKDISAAAI
+863 KLGIVITKDISAAAI
-878 VPTTGAYGIVNITVP
+878 VPTTGAYGVVNITVP
-893 AMNSIV
+893 PFSGV
-899 EDAYLPHASYV
+899 DDDYLPHASYV

-934 VAPFGAN
+934 VAPFGTN

-949 ITGYDTIQDV
+949 ITGYNTIQDV
-959 TFTVSATNN
+959 TFTVGATNN

-1029 SMDGLDFDRSNTT
+1029 SMDGIDFDRSNTT

-1048 PEVVKYVSGD
+1048 PDTVKYVSGD
-1058 ETINFLPTN
+1058 ENLYFVPVN
-1067 TFKYVTD
+1067 TFKYVTN
-1074 DIDTSIMDGDGGIPP
+1074 DIDTSIIDGDGNIPF
-1089 TEVKFIDVTF
+1089 TEVKFIDITF
-1099 EDPTKAWIE
+1099 EDPTKSWIE
-1108 SIREARFAGIPYE
+1108 TIKDARMAGIVYN

-1133 VYNIPGVELQI
+1133 VYNIPNIKLQI
-1144 TPAFAEDIKAPAYV
+1144 IPAFAEDIKAPAYV
-1158 IDSLYS
+1158 IDRLDS

-1176 NIPVPRAN
+1176 NIPVPK
-1184 VYNVTLVQSPYQ
+1184 VKGYNVTLVQSPYQ
-1196 TIIMNYNGN
+1196 TIIANHNAR
-1205 DYTESFKAKPNLPLV
+1205 DYTSNFMAENDLPLV
-1220 LKYANID
+1220 VKYNNID
-1227 KEVFEPAADI
+1227 KDLFSPNIDI
-1237 KTYNDD
+1237 ENYAGKSSYDF
-1243 SLYEFNGP
+1243 S
-1251 TRTINNPT
+1251 NPT
-1259 NRDVKVTSQPEFKY
+1259 YRIETSNRDVKIISNPKFLWE
-1273 ETTGVL
+1273 
-1279 FKNLPETMS
+1279 
-1288 ESDKNKVNK
+1288 
-1297 IFSYGLV
+1297 
-1304 RDAGGAFAN
+1304 
-1313 NINIKTIDTKDWNL
+1313 
-1327 NGVKSTTGMFSSCSS
+1327 TTGMFSDSLRLENSTIKETDKTKIDKIFNTGLVKDASMAFKRIDGESLDCTTFGTAMSS
-1342 LTTVDVSKWDTSTI
+1342 VNNLSSTFSYSNLGAINVSNWDTINVT
-1356 TKIYNM
+1356 
-1362 FNRCS
+1362 
-1367 NLVSL
+1367 
-1372 DVSKWDTS
+1372 
-1380 KVENMSSIFTLCSK
+1380 NMSSTFTFCRNISK
-1394 LKNLDVSKW
+1394 LDISKW
-1403 NTSNVTDMSYM
+1403 NTSNV
-1414 FMDTG
+1414 
-1419 ITALDVSKWDTS
+1419 V
-1431 KVTTMYEMFRNSIN
+1431 
-1445 LKSLDVSKW
+1445 
-1454 NVSKLELA
+1454 
-1462 NSMFEGTGLE
+1462 
-1472 TIDVS
+1472 
-1477 KWNTSSLKYTDSM
+1477 
-1490 FSSAF
+1490 
-1495 LTSVDLSNWDTS
+1495 
-1507 KIITMRNMFS
+1507 NM
-1517 VNTIRTSKLTS
+1517 
-1528 IGSTTNWDTSNV
+1528 
-1540 EDMSGIFHYCDKL
+1540 E
-1553 QSVDVSRWNT
+1553 
-1563 SKVTNMANM
+1563 
-1572 FNLCESL
+1572 
-1579 TTLDVSKFNTSK
+1579 
-1591 VTSMYAMF
+1591 
-1599 ANCLKLTNIDVSK
+1599 
-1612 WDTSNVTDMTGM
+1612 GM
-1624 FNACNEITN
+1624 FNNCYNLT
-1633 IDVSKWNT
+1633 
-1641 SKVKNMRWM
+1641 
-1650 FKTCFK
+1650 
-1656 LKSLDITNWD
+1656 
-1666 TSKVTNMESMFDS
+1666 
-1679 CRDLKTITGVI
+1679 TITGII
-1690 DMKSC
+1690 DMKHC
-1695 TNYAKMFDACTNI
+1695 TTYDRMFTNCSNL
-1708 TNVKIKNLPTDI
+1708 TGVKVKNLPTDI
-1720 NTFCSIARINK
+1720 NTFCNLARIDK
-1731 SQVTVVS
+1731 SKVTVVS

>member
-131 TEPTKTMLRV
+131 TEPTKAMLRV

-216 NQSDHQRISVEYN
+216 NQSEHQRISVEYN

-237 EIPMNVAH
+237 EIPMSVAH

-254 DGWNAGEI
+254 DGWDAGEI

-438 IIKPSTIKKYKVQL
+438 RIKPSTIKRYKVQL

-459 IYAMYNGQ
+459 IYATCNGQ
-467 RYTALFEAVYGS
+467 RYTTSFEADFGS
-479 AITFGI
+479 SITFGI

-493 TPGRLNITS
+493 SPGRLNITS

-529 VSPDSHTRLKVKK
+529 VSPDSHTILKVKK
-542 DGNALGTYTDDF
+542 DGNVLGTYTDDF

-580 LDPIVLTQDTRLEVK
+580 LEPVVLTEDTRLEVK
-595 ASRFKQFLITPTQT
+595 PSRFKQFLITPTQT

-629 YVDYGTVVEFLL
+629 YVDYGTEVEFLL
-641 GKRNDTTGH
+641 GKRNDVTGH

-664 GIAVHGDINVTATP
+664 GITVRGDITVTATP

-702 PKAQYTATYE
+702 PKAQYTATYD
-712 GIDTPITFTN
+712 GIDGIITFNN

-748 TGYNHQDDITVTVDN
+748 TGYNNQDDITVKVAD
-763 DNNVTIPAPTPR
+763 DNNVTVPAPTPR
-775 GFTITSNSSETNYF
+775 GFRITSNSSEANYF

-817 EPFDTDHTITEINS
+817 EPFDKDYTITEINS

-839 QNKYFSLPDTIMPI
+839 QNKYFTLPDTIMHI

-863 KLGIAITKDISAAAI
+863 KLGIVITKDISAAAI
-878 VPTTGAYGIVNITVP
+878 VPTTGAYGVVNITVP
-893 AMNSIV
+893 PFSGV
-899 EDAYLPHASYV
+899 DDEYLPHASYV

-934 VAPFGAN
+934 VAPFGTN

-949 ITGYDTIQDV
+949 ITGYNTIQDV
-959 TFTVSATNN
+959 TFTVGATNN

-1017 NVVPYDDDYTVV
+1017 NVVPYDDDCTVV
-1029 SMDGLDFDRSNTT
+1029 SMDGIDFNRSNTT
-1042 NKTFLL
+1042 NKTYLL
-1048 PEVVKYVSGD
+1048 PDTVKYLSGD
-1058 ETINFLPTN
+1058 ENLYFVPVN
-1067 TFKYVTD
+1067 TFKYVTN
-1074 DIDTSIMDGDGGIPP
+1074 DIDTSIIDDDGNVPF

-1099 EDPTKAWIE
+1099 EDPTKAWIKT
-1108 SIREARFAGIPYE
+1108 IKEARMAGIVYN

-1133 VYNIPGVELQI
+1133 VYNIPNIKLQI
-1144 TPAFAEDIKAPAYV
+1144 IPAFAEDIKAPAYV
-1158 IDSLYS
+1158 IDSLDS
-1164 PTYRIPITANTI
+1164 STYRIPITANTI
-1176 NIPVPRAN
+1176 NIPVPRLN
-1184 VYNVTLVQSPYQ
+1184 QYNVTLVQSPYQ
-1196 TIIMNYNGN
+1196 TIIMNYNGT

-1220 LKYANID
+1220 LKYSNVD
-1227 KEVFEPAADI
+1227 KEMFAPSFDMEKWNGSGSYGFSDP
-1237 KTYNDD
+1237 TYNIY
-1243 SLYEFNGP
+1243 SSNK
-1251 TRTINNPT
+1251 
-1259 NRDVKVTSQPEFKY
+1259 DVKITSNPQFKY
-1273 ETTGVL
+1273 ETTYGL
-1279 FKNLPETMS
+1279 FNNLPETMS
-1288 ESDKNKVNK
+1288 EADKNKVNK

-1304 RDAGGAFAN
+1304 RDARRTFVN
-1313 NINIKTIDTKDWNL
+1313 NVNVKTIDSVDWNL
-1327 NGVKSTTGMFSSCSS
+1327 NGVTT
-1342 LTTVDVSKWDTSTI
+1342 I
-1356 TKIYNM
+1356 AEM
-1362 FNRCS
+1362 FNNC
-1367 NLVSL
+1367 NAL
-1372 DVSKWDTS
+1372 T
-1380 KVENMSSIFTLCSK
+1380 
-1394 LKNLDVSKW
+1394 NLDVSKW
-1403 NTSNVTDMSYM
+1403 NTSTVTDMKELFNRCY
-1414 FMDTG
+1414 
-1419 ITALDVSKWDTS
+1419 ALKTV
-1431 KVTTMYEMFRNSIN
+1431 
-1445 LKSLDVSKW
+1445 
-1454 NVSKLELA
+1454 
-1462 NSMFEGTGLE
+1462 
-1472 TIDVS
+1472 DVS
-1477 KWNTSSLKYTDSM
+1477 KWNTGKVINMNGM
-1490 FSSAF
+1490 FKDCKS
-1495 LTSVDLSNWDTS
+1495 LTSIDTS
-1507 KIITMRNMFS
+1507 KWDTRNVTDMGDMFS
-1517 VNTIRTSKLTS
+1517 QSLIRTGNLTS
-1528 IGSTTNWDTSNV
+1528 IGSTTNWNTSNV
-1540 EDMSGIFHYCDKL
+1540 TNMAGMFHYCDKL
-1553 QSVDVSRWNT
+1553 QSIDVSKWDTRN
-1563 SKVTNMANM
+1563 VTNMAHM
-1572 FNLCESL
+1572 FNDCESL
-1579 TTLDVSKFNTSK
+1579 TVLDVSKFNTSK
-1591 VTSMYAMF
+1591 VTSMFATF
-1599 ANCLKLTNIDVSK
+1599 ANCIRLKTIDVSN

-1624 FNACNEITN
+1624 FNACNGTTN
-1633 IDVSKWNT
+1633 INVSRWNT
-1641 SKVKNMRWM
+1641 SKVTTMRWM
-1650 FKTCFK
+1650 FKTCVY
-1656 LKSLDITNWD
+1656 LTSIDISNWD
-1666 TSKVTNMESMFDS
+1666 TSNVTNMNGMFDS
-1679 CRDLKTITGVI
+1679 CRDLRTITGVI

-1695 TNYAKMFDACTNI
+1695 TNYDRMFDACTNL

-1720 NTFCSIARINK
+1720 DTFCNVARINK
-1731 SQVTVVS
+1731 SQVTIVS

>member
-21 IKAGLRFY
+21 IKTGLRFY

-114 PNLTHFVL
+114 TNLTHFVL

-195 TESVIIRNVEPP
+195 TESVIIRNIEPP

-216 NQSDHQRISVEYN
+216 NQSEHQRISVEYN
-229 GKSYYETF
+229 GKAYYETF
-237 EIPMNVAH
+237 EIPMSVAH

-360 GSDEVHYS
+360 GSDEVHHS
-368 VDVLFDMNDPQD
+368 VNVLFDMNDPQD

-397 THSDVIRLE
+397 IQSNVIKLE

-412 FELVIDNG
+412 FELTIDNG
-420 YSNATVLSEYVLN
+420 YNNDTVLSEYVLN

-438 IIKPSTIKKYKVQL
+438 RIKPSTIKKYKVQL

-459 IYAMYNGQ
+459 IYATCNGQ
-467 RYTALFEAVYGS
+467 RYTTSFEADFGS
-479 AITFGI
+479 SITFGI

-493 TPGRLNITS
+493 TPGRLSVTS
-502 IASLDRPITVTA
+502 IASLDRSITVTA
-514 TSAERIM
+514 SSAERIM

-529 VSPDSHTRLKVKK
+529 VSPDAHTRLKVTK
-542 DGNALGTYTDDF
+542 DGTVLGTYNDDF

-566 FEIELDEGYRNDTV
+566 FELSLDEGYRNDTV
-580 LDPIVLTQDTRLEVK
+580 LDPITLTKDTRLEVK

-641 GKRNDTTGH
+641 GKRNDVTGH
-650 YEAGTINYPTGYNN
+650 YEAGAINYPAGYNN
-664 GIAVHGDINVTATP
+664 GITVRGDITVTATP

-697 SDDYL
+697 SDEYL
-702 PKAQYTATYE
+702 PKAQYTATYD
-712 GIDTPITFTN
+712 GIDGIITFNN

-748 TGYNHQDDITVTVDN
+748 TGYNNQDDITVKVAD

-775 GFTITSNSSETNYF
+775 RFSITSNSSEANYF
-789 KIVATDTAGTKYQP
+789 KIVATDTAGSKYNP

-839 QNKYFSLPDTIMPI
+839 QNKYFTLPDTIMPI

-863 KLGIAITKDISAAAI
+863 KLGIVITKDISAAAI

-893 AMNSIV
+893 AFNGV
-899 EDAYLPHASYV
+899 VDDEYLPHTSYV
-910 VSYQGLTTPLVFTNG
+910 VSYQGLTTPLIFTNG

-959 TFTVSATNN
+959 TFTVGVTNN

-1017 NVVPYDDDYTVV
+1017 NVVPYDDDYDIINDATGV
-1029 SMDGLDFDRSNTT
+1029 DIYRSNKR
-1042 NKTFLL
+1042 NKTFIL
-1048 PEVVKYVSGD
+1048 PDTVKYISGD
-1058 ETINFLPTN
+1058 ETLYFVPIN
-1067 TFKYVTD
+1067 TFKYVTN
-1074 DIDTSIMDGDGGIPP
+1074 DIDTSLYDGDGVPF
-1089 TEVKFIDVTF
+1089 TEVKSINITF

-1108 SIREARFAGIPYE
+1108 SITGTTGIVR
-1121 QYNGLNK
+1121 QRYNMYDGLNK
-1128 NKTIW
+1128 NSTIW
-1133 VYNIPGVELQI
+1133 VYNYPNTNLQI

-1158 IDSLYS
+1158 IDSLNS

-1176 NIPVPRAN
+1176 NIPVPKLAGLDINIRSSKFQPITA
-1184 VYNVTLVQSPYQ
+1184 VYDGNRYTTTFRVPKNSTVTLEAPVDTELFTGKLLFEKPSLIDPGTRIKDEIINNKLNVT
-1196 TIIMNYNGN
+1196 TAGDIIS
-1205 DYTESFKAKPNLPLV
+1205 E
-1220 LKYANID
+1220 
-1227 KEVFEPAADI
+1227 
-1237 KTYNDD
+1237 
-1243 SLYEFNGP
+1243 
-1251 TRTINNPT
+1251 
-1259 NRDVKVTSQPEFKY
+1259 PEFLW
-1273 ETTGVL
+1273 ETTGEFRGRLRLVDNRI
-1279 FKNLPETMS
+1279 KEA
-1288 ESDKNKVNK
+1288 DKKKIDK
-1297 IFSYGLV
+1297 IFNTGLV
-1304 RDAGGAFAN
+1304 KNANSAFRAIEGDSFDGSTFGPAMSSVTSLFLAFDN
-1313 NINIKTIDTKDWNL
+1313 SGLKQINVSNWDTSNVT
-1327 NGVKSTTGMFSSCSS
+1327 NMSNTFSHCELLAS
-1342 LTTVDVSKWDTSTI
+1342 VDVSKW
-1356 TKIYNM
+1356 N
-1362 FNRCS
+1362 
-1367 NLVSL
+1367 
-1372 DVSKWDTS
+1372 TS
-1380 KVENMSSIFTLCSK
+1380 KVTNMEGMFVDCNLLASVDVNKWNTSKVTDMASMFSSCGTLRSI
-1394 LKNLDVSKW
+1394 DVSKW
-1403 NTSNVTDMSYM
+1403 NTSNVTDISGM
-1414 FMDTG
+1414 FFGCGSLHSVDITG
-1419 ITALDVSKWDTS
+1419 WDTS
-1431 KVTTMYEMFRNSIN
+1431 KVTSMDRMFFNC
-1445 LKSLDVSKW
+1445 
-1454 NVSKLELA
+1454 
-1462 NSMFEGTGLE
+1462 
-1472 TIDVS
+1472 
-1477 KWNTSSLKYTDSM
+1477 SSLT
-1490 FSSAF
+1490 
-1495 LTSVDLSNWDTS
+1495 
-1507 KIITMRNMFS
+1507 
-1517 VNTIRTSKLTS
+1517 
-1528 IGSTTNWDTSNV
+1528 
-1540 EDMSGIFHYCDKL
+1540 
-1553 QSVDVSRWNT
+1553 
-1563 SKVTNMANM
+1563 
-1572 FNLCESL
+1572 
-1579 TTLDVSKFNTSK
+1579 
-1591 VTSMYAMF
+1591 
-1599 ANCLKLTNIDVSK
+1599 
-1612 WDTSNVTDMTGM
+1612 
-1624 FNACNEITN
+1624 
-1633 IDVSKWNT
+1633 
-1641 SKVKNMRWM
+1641 
-1650 FKTCFK
+1650 
-1656 LKSLDITNWD
+1656 
-1666 TSKVTNMESMFDS
+1666 
-1679 CRDLKTITGVI
+1679 TITGVL
-1690 DMKSC
+1690 DFKNC
-1695 TNYAKMFDACTNI
+1695 TEYYGIFFGCNNLTS
-1708 TNVKIKNLPTDI
+1708 VKVKNLPVDI
-1720 NTFCSIARINK
+1720 DTFCNAVLIDK
-1731 SQVTVVS
+1731 SKVIVVS

>member
-29 DKHKENKITIDHE
+29 DKHKENKITINHE

-53 IDTSHEYIPPTQY
+53 IDTSHEYVPPTQY

-216 NQSDHQRISVEYN
+216 NQSEHQRISVEYN
-229 GKSYYETF
+229 NKTYYETF

-245 NYAVYIDAD
+245 DYAVYIDAD

-360 GSDEVHYS
+360 GSDEVHHS
-368 VDVLFDMNDPQD
+368 VNVLFDMNDPQD

-397 THSDVIRLE
+397 THSDVIKLE

-420 YSNATVLSEYVLN
+420 YSNDTVLSEYVLN

-438 IIKPSTIKKYKVQL
+438 RIKPSTIKRYKVQL

-467 RYTALFEAVYGS
+467 RYTAPFEAVYGS
-479 AITFGI
+479 TITFGI

-493 TPGRLNITS
+493 TPGRLSITS

-514 TSAERIM
+514 TAAERIM

-529 VSPDSHTRLKVKK
+529 VSPDSHTRLKVIK
-542 DGNALGTYTDDF
+542 DGTVLGTYNDDF

-566 FEIELDEGYRNDTV
+566 FELVLDEGYRNDTV
-580 LDPIVLTQDTRLEVK
+580 LEPITLTKDTRLEVK

-641 GKRNDTTGH
+641 GKRNDVTGH
-650 YEAGTINYPTGYNN
+650 YEAGTINYPAGYNN
-664 GIAVHGDINVTATP
+664 GITVRGDITVTATP

-702 PKAQYTATYE
+702 PKAQYTATYD
-712 GIDTPITFTN
+712 GIDGIITFNN
-722 GNGKGSTKTFIAPYG
+722 GNGKGSTKTFIALYG

-748 TGYNHQDDITVTVDN
+748 TGYNHQDDITVKVAD

-775 GFTITSNSSETNYF
+775 GFRITSNSSEANYF
-789 KIVATDTAGTKYQP
+789 KIVATDTAGTKYNP

-817 EPFDTDHTITEINS
+817 EPFDTDHTITEING

-839 QNKYFSLPDTIMPI
+839 QNKYFTLPDSIMAI

-863 KLGIAITKDISAAAI
+863 KLGIVITKDISAAAI
-878 VPTTGAYGIVNITVP
+878 VPTTGAYGVVNITVP
-893 AMNSIV
+893 PFSGV
-899 EDAYLPHASYV
+899 DDEYLPHASYV

-959 TFTVSATNN
+959 TFTVGATNN

-981 TAHNVEDHYYRIIAI
+981 TAHNVEDIYSRIIAI

-1012 TKVRF
+1012 SKVRF
-1017 NVVPYDDDYTVV
+1017 NVVPYDDDYDVINDDTGVNIY
-1029 SMDGLDFDRSNTT
+1029 RSNKR
-1042 NKTFLL
+1042 NKTFIL
-1048 PEVVKYVSGD
+1048 PDTVKYISGD
-1058 ETINFLPTN
+1058 ETLYFVPIN
-1067 TFKYVTD
+1067 TFKYVTN
-1074 DIDTSIMDGDGGIPP
+1074 DIDTSLYDGDGVPF
-1089 TEVKFIDVTF
+1089 TEVKSINVTF

-1108 SIREARFAGIPYE
+1108 SITGTTGIVRQRYSM
-1121 QYNGLNK
+1121 YDGLNK
-1128 NKTIW
+1128 NSTIW
-1133 VYNIPGVELQI
+1133 VYNYPNTNLQI
-1144 TPAFAEDIKAPAYV
+1144 YPAFAEDIKAPAYV
-1158 IDSLYS
+1158 IDRLDS

-1176 NIPVPRAN
+1176 NIPVPKLAGVDINIRSSKFQPITA
-1184 VYNVTLVQSPYQ
+1184 VYDGTRYTTTFRVPKNSTVTLEAPVDTELFTGKLLFEKPSLIDPGTRIKDEIINNKLNVT
-1196 TIIMNYNGN
+1196 TAGDIIS
-1205 DYTESFKAKPNLPLV
+1205 E
-1220 LKYANID
+1220 
-1227 KEVFEPAADI
+1227 
-1237 KTYNDD
+1237 
-1243 SLYEFNGP
+1243 
-1251 TRTINNPT
+1251 
-1259 NRDVKVTSQPEFKY
+1259 PEFLW
-1273 ETTGVL
+1273 ETTGEFRGRL
-1279 FKNLPETMS
+1279 RLADNRIKEA
-1288 ESDKNKVNK
+1288 DKKKIDK
-1297 IFSYGLV
+1297 IFNTGLV
-1304 RDAGGAFAN
+1304 KNANSAFRAIEGDSFDGSTFGPAMSSVTSLFLAFN
-1313 NINIKTIDTKDWNL
+1313 NSGLKQINVSNWDTSNVT
-1327 NGVKSTTGMFSSCSS
+1327 NMSNTFSHCEL
-1342 LTTVDVSKWDTSTI
+1342 LTSIDVSKW
-1356 TKIYNM
+1356 N
-1362 FNRCS
+1362 
-1367 NLVSL
+1367 
-1372 DVSKWDTS
+1372 TS
-1380 KVENMSSIFTLCSK
+1380 KVTNMEGMFVDCNLLASVDVNKWNTSKVTDMASMFSGCGTLRSI
-1394 LKNLDVSKW
+1394 DVSKW
-1403 NTSNVTDMSYM
+1403 NTSNVTDISGM
-1414 FMDTG
+1414 FFG
-1419 ITALDVSKWDTS
+1419 C
-1431 KVTTMYEMFRNSIN
+1431 
-1445 LKSLDVSKW
+1445 
-1454 NVSKLELA
+1454 
-1462 NSMFEGTGLE
+1462 
-1472 TIDVS
+1472 
-1477 KWNTSSLKYTDSM
+1477 SSLH
-1490 FSSAF
+1490 
-1495 LTSVDLSNWDTS
+1495 SVD
-1507 KIITMRNMFS
+1507 IT
-1517 VNTIRTSKLTS
+1517 
-1528 IGSTTNWDTSNV
+1528 G
-1540 EDMSGIFHYCDKL
+1540 
-1553 QSVDVSRWNT
+1553 
-1563 SKVTNMANM
+1563 
-1572 FNLCESL
+1572 
-1579 TTLDVSKFNTSK
+1579 
-1591 VTSMYAMF
+1591 
-1599 ANCLKLTNIDVSK
+1599 
-1612 WDTSNVTDMTGM
+1612 
-1624 FNACNEITN
+1624 
-1633 IDVSKWNT
+1633 
-1641 SKVKNMRWM
+1641 
-1650 FKTCFK
+1650 
-1656 LKSLDITNWD
+1656 WD
-1666 TSKVTNMESMFDS
+1666 TSKVTNMTRLFFNCSS
-1679 CRDLKTITGVI
+1679 LTTITGVL
-1690 DMKSC
+1690 DFKNC
-1695 TNYAKMFDACTNI
+1695 TEYYGTFFGCNNLAS
-1708 TNVKIKNLPTDI
+1708 VKVKNLPVDI
-1720 NTFCSIARINK
+1720 DTFCNAVLIDK
-1731 SQVTVVS
+1731 SKVIVVS

>member
-6 FVVRLGDSLAKLIAD
+6 FIVRLGDSLAKLIAD

-29 DKHKENKITIDHE
+29 DKHKENKITIDHV

-81 SDGIGEYVSNTKLE
+81 SDGIGEYISDTKLE

-114 PNLTHFVL
+114 TNVTHFLL

-171 ITFTVTADKNYYE
+171 IMFTVTADNNYYE

-195 TESVIIRNVEPP
+195 TESVIIRNIEPP

-216 NQSDHQRISVEYN
+216 NQSEHQRISVEYN
-229 GKSYYETF
+229 NKTYYETF

-245 NYAVYIDAD
+245 DYAVYIDPD

-271 GTTISASSA
+271 GSTISASPA

-287 TVEQYQNQNI
+287 TVEQYQNQDI

-324 ITTKVVAKNENWT
+324 ITTRVVAKNENWT

-360 GSDEVHYS
+360 GSDEVHHS
-368 VDVLFDMNDPQD
+368 VNVLFDMNDPQD

-397 THSDVIRLE
+397 TQSNVIKLE
-406 ENTEVR
+406 ENTEIR
-412 FELVIDNG
+412 FELTIDNG
-420 YSNATVLSEYVLN
+420 YSNDTVLSEYVLN

-438 IIKPSTIKKYKVQL
+438 RIKPSIIKKYKVQL

-467 RYTALFEAVYGS
+467 RYTAPFEAVYGS
-479 AITFGI
+479 TITFGI

-542 DGNALGTYTDDF
+542 DGNVLGTYTDDF

-580 LDPIVLTQDTRLEVK
+580 LSPITLTQDIRLEVK

-641 GKRNDTTGH
+641 GKRNDVTGH

-664 GIAVHGDINVTATP
+664 GIAVRGDITVTATP

-712 GIDTPITFTN
+712 GIDNIITFTN

-742 RSFGTP
+742 SSFGTP

-775 GFTITSNSSETNYF
+775 GFRITSNSSETNYF

-803 SDTIPYGTRITLGI
+803 NDTIPYGTRITLGI
-817 EPFDTDHTITEINS
+817 EPFDTDHTITEING

-839 QNKYFSLPDTIMPI
+839 QNKYFTLPDSIIAI

-863 KLGIAITKDISAAAI
+863 KLGIVITKDISAAAI
-878 VPTTGAYGIVNITVP
+878 VPTTGAYGVVNITVP
-893 AMNSIV
+893 AVTSGV

-934 VAPFGAN
+934 VAPFGAE
-941 VTIRQSAA
+941 VTIREAA
-949 ITGYDTIQDV
+949 TPTGYEAIQDV
-959 TFTVSATNN
+959 TFTVGATNN

-976 KTYLF
+976 KSYLF
-981 TAHNVEDHYYRIIAI
+981 TAHNVEDIYSRIIAI

-1012 TKVRF
+1012 SKVRF
-1017 NVVPYDDDYTVV
+1017 NVVPYDDDYDVINDATGV
-1029 SMDGLDFDRSNTT
+1029 DIYRSNKR
-1042 NKTFLL
+1042 NKTFIL
-1048 PEVVKYVSGD
+1048 PDTVKYTSGD
-1058 ETINFLPTN
+1058 ETLYFVPIN

-1074 DIDTSIMDGDGGIPP
+1074 NIDTSLYDGDGVPF
-1089 TEVKFIDVTF
+1089 TEVKSINITF

-1108 SIREARFAGIPYE
+1108 SISGTTGIVRQRYSM
-1121 QYNGLNK
+1121 YDGLNK
-1128 NKTIW
+1128 NSTIW
-1133 VYNIPGVELQI
+1133 VYNYPNTNLQI
-1144 TPAFAEDIKAPAYV
+1144 APAFADDIKAPAYV
-1158 IDSLYS
+1158 IDRLDS

-1176 NIPVPRAN
+1176 NIPVPKKN
-1184 VYNVTLVQSPYQ
+1184 GYNVTIIQSPYQ
-1196 TIIMNYNGN
+1196 SVVVTQDGINH
-1205 DYTESFKAKPNLPLV
+1205 TESFIGKKNASLSIARSNV
-1220 LKYANID
+1220 DTEMFESVVDID
-1227 KEVFEPAADI
+1227 DIRGLSIETEPKVINNVTTDI
-1237 KTYNDD
+1237 KITA
-1243 SLYEFNGP
+1243 SP
-1251 TRTINNPT
+1251 I
-1259 NRDVKVTSQPEFKY
+1259 FKY
-1273 ETTGVL
+1273 ENTGTI
-1279 FKNLPETMS
+1279 FTNLGETMT
-1288 ESDKNKVNK
+1288 DDQKRKLNK

-1304 RDAGGAFAN
+1304 REARDALRDSN
-1313 NINIKTIDTKDWNL
+1313 
-1327 NGVKSTTGMFSSCSS
+1327 VKSIDCANWNMHGVTNISSIFMDCRN
-1342 LTTVDVSKWDTSTI
+1342 LKTLDISKWDTSTI
-1356 TKIYNM
+1356 TNM
-1362 FNRCS
+1362 NAIFAGCESITKLDTS
-1367 NLVSL
+1367 N
-1372 DVSKWDTS
+1372 WDTS
-1380 KVENMSSIFTLCSK
+1380 KVKNMG
-1394 LKNLDVSKW
+1394 N
-1403 NTSNVTDMSYM
+1403 M
-1414 FMDTG
+1414 FNGT
-1419 ITALDVSKWDTS
+1419 
-1431 KVTTMYEMFRNSIN
+1431 KVTT
-1445 LKSLDVSKW
+1445 L
-1454 NVSKLELA
+1454 
-1462 NSMFEGTGLE
+1462 
-1472 TIDVS
+1472 
-1477 KWNTSSLKYTDSM
+1477 
-1490 FSSAF
+1490 
-1495 LTSVDLSNWDTS
+1495 DLSNWDTS
-1507 KIITMRNMFS
+1507 KVTDFYGMFK
-1517 VNTIRTSKLTS
+1517 NCT
-1528 IGSTTNWDTSNV
+1528 
-1540 EDMSGIFHYCDKL
+1540 E
-1553 QSVDVSRWNT
+1553 
-1563 SKVTNMANM
+1563 
-1572 FNLCESL
+1572 L
-1579 TTLDVSKFNTSK
+1579 TTIK
-1591 VTSMYAMF
+1591 
-1599 ANCLKLTNIDVSK
+1599 
-1612 WDTSNVTDMTGM
+1612 
-1624 FNACNEITN
+1624 
-1633 IDVSKWNT
+1633 
-1641 SKVKNMRWM
+1641 
-1650 FKTCFK
+1650 
-1656 LKSLDITNWD
+1656 
-1666 TSKVTNMESMFDS
+1666 
-1679 CRDLKTITGVI
+1679 GVI
-1690 DMKSC
+1690 DMKGQA
-1695 TNYAKMFDACTNI
+1695 NGYAQMFSGCI
-1708 TNVKIKNLPTDI
+1708 KLTNVKVKNIPDNI
-1720 NTFCSIARINK
+1720 DQFCITAGIDK
-1731 SQVTVVS
+1731 SKVTVVS

>member
-6 FVVRLGDSLAKLIAD
+6 FIVRLGDSLAKLIAD

-216 NQSDHQRISVEYN
+216 NQSEHQRISVEYN
-229 GKSYYETF
+229 NKTYYETF

-245 NYAVYIDAD
+245 DYAVYIDAD
-254 DGWNAGEI
+254 DGWNVGEI

-360 GSDEVHYS
+360 GSDEVHHS
-368 VDVLFDMNDPQD
+368 VNVLFDMADPQD

-397 THSDVIRLE
+397 TQSNVIKLE

-412 FELVIDNG
+412 FELTIDNG
-420 YSNATVLSEYVLN
+420 YSNDTVLSEYILN

-438 IIKPSTIKKYKVQL
+438 RIKPSTIKKYKVQL

-467 RYTALFEAVYGS
+467 RYTAPFEAVYGS

-542 DGNALGTYTDDF
+542 DGNVLGTYTDDF

-566 FEIELDEGYRNDTV
+566 FELVLDEGYRNDTV
-580 LDPIVLTQDTRLEVK
+580 LEPIALTENTRLEVK

-641 GKRNDTTGH
+641 GKRNDVTGH
-650 YEAGTINYPTGYNN
+650 YEAGAINYPTGYNN
-664 GIAVHGDINVTATP
+664 GIAVHGDITVTATP

-712 GIDTPITFTN
+712 GIDGIITFNN

-748 TGYNHQDDITVTVDN
+748 TGYNHQDDITVKVAD

-775 GFTITSNSSETNYF
+775 GFRITSNSSEANYF
-789 KIVATDTAGTKYQP
+789 KIVATDTAGTKYNP

-839 QNKYFSLPDTIMPI
+839 QNKYFTLPDTIMHI

-863 KLGIAITKDISAAAI
+863 KLGIVITKDISAAAI
-878 VPTTGAYGIVNITVP
+878 VPTTGAYGVVNITVP
-893 AMNSIV
+893 PFSGVDN
-899 EDAYLPHASYV
+899 EYLPHASYV
-910 VSYQGLTTPLVFTNG
+910 VSYQELTTPIVFTNG

-934 VAPFGAN
+934 VAPFGAE
-941 VTIRQSAA
+941 VTIRQAA
-949 ITGYDTIQDV
+949 TPTGYEAIQDV
-959 TFTVSATNN
+959 TFTVGATNN

-981 TAHNVEDHYYRIIAI
+981 TAHNVEDIYSRIIAI

-1012 TKVRF
+1012 SKVRF
-1017 NVVPYDDDYTVV
+1017 NVVPYDDDYSVFNDVATGV
-1029 SMDGLDFDRSNTT
+1029 DIYRSNKR
-1042 NKTFLL
+1042 NKTFIL
-1048 PEVVKYVSGD
+1048 PDTVKYISGD
-1058 ETINFLPTN
+1058 ETLYFVPIN
-1067 TFKYVTD
+1067 TFKYVTN
-1074 DIDTSIMDGDGGIPP
+1074 DIDTSLYDGDGVPF
-1089 TEVKFIDVTF
+1089 TEVKSINVTF

-1108 SIREARFAGIPYE
+1108 SIIGTTGIVR
-1121 QYNGLNK
+1121 QRYNMYGGLNK
-1128 NKTIW
+1128 NSTIW
-1133 VYNIPGVELQI
+1133 VYNFPNSNLQI
-1144 TPAFAEDIKAPAYV
+1144 YPAFAEDIKSPAYV
-1158 IDSLYS
+1158 IDRLDS
-1164 PTYRIPITANTI
+1164 PTYLIPIAANTI
-1176 NIPVPRAN
+1176 NIPVPRQAGLTLN
-1184 VYNVTLVQSPYQ
+1184 IRSSKFQPITAIYDGNRYTTTFRVPKNSTVTLEAPVDTELFTGKLLFEKPSLIDPGTRIKDEIINNKLNVT
-1196 TIIMNYNGN
+1196 TAGDIIS
-1205 DYTESFKAKPNLPLV
+1205 E
-1220 LKYANID
+1220 
-1227 KEVFEPAADI
+1227 
-1237 KTYNDD
+1237 
-1243 SLYEFNGP
+1243 
-1251 TRTINNPT
+1251 
-1259 NRDVKVTSQPEFKY
+1259 PEFLW
-1273 ETTGVL
+1273 ETTGEFRGRL
-1279 FKNLPETMS
+1279 RLADNRIKEA
-1288 ESDKNKVNK
+1288 DKKKIDK
-1297 IFSYGLV
+1297 IFNTRLVKNANSAFRAIEGDSFDGSTFGPAMSSVTSLFLAFDNSGLKQ
-1304 RDAGGAFAN
+1304 
-1313 NINIKTIDTKDWNL
+1313 INVSNWDTSNVTNMSNTFSHCELLTSIDVSKWNTSKVT
-1327 NGVKSTTGMFSSCSS
+1327 NMEGMFVDCNLLAS
-1342 LTTVDVSKWDTSTI
+1342 VDVSKW
-1356 TKIYNM
+1356 N
-1362 FNRCS
+1362 
-1367 NLVSL
+1367 
-1372 DVSKWDTS
+1372 TS
-1380 KVENMSSIFTLCSK
+1380 KVTDMASMFSICGALRSI
-1394 LKNLDVSKW
+1394 DVSKW
-1403 NTSNVTDMSYM
+1403 NTSNVTDISGM
-1414 FMDTG
+1414 FFG
-1419 ITALDVSKWDTS
+1419 CG
-1431 KVTTMYEMFRNSIN
+1431 
-1445 LKSLDVSKW
+1445 SLH
-1454 NVSKLELA
+1454 
-1462 NSMFEGTGLE
+1462 
-1472 TIDVS
+1472 
-1477 KWNTSSLKYTDSM
+1477 
-1490 FSSAF
+1490 
-1495 LTSVDLSNWDTS
+1495 SVD
-1507 KIITMRNMFS
+1507 IT
-1517 VNTIRTSKLTS
+1517 
-1528 IGSTTNWDTSNV
+1528 G
-1540 EDMSGIFHYCDKL
+1540 
-1553 QSVDVSRWNT
+1553 
-1563 SKVTNMANM
+1563 
-1572 FNLCESL
+1572 
-1579 TTLDVSKFNTSK
+1579 
-1591 VTSMYAMF
+1591 
-1599 ANCLKLTNIDVSK
+1599 
-1612 WDTSNVTDMTGM
+1612 
-1624 FNACNEITN
+1624 
-1633 IDVSKWNT
+1633 
-1641 SKVKNMRWM
+1641 
-1650 FKTCFK
+1650 
-1656 LKSLDITNWD
+1656 WD
-1666 TSKVTNMESMFDS
+1666 TSKVTNMTRLFFNCSS
-1679 CRDLKTITGVI
+1679 LTTITGVL
-1690 DMKSC
+1690 DFKNC
-1695 TNYAKMFDACTNI
+1695 TEYYGTFFGCNNLTS
-1708 TNVKIKNLPTDI
+1708 VKVKNLPVDI
-1720 NTFCSIARINK
+1720 DTFCNAVLIDK
-1731 SQVTVVS
+1731 SKVIVVS

>member
-6 FVVRLGDSLAKLIAD
+6 FIVRLGDSLAKLITD

-53 IDTSHEYIPPTQY
+53 IDTSHEYVPPTQY

-171 ITFTVTADKNYYE
+171 ITFTVTTDKNYYE

-195 TESVIIRNVEPP
+195 TESVIIRNIEPP

-216 NQSDHQRISVEYN
+216 NQSEHQRISVEYN

-245 NYAVYIDAD
+245 DYAVYIDAD

-297 WVYVTE
+297 WVYVIE

-397 THSDVIRLE
+397 TQSNVIKLE
-406 ENTEVR
+406 ENTEIR
-412 FELVIDNG
+412 FELAIDNG
-420 YSNATVLSEYVLN
+420 YNNDTVLSEYVLN

-438 IIKPSTIKKYKVQL
+438 RIKPSTIKKYKVQL

-467 RYTALFEAVYGS
+467 RYTAPFEAVYGS

-514 TSAERIM
+514 TTAERIM

-542 DGNALGTYTDDF
+542 DGNVLGTYTDDF

-566 FEIELDEGYRNDTV
+566 FEVELDEGYRNDTV
-580 LDPIVLTQDTRLEVK
+580 LDPIVLTKDTRLEVK

-664 GIAVHGDINVTATP
+664 GIAVRGDITVTATP

-748 TGYNHQDDITVTVDN
+748 TGYNHQDDITITVDD

-775 GFTITSNSSETNYF
+775 GFTITSNSSEANYF

-817 EPFDTDHTITEINS
+817 EPFDTDHTITEING

-863 KLGIAITKDISAAAI
+863 KLGIVITKDISAAAI
-878 VPTTGAYGIVNITVP
+878 VPTTGAYGVVNITVP
-893 AMNSIV
+893 PYGNGI
-899 EDAYLPHASYV
+899 EDDYLPHASYV
-910 VSYQGLTTPLVFTNG
+910 VSYQGLTTPIVFTNG

-934 VAPFGAN
+934 VAPFGTE
-941 VTIRQSAA
+941 VTIREAA
-949 ITGYDTIQDV
+949 TPTGYESIQDV
-959 TFTVSATNN
+959 TFTVGATNN

-981 TAHNVEDHYYRIIAI
+981 TAHNVEDTYSRIIAI

-1012 TKVRF
+1012 SKVRF
-1017 NVVPYDDDYTVV
+1017 NVVPYDDDYDVINVATGV
-1029 SMDGLDFDRSNTT
+1029 DIYRSNKR
-1042 NKTFLL
+1042 NKTFIL
-1048 PEVVKYVSGD
+1048 PDTVKYISGD
-1058 ETINFLPTN
+1058 ETLYFVPIN
-1067 TFKYVTD
+1067 TFKYVTN
-1074 DIDTSIMDGDGGIPP
+1074 DIDTSLYDGDGVPF
-1089 TEVKFIDVTF
+1089 TEVKSINITF

-1108 SIREARFAGIPYE
+1108 SISETIGIVRQRYSM
-1121 QYNGLNK
+1121 YDGLNK
-1128 NKTIW
+1128 NSTIW
-1133 VYNIPGVELQI
+1133 VYNFPNTNLQI
-1144 TPAFAEDIKAPAYV
+1144 TPAFDEDIKAPAYI
-1158 IDSLYS
+1158 IDSLTS

-1176 NIPVPRAN
+1176 NIPVPRQAGLTLN
-1184 VYNVTLVQSPYQ
+1184 IRSSKFQPITAVYDGTRYTTAFRVPKNSTVTLEAPVDTELFTGKLLFEKPSFIDPGTRIKDEIINNKLNVT
-1196 TIIMNYNGN
+1196 TAGDIIS
-1205 DYTESFKAKPNLPLV
+1205 E
-1220 LKYANID
+1220 
-1227 KEVFEPAADI
+1227 
-1237 KTYNDD
+1237 
-1243 SLYEFNGP
+1243 
-1251 TRTINNPT
+1251 
-1259 NRDVKVTSQPEFKY
+1259 PEFLW
-1273 ETTGVL
+1273 ETTGEFRGRL
-1279 FKNLPETMS
+1279 RLADNRIKEA
-1288 ESDKNKVNK
+1288 DKKKIDK
-1297 IFSYGLV
+1297 IFNTGLV
-1304 RDAGGAFAN
+1304 KNANSAFRAIEGDSFDGSTFGPAMSSVTSLFLAFDN
-1313 NINIKTIDTKDWNL
+1313 SGLKQINVSNWDTSNVTNMSNTFSHCELLTSIDVSKWNTSKVT
-1327 NGVKSTTGMFSSCSS
+1327 NMEGMFVGCNLLAS
-1342 LTTVDVSKWDTSTI
+1342 VDVSKW
-1356 TKIYNM
+1356 N
-1362 FNRCS
+1362 
-1367 NLVSL
+1367 
-1372 DVSKWDTS
+1372 TS
-1380 KVENMSSIFTLCSK
+1380 KVTDMASMFSSCGTLRSI
-1394 LKNLDVSKW
+1394 DVSKW
-1403 NTSNVTDMSYM
+1403 NTSNVTDISGM
-1414 FMDTG
+1414 FFG
-1419 ITALDVSKWDTS
+1419 CG
-1431 KVTTMYEMFRNSIN
+1431 
-1445 LKSLDVSKW
+1445 SLH
-1454 NVSKLELA
+1454 
-1462 NSMFEGTGLE
+1462 
-1472 TIDVS
+1472 
-1477 KWNTSSLKYTDSM
+1477 
-1490 FSSAF
+1490 
-1495 LTSVDLSNWDTS
+1495 SVD
-1507 KIITMRNMFS
+1507 IT
-1517 VNTIRTSKLTS
+1517 
-1528 IGSTTNWDTSNV
+1528 G
-1540 EDMSGIFHYCDKL
+1540 
-1553 QSVDVSRWNT
+1553 
-1563 SKVTNMANM
+1563 
-1572 FNLCESL
+1572 
-1579 TTLDVSKFNTSK
+1579 
-1591 VTSMYAMF
+1591 
-1599 ANCLKLTNIDVSK
+1599 
-1612 WDTSNVTDMTGM
+1612 
-1624 FNACNEITN
+1624 
-1633 IDVSKWNT
+1633 
-1641 SKVKNMRWM
+1641 
-1650 FKTCFK
+1650 
-1656 LKSLDITNWD
+1656 WD
-1666 TSKVTNMESMFDS
+1666 TSKVTNMTRLFFNCSS
-1679 CRDLKTITGVI
+1679 LTTITGVL
-1690 DMKSC
+1690 DFKNC
-1695 TNYAKMFDACTNI
+1695 TEYYGTFFNCNNLTS
-1708 TNVKIKNLPTDI
+1708 VKVKNLPVDI
-1720 NTFCSIARINK
+1720 DTFCNAVLIDK
-1731 SQVTVVS
+1731 SKVTVVS

>member
-6 FVVRLGDSLAKLIAD
+6 FIVRLGDSLAKLIAD

-195 TESVIIRNVEPP
+195 TESVIIRNIEPP
-207 RVQSYIVRI
+207 RVRSYIVRI
-216 NQSDHQRISVEYN
+216 NQSEHQRISVEYN

-245 NYAVYIDAD
+245 DYAVYIDAD

-438 IIKPSTIKKYKVQL
+438 RIKPSTIKRYKVQL

-467 RYTALFEAVYGS
+467 RYTTQFEAVYGS
-479 AITFGI
+479 SITFGI

-529 VSPDSHTRLKVKK
+529 VSPDSHTILKVKK
-542 DGNALGTYTDDF
+542 DGNVLGTYTDDF
-554 TLTRVLHDTRFE
+554 TLTRELHDTRFE
-566 FEIELDEGYRNDTV
+566 FELSLDEGYRNDTV
-580 LDPIVLTQDTRLEVK
+580 LEPITLTQDTRIEVK

-623 RYTEPT
+623 RYTEPI

-641 GKRNDTTGH
+641 GKRNDVTGH
-650 YEAGTINYPTGYNN
+650 YEAGTINYPAGYNN
-664 GIAVHGDINVTATP
+664 GITVRGDITVTATP

-702 PKAQYTATYE
+702 PKAQYTATYD
-712 GIDTPITFTN
+712 GIDGIITFNN

-748 TGYNHQDDITVTVDN
+748 TGYNNQDDITVKVSD

-775 GFTITSNSSETNYF
+775 GFSITSNSSEANYF
-789 KIVATDTAGTKYQP
+789 KIVATDTAGTKYNP

-817 EPFDTDHTITEINS
+817 EPFDADYTITEINS

-839 QNKYFSLPDTIMPI
+839 QNKYFTLPDSIMPI

-863 KLGIAITKDISAAAI
+863 KLGIVITKDISAAAI
-878 VPTTGAYGIVNITVP
+878 VPTTGAYGVVNITVP
-893 AMNSIV
+893 AFNGV
-899 EDAYLPHASYV
+899 VDDEYLPHTSYV
-910 VSYQGLTTPLVFTNG
+910 VSYQGLTTPIVFTNG

-934 VAPFGAN
+934 IAPFGAN

-949 ITGYDTIQDV
+949 ITGYDTIQNV

-1048 PEVVKYVSGD
+1048 PDAVKYLSGD
-1058 ETINFLPTN
+1058 ENLYFVPVN
-1067 TFKYVTD
+1067 TFKYVTN
-1074 DIDTSIMDGDGGIPP
+1074 DIDTSVIDGDGNIPF
-1089 TEVKFIDVTF
+1089 TEVKFIDITF

-1108 SIREARFAGIPYE
+1108 TIKEARMAGIVYN

-1133 VYNIPGVELQI
+1133 VYNIPNIRLQI
-1144 TPAFAEDIKAPAYV
+1144 TPAFSPDITAPAYV
-1158 IDSLYS
+1158 IDSLDS
-1164 PTYRIPITANTI
+1164 STYRIPITANTI
-1176 NIPVPRAN
+1176 NIPVPRQAGLTLN
-1184 VYNVTLVQSPYQ
+1184 IRSSKFQPITAIYDGNRYTNSLQVRKNSNVTLEAPFDNELFEGKLIFENSSLSS
-1196 TIIMNYNGN
+1196 T
-1205 DYTESFKAKPNLPLV
+1205 DPNRKIV
-1220 LKYANID
+1220 IN
-1227 KEVFEPAADI
+1227 
-1237 KTYNDD
+1237 N
-1243 SLYEFNGP
+1243 N
-1251 TRTINNPT
+1251 TINN
-1259 NRDVKVTSQPEFKY
+1259 VTVAGNIISEPKFLW
-1273 ETTGVL
+1273 ETTSM
-1279 FKNLPETMS
+1279 FKDSLRLEGYTIKET
-1288 ESDKNKVNK
+1288 DKKKIDK
-1297 IFSYGLV
+1297 IFNTGLV
-1304 RDAGGAFAN
+1304 KDASMAFKMISGDSLDCTTFGPAMASVTN
-1313 NINIKTIDTKDWNL
+1313 LTATFSYSNLGSIN
-1327 NGVKSTTGMFSSCSS
+1327 
-1342 LTTVDVSKWDTSTI
+1342 VSNWDTSKVTTMI
-1356 TKIYNM
+1356 NTFSYCRNISKLDISKWNTSNVTNM
-1362 FNRCS
+1362 RGMFYYCNS
-1367 NLVSL
+1367 LKSL
-1372 DVSKWDTS
+1372 DISKWDTS
-1380 KVENMSSIFTLCSK
+1380 KVVDMSGMFQECSQIETP
-1394 LKNLDVSKW
+1394 LYVSKW
-1403 NTSNVTDMSYM
+1403 NTSNVTTMKSM
-1414 FMDTG
+1414 FEYCSSPSLDISKWNTSNVTNMDRMFSDTEV
-1419 ITALDVSKWDTS
+1419 TELDISKWDTS
-1431 KVTTMYEMFRNSIN
+1431 KVTTMSNMFRHSKVKN
-1445 LKSLDVSKW
+1445 LDLSKW
-1454 NVSKLELA
+1454 NISKVV
-1462 NSMFEGTGLE
+1462 NMDF
-1472 TIDVS
+1472 
-1477 KWNTSSLKYTDSM
+1477 M
-1490 FSSAF
+1490 FSDSY
-1495 LTSVDLSNWDTS
+1495 SG
-1507 KIITMRNMFS
+1507 IT
-1517 VNTIRTSKLTS
+1517 TIN
-1528 IGSTTNWDTSNV
+1528 ITNLDTSNV
-1540 EDMSGIFHYCDKL
+1540 
-1553 QSVDVSRWNT
+1553 V
-1563 SKVTNMANM
+1563 NM
-1572 FNLCESL
+1572 E
-1579 TTLDVSKFNTSK
+1579 
-1591 VTSMYAMF
+1591 
-1599 ANCLKLTNIDVSK
+1599 
-1612 WDTSNVTDMTGM
+1612 GM
-1624 FNACNEITN
+1624 FNNCYNLTTIN
-1633 IDVSKWNT
+1633 GI
-1641 SKVKNMRWM
+1641 
-1650 FKTCFK
+1650 
-1656 LKSLDITNWD
+1656 I
-1666 TSKVTNMESMFDS
+1666 
-1679 CRDLKTITGVI
+1679 DLKHCATYDRMFNNCSNLTGIKV
-1690 DMKSC
+1690 
-1695 TNYAKMFDACTNI
+1695 
-1708 TNVKIKNLPTDI
+1708 KNLPTDI
-1720 NTFCSIARINK
+1720 DTFCNVARINK
-1731 SQVTVVS
+1731 SKVIVVS

>member
-6 FVVRLGDSLAKLIAD
+6 FIVRLGDSLAKLIAD

-195 TESVIIRNVEPP
+195 TESVIIRNIEPP

-216 NQSDHQRISVEYN
+216 NQSEHQRISVEYN

-237 EIPMNVAH
+237 EIPMSVAH

-438 IIKPSTIKKYKVQL
+438 RIKPSTIKRYKVQL

-459 IYAMYNGQ
+459 IYATCNGQ
-467 RYTALFEAVYGS
+467 RYTTSFEADYGS
-479 AITFGI
+479 AITFSI

-493 TPGRLNITS
+493 TPGRLSVTS
-502 IASLDRPITVTA
+502 IASLDRSITVTA
-514 TSAERIM
+514 TSVERIM
-521 RYNLTVDF
+521 RYNLTIDF

-542 DGNALGTYTDDF
+542 DGNVLGTYTDDF
-554 TLTRVLHDTRFE
+554 TLTRELHDTRFE

-580 LDPIVLTQDTRLEVK
+580 LSPITLTQDTRLEVK

-641 GKRNDTTGH
+641 GKRNDVTGH

-664 GIAVHGDINVTATP
+664 GIAVRGDITVTATP

-712 GIDTPITFTN
+712 GIDGIITFNN

-748 TGYNHQDDITVTVDN
+748 TGYNNQDDITVKVAD

-775 GFTITSNSSETNYF
+775 GFTITSNSSEANYF
-789 KIVATDTAGTKYQP
+789 KIVATDIAGTKYNP

-839 QNKYFSLPDTIMPI
+839 QNKYFTLPDTIMPI

-863 KLGIAITKDISAAAI
+863 KLGIVITKDISAAAI
-878 VPTTGAYGIVNITVP
+878 VPTTGAYGVVNITVP
-893 AMNSIV
+893 PFSGV
-899 EDAYLPHASYV
+899 DDEYLPHASYV
-910 VSYQGLTTPLVFTNG
+910 VSYQGLTTPIVFTNG

-934 VAPFGAN
+934 VAPFGTE
-941 VTIRQSAA
+941 VTIREAA
-949 ITGYDTIQDV
+949 TPIGYEAIQDV
-959 TFTVSATNN
+959 TFTVGATNN

-981 TAHNVEDHYYRIIAI
+981 TAHNVEDIYSRIIAI

-1017 NVVPYDDDYTVV
+1017 NVVPYDDDYSVINDVATGV
-1029 SMDGLDFDRSNTT
+1029 DIYRSNKQ
-1042 NKTFLL
+1042 NKTFIL
-1048 PEVVKYVSGD
+1048 PDTVKYISGD
-1058 ETINFLPTN
+1058 ETLYFVPIN
-1067 TFKYVTD
+1067 TFKYVTN
-1074 DIDTSIMDGDGGIPP
+1074 DIDTSLYDGDGVPF
-1089 TEVKFIDVTF
+1089 TEVKSINITF

-1108 SIREARFAGIPYE
+1108 SITGTTGIVR
-1121 QYNGLNK
+1121 QRYNIYDGLNK
-1128 NKTIW
+1128 NSTIW
-1133 VYNIPGVELQI
+1133 VYNFPNTTLQI
-1144 TPAFAEDIKAPAYV
+1144 APAFSPDITAPAYV
-1158 IDSLYS
+1158 IDSLTS
-1164 PTYRIPITANTI
+1164 PTYRIPITANNI
-1176 NIPVPRAN
+1176 NIPVPKLAGVDINIRSSKFQPITA
-1184 VYNVTLVQSPYQ
+1184 VYDGTRYTTTFRVPKNSTVTLEAPVDTELFTGKLLFEKPSLIDPGTRIKDEIINNKLNVT
-1196 TIIMNYNGN
+1196 TAGDIIS
-1205 DYTESFKAKPNLPLV
+1205 E
-1220 LKYANID
+1220 
-1227 KEVFEPAADI
+1227 
-1237 KTYNDD
+1237 
-1243 SLYEFNGP
+1243 
-1251 TRTINNPT
+1251 
-1259 NRDVKVTSQPEFKY
+1259 PEFLW
-1273 ETTGVL
+1273 ETTGEFRGRLHLVDNRI
-1279 FKNLPETMS
+1279 KEA
-1288 ESDKNKVNK
+1288 DKKKIDK
-1297 IFSYGLV
+1297 IFNTGLV
-1304 RDAGGAFAN
+1304 KNANSAFRAIEGDSFDGSTFGPAMSTVTSLFLAFN
-1313 NINIKTIDTKDWNL
+1313 NSGLKQINVSNWDTSNVTNMSNTFSNCNL
-1327 NGVKSTTGMFSSCSS
+1327 LAS
-1342 LTTVDVSKWDTSTI
+1342 VDVSKWNTSKVT
-1356 TKIYNM
+1356 NM
-1362 FNRCS
+1362 EGMFVGC
-1367 NLVSL
+1367 NLLASV
-1372 DVSKWDTS
+1372 DVSKWNTS
-1380 KVENMSSIFTLCSK
+1380 KVTDMASMFSSCGTLRSI
-1394 LKNLDVSKW
+1394 DVSKW
-1403 NTSNVTDMSYM
+1403 NTSNVTDISGM
-1414 FMDTG
+1414 FFG
-1419 ITALDVSKWDTS
+1419 CG
-1431 KVTTMYEMFRNSIN
+1431 
-1445 LKSLDVSKW
+1445 SLH
-1454 NVSKLELA
+1454 
-1462 NSMFEGTGLE
+1462 
-1472 TIDVS
+1472 
-1477 KWNTSSLKYTDSM
+1477 
-1490 FSSAF
+1490 
-1495 LTSVDLSNWDTS
+1495 SVD
-1507 KIITMRNMFS
+1507 IT
-1517 VNTIRTSKLTS
+1517 
-1528 IGSTTNWDTSNV
+1528 G
-1540 EDMSGIFHYCDKL
+1540 
-1553 QSVDVSRWNT
+1553 
-1563 SKVTNMANM
+1563 
-1572 FNLCESL
+1572 
-1579 TTLDVSKFNTSK
+1579 
-1591 VTSMYAMF
+1591 
-1599 ANCLKLTNIDVSK
+1599 
-1612 WDTSNVTDMTGM
+1612 
-1624 FNACNEITN
+1624 
-1633 IDVSKWNT
+1633 
-1641 SKVKNMRWM
+1641 
-1650 FKTCFK
+1650 
-1656 LKSLDITNWD
+1656 WD
-1666 TSKVTNMESMFDS
+1666 TSKVTNMTRLFFNCSS
-1679 CRDLKTITGVI
+1679 LTTITGVL
-1690 DMKSC
+1690 DFKNC
-1695 TNYAKMFDACTNI
+1695 TEYYGTFFGCNNLTS
-1708 TNVKIKNLPTDI
+1708 VKVKNLPVDI
-1720 NTFCSIARINK
+1720 DTFCNAVLIDK
-1731 SQVTVVS
+1731 SKVTVVS

>member
-6 FVVRLGDSLAKLIAD
+6 FIVRLGDSLAKLIAD

-195 TESVIIRNVEPP
+195 TESVIIRNIEPP

-216 NQSDHQRISVEYN
+216 NQSEHQRISVEYN
-229 GKSYYETF
+229 GKAYYETF

-245 NYAVYIDAD
+245 DYAVYIDAD

-346 DITDNIIISATEAT
+346 DVTYNIIISATEAT
-360 GSDEVHYS
+360 GSDEVHHS
-368 VDVLFDMNDPQD
+368 INVLFDMNDPQD

-397 THSDVIRLE
+397 TQSNVIKLE
-406 ENTEVR
+406 ENTEIR
-412 FELVIDNG
+412 FELTIDNG
-420 YSNATVLSEYVLN
+420 YSNDTVLSEYVLN

-438 IIKPSTIKKYKVQL
+438 RIKPSTIKKYKVQL

-467 RYTALFEAVYGS
+467 RYTAPFEAVYGS
-479 AITFGI
+479 SITFGI

-493 TPGRLNITS
+493 APGRLNITS

-542 DGNALGTYTDDF
+542 DGNVLGTYTDDF

-566 FEIELDEGYRNDTV
+566 FELVLDEGYRNDTV
-580 LDPIVLTQDTRLEVK
+580 LDPITLTQDTRIEVK

-641 GKRNDTTGH
+641 GKRNDVTGH

-664 GIAVHGDINVTATP
+664 GITVHGDITVTATP

-697 SDDYL
+697 SDEYL
-702 PKAQYTATYE
+702 PKAQYTASYE
-712 GIDTPITFTN
+712 GIDNIITFNN

-748 TGYNHQDDITVTVDN
+748 TGYNHQDDITVKVAD

-775 GFTITSNSSETNYF
+775 GFTITSNSSESNYF
-789 KIVATDTAGTKYQP
+789 KIVATDTAGIKYQP

-817 EPFDTDHTITEINS
+817 EPFDTDHTITEING
-831 LPLYYSNK
+831 LALYYSNK
-839 QNKYFSLPDTIMPI
+839 QNKYFILPDSIMAI

-863 KLGIAITKDISAAAI
+863 KLGIVITKDISAAAI
-878 VPTTGAYGIVNITVP
+878 VPTTGAYGVVNITVP
-893 AMNSIV
+893 PFSGV
-899 EDAYLPHASYV
+899 DDDYLPHASYV
-910 VSYQGLTTPLVFTNG
+910 VSYQGLTTPIVFTNG

-934 VAPFGAN
+934 VAPFGTE
-941 VTIRQSAA
+941 VTIREAVTPTEYNA
-949 ITGYDTIQDV
+949 IQDV
-959 TFTVSATNN
+959 IFTVGATNN

-981 TAHNVEDHYYRIIAI
+981 RAHNVEDIYSRIIAI

-1012 TKVRF
+1012 SKVRF
-1017 NVVPYDDDYTVV
+1017 NVVPYDDDYSVINDVATGV
-1029 SMDGLDFDRSNTT
+1029 DIYRSNKQ
-1042 NKTFLL
+1042 NKTFIL
-1048 PEVVKYVSGD
+1048 PNTVKYTSGD
-1058 ETINFLPTN
+1058 ETLYFVPIN
-1067 TFKYVTD
+1067 TFKYVTN
-1074 DIDTSIMDGDGGIPP
+1074 DIDTSLYDGDGVPF
-1089 TEVKFIDVTF
+1089 TEVKSINVTF

-1108 SIREARFAGIPYE
+1108 SISWTTGIVRKRYSM
-1121 QYNGLNK
+1121 YDGLNK
-1128 NKTIW
+1128 NSTIW
-1133 VYNIPGVELQI
+1133 VYNFPNTNLQI
-1144 TPAFAEDIKAPAYV
+1144 APAFAEDIKSPAYI
-1158 IDSLYS
+1158 IDSLTS

-1176 NIPVPRAN
+1176 NIPVPKLAGLDINIRSSKFQPITA
-1184 VYNVTLVQSPYQ
+1184 VYDGTRYTTAFRVPKNSTVTLEAPVDIELFTGKLLFEKPSLIDPGTRIKDEIINNKLNVT
-1196 TIIMNYNGN
+1196 TAGDIIS
-1205 DYTESFKAKPNLPLV
+1205 E
-1220 LKYANID
+1220 
-1227 KEVFEPAADI
+1227 
-1237 KTYNDD
+1237 
-1243 SLYEFNGP
+1243 
-1251 TRTINNPT
+1251 
-1259 NRDVKVTSQPEFKY
+1259 PEFLW
-1273 ETTGVL
+1273 ETTGEFRGRL
-1279 FKNLPETMS
+1279 RLADNRIKEA
-1288 ESDKNKVNK
+1288 DKKKIDK
-1297 IFSYGLV
+1297 IFNTGLV
-1304 RDAGGAFAN
+1304 KNANSAFRAIEGDSFDGSTFGPAMSSVTSLFLAFN
-1313 NINIKTIDTKDWNL
+1313 NSGLKQINVSNWDTSNVT
-1327 NGVKSTTGMFSSCSS
+1327 NMSNTFSHCEL
-1342 LTTVDVSKWDTSTI
+1342 LTSIDVSKWNTSKVT
-1356 TKIYNM
+1356 NM
-1362 FNRCS
+1362 EGMFVGC
-1367 NLVSL
+1367 NLLASI
-1372 DVSKWDTS
+1372 DVSKWNTS
-1380 KVENMSSIFTLCSK
+1380 KVTDMASMFSGCGTLRSI
-1394 LKNLDVSKW
+1394 DVSKW
-1403 NTSNVTDMSYM
+1403 NTSNVTDISGM
-1414 FMDTG
+1414 FFG
-1419 ITALDVSKWDTS
+1419 C
-1431 KVTTMYEMFRNSIN
+1431 
-1445 LKSLDVSKW
+1445 
-1454 NVSKLELA
+1454 
-1462 NSMFEGTGLE
+1462 
-1472 TIDVS
+1472 
-1477 KWNTSSLKYTDSM
+1477 SSLH
-1490 FSSAF
+1490 
-1495 LTSVDLSNWDTS
+1495 SVD
-1507 KIITMRNMFS
+1507 IT
-1517 VNTIRTSKLTS
+1517 
-1528 IGSTTNWDTSNV
+1528 G
-1540 EDMSGIFHYCDKL
+1540 
-1553 QSVDVSRWNT
+1553 
-1563 SKVTNMANM
+1563 
-1572 FNLCESL
+1572 
-1579 TTLDVSKFNTSK
+1579 
-1591 VTSMYAMF
+1591 
-1599 ANCLKLTNIDVSK
+1599 
-1612 WDTSNVTDMTGM
+1612 
-1624 FNACNEITN
+1624 
-1633 IDVSKWNT
+1633 
-1641 SKVKNMRWM
+1641 
-1650 FKTCFK
+1650 
-1656 LKSLDITNWD
+1656 WD
-1666 TSKVTNMESMFDS
+1666 TSKVTNMTRLFFNCSS
-1679 CRDLKTITGVI
+1679 LTTITGVL
-1690 DMKSC
+1690 DFKNC
-1695 TNYAKMFDACTNI
+1695 TEYYGTFFGCNNLTS
-1708 TNVKIKNLPTDI
+1708 VKVKNLPTDI
-1720 NTFCSIARINK
+1720 DTFCNAVLIDK
-1731 SQVTVVS
+1731 SKVIVVS